1 MGNKSIQKFFA
12 DQNSVIDLSSLG
24 NAKGAKVSLS
34 GPDMNITTPRG
45 SVIIVNG
52 ALYSSI
58 KGNNLAVKF
67 KDKTI
72 TGAKILGSVDL
83 KDIQLERIDSSLVDS
98 AQVEKKGN
106 GKRRNKKEEEELKKQ
121 LDDAENAK
129 KEADKAKEEAEKAKE
144 AAEKALN
151 EAFEVQNSSKQI
163 EEMLQNFLADNVAKD
178 NLAQQS
184 DASQQNT
191 QAKATQASKQ
201 NDAEKVLPQP
211 INKNTSTG
219 KSNSSKNE
227 ENKLD
232 AESVKEPLKVT
243 LALAAESNSG
253 SKDDSITNFTKPQFV
268 GSTAPN
274 ATVIIKING
283 IAVGQA
289 VADSLGNFTFTAP
302 ETLTDGTYNLEAEAK
317 TADGSGSAKL
327 VITIDSV
334 TDKPTFELSPES
346 SVSGHKGLTPT
357 LTPSIV
363 GTAEENAK
371 VDIYVDNKLVASVDV
386 DKDGNWSYEFKDNEL
401 SEGENS
407 IKVVAVDKAGN
418 KNETTDS
425 IITDTIAPE
434 KPTIELDDSSDS
446 GIKNDNITNSTL
458 PTFIGV
464 AEPGSTVSI
473 YLGLKHL
480 GEVIVAKDGTWS
492 YTLTTPLKDGEY
504 NITATATDIA
514 GHTSATANLPFTIDT
529 RISYFSAE
537 IETTNDSGI
546 VGDNVTNNT
555 RPTFTGKTEPNA
567 IISVINSETGEEVI
581 FKANDKGEWTFN
593 FTSDSVEGINNLTF
607 TVEDV
612 AGNKKDFSFSYVIDT
627 IAPVPPTVS
636 LEDYVVLPNGIILSG
651 NDLPALV
658 GTAEPKSTILLMRD
672 GKLYDS
678 IEVDSNGTWNYQFSN
693 KFLQG
698 AYDIE
703 IISQDA
709 AGNKSSTV
717 KYSFTIQTEVVPPKA
732 ELDAS
737 DDSGAKG
744 DWITN
749 KHNALTLLGTADRFA
764 TVNILIDGKTI
775 GVTTA
780 DADGNWNF
788 DISRNLSDNV
798 YKITVE
804 SIDPLGRTS
813 SVDYQL
819 TIDSFTPIPTVMLH
833 DSADSGVKGDMIT
846 KINTPLFTGMAEA
859 NAKVSIYVD
868 GVLSGEAIAGDDGVW
883 NFQFTTALSD
893 GSHDVTVKVED
904 IAGNTAS
911 SSAYNF
917 QIVTQTQKPTI
928 ELVNDTGVDNTDHI
942 INEKNPALTGT
953 AAPYSTVKLYIDGA
967 LIAEVRTNKDGRWEY
982 TLKADQGLVDGDHRI
997 TASVE
1002 DIAGNIA
1009 HSDPFLIS
1017 VDTAI
1022 SIPIVSLSPDSDSGI
1037 SDDNLTNIVKPTLHL
1052 KDIDPD
1058 IISVQVWDAMSDTQI
1073 GVATQQ
1079 PDGSWAYTFTSDL
1092 TEGLHQV
1099 YVKVEDIAGNKANS
1113 AIFDFTIDT
1122 TVSTPVIS
1130 LLSKD
1135 DTGVTGDNLTNINKP
1150 GFAISGV
1157 DADAHRVVVQVMHN
1171 GVSEEIELS
1180 HLNGSWLFIPGNTW
1194 ADGSYTLTVK
1204 VEDKAGNTNYSAPLT
1219 VVIDTQIAID
1229 GVELVNDSGVKG
1241 DNMTNDDRPHFRVTV
1256 PTDVNEVRLSI
1267 DGGNSWVQATP
1278 GVAGSWEYIWPTDL
1292 ADGQYTLTVEATD
1305 KAGNT
1310 VTKTIDFAVDTTL
1323 SVPVIVLDS
1332 ADDTG
1337 IQGDNMTNSTQP
1349 TFALQHIDDDA
1360 VRVTVSVEHGGV
1372 TTTFDATKGTGGWTF
1387 TPPTS
1392 WADGDYTLSV
1402 SVEDKAGNTSH
1413 SASLTVTVDTQI
1425 AINNIELVND
1435 SGIPDDNLTNNVRP
1449 HFQVTVPTDVNVV
1462 RLSIDGGKTWFNATQ
1477 SATPGVWD
1485 YIWPDDVADGG
1496 YTLTVEATDEA
1507 GNKATQTL
1515 DFTID
1520 TTLSVP
1526 TLSLDSADDS
1536 GIAGDNITN
1545 VKTPGFTLNNIDT
1558 DVSRVIVEVMHNGIK
1573 QEVPLVQTGG
1583 QWRFAPT
1590 SDWADGDYILTV
1602 KVEDR
1607 AGNVKQSAPLTVTV
1621 DTHIAIDRI
1630 ELVNDSG
1637 IPGDNLTNEARPHF
1651 QVTVPA
1657 DVNGVRLSID
1667 GGKTWFDATQSATSG
1682 VWDYTWL
1689 TNVANGPHTLMVEA
1703 SDKAGNKT
1711 TQKLDFTIDTIL
1723 SEPTITLDSADDS
1736 AAGDN
1741 ITNVKMP
1748 GFTLGNIDADVTK
1761 VVVTVAHDGKNQ
1773 QIELIKNGGVWRF
1786 TPGAAW
1792 TDGDYTLTV
1801 KVEDKAGNTNYSA
1814 PLTVTIDTQTSI
1826 DRIELLNDTGI
1837 VGDNLTNEARPQ
1849 FHITVPTD
1857 VNSVQLSLDG
1867 GINWVNATLT
1877 SDGVWEYIWPTD
1889 LVENTYTLTVKATD
1903 VAGNTATETLNFIID
1918 TTLSTPTITLDS
1930 ADDSGT
1936 ANDNKTNVKTP
1947 GFIIGGIDS
1956 DVTQVVVQ
1964 VMRDGHSEEVELTQT
1979 NGQWRFVP
1987 GSAWTDGDYT
1997 LTVTVK
2003 DEAGNIRH
2011 SAPLTVTIDTQITID
2026 HIELVN
2032 DSGIPDDNLTNNV
2045 RPHFQVT
2052 VPTDVNVVR
2061 LSIDGGKTW
2070 FNATQSATPGVW
2082 DYTWLADVGEGKHTL
2097 TVEATDK
2104 AGNKTTQQLD
2114 FIIDTLLSEPT
2125 IVLDNTDDSGTKGDH
2140 LTNVNKPTFL
2150 LGNID
2155 ADARYVTVE
2164 VQHGGTK
2171 EVLTATK
2178 DATGNWSVTPTG
2190 TWADG
2195 DYTLTVRV
2203 EDEAGNEKHSASLT
2217 VTVDTQITIDVIE
2230 LVNDNGIPG
2239 DNMTNDAHPQF
2250 RVTVPGDVNEVS
2262 LSIDGGVTWVK
2273 ATQSATP
2280 GVWNYTWP
2288 GTVPDGDYTLN
2299 VKATDNAGNTVTET
2313 LHFTIDTTLST
2324 PVIVLDSAD
2333 DSGVHGDNMTN
2344 HTQPTFALQ
2353 HIDDDAVR
2361 VTVSVEH
2368 GGVTTTFDATKD
2380 AGGWTFT
2387 PTGAWADGDYTLSVS
2402 VEDKAGNTS
2411 HSASLTV
2418 TVDTQIAINNIE
2430 LVNDSGIPDDN
2441 LTNNVRPHF
2450 QVTVPTDVNV
2460 VRLSIDGGKTWFNA
2474 TQSATPGVWDY
2485 IWPDDVADGG
2495 YTLTVEA
2502 TDEAGNKATQTLDFT
2517 IDTTLSVPTLSLDS
2531 ADDSGIAGDNI
2542 TNVKTPGFTLNNIDT
2557 DVSRVI
2563 VEVMHNGIKQ
2573 EVPLVQTGGQWR
2585 FAPTSDWADG
2595 DYILTVK
2602 VEDRAGN
2609 VKQSAPLTVTVDTHI
2624 AIDRIELVNDS
2635 GIPGDNLTNEA
2646 RPHFQVTVPADV
2658 NGVRL
2663 SIDGGKTWFDA
2674 TQSATSGVWDYTWLT
2689 NVANGPHT
2697 LMVEA
2702 SDKAGN
2708 KTTQKLDF
2716 TIDTI
2721 LSEPTIT
2728 LDSADDSAAGDNI
2741 TNVKMPGF
2749 TLGNIDADVT
2759 KVVVTVAHDGKNQ
2772 QIELIKN
2779 GGVWRFTP
2787 GAAWTDG
2794 DYTLTVKVE
2803 DKAGNTNYSAPLTV
2817 TIDTQTSIDRIEL
2830 LNDTGIVGDNLT
2842 NEARPQFHITVP
2854 TDVNSVQLSLDG
2866 GINWV
2871 NATLTS
2877 DGVWEYI
2884 WPTDLVENTYTLT
2897 VKATDVAGN
2906 TATETL
2912 NFIIDTTL
2920 STPTITLDS
2929 ADDSGTANDNKT
2941 NVKTP
2946 GFIIGGIDSDVTQVV
2961 VQVMRDGHSEE
2972 VELTQTNGQWRFV
2985 PGSAWT
2991 DGDYTLTV
2999 TVKDEA
3005 GNIRHSAPLTVTID
3019 TQITIDHIELV
3030 NDSGIPDDNLTN
3042 NVRPHFQVT
3051 VPTDVNVVR
3060 LSIDGGKTW
3069 FNATQSA
3076 TPGVWDYTWL
3086 ADVGEGKHTLTV
3098 EATDKAGNKT
3108 TQQLDF
3114 IIDTLL
3120 SEPTIVLDNTDDS
3133 GTKGDNLTNVNKPTF
3148 LLGNIDA
3155 DARYVTVEVQ
3165 HGGTK
3170 EVLTATKGAT
3180 GIWSV
3185 TPTGTWA
3192 DGDYTLTVRV
3202 EDDAGNVKYSAPLT
3216 VTVDTQITID
3226 VIELVN
3232 DNGIPGD
3239 NLTNDVRPHF
3249 RVTVPGDVNEVRLSI
3264 DGGNTWVRATQGT
3277 AGIWDYTWPKDVTD
3291 GLHTLTVEATD
3302 KAGNK
3307 TTQTLDFTIDTRLST
3322 PTIAMDSRDDTGAI
3336 GDHITSVK
3344 RPGFTIGNIDADAHS
3359 VILRITQGG
3368 NSQEVTLT
3376 QVGGQWRFTPDADW
3390 ADGSYTLT
3398 VEVTDNAGNVRQST
3412 PLVVTVDT
3420 QTSITDI
3427 TLVNDHGVPDDNLT
3441 NSTRPQFEITVPAD
3455 VNSVQLSID
3464 GGANWVSATQ
3474 GIEGVW
3480 GYTWPTDMGDGKHTL
3495 TVMVTDRAGNTATQ
3509 TLEFFIDTRLS
3520 TPTIALDSTD
3530 DTGTPGD
3537 DMTNR
3542 TRPTFILQNIDSD
3555 VINVTVSV
3563 THNGTTTSFTATQ
3576 GAGGWSFTPP
3586 APWGD
3591 GDYTLTV
3598 TVEDRAGNTRPSTPL
3613 TVTVDTQ
3620 IAIDRIELVNDS
3632 GVPGDN
3638 VTKHVRPQFQIS
3650 VPDDV
3655 EKVLLSIDGGT
3666 TWVTA
3671 IKSSTAGIWD
3681 YTWPTDMPEGQ
3692 HTLTVEV
3699 TDGAGNKMTET
3710 LNFTIDITLLTPT
3723 IELAPDQ
3730 DTGQNKND
3738 NLTSV
3743 TQPVFVLG
3751 SIDKDVRHVELSI
3764 EHNGTFKT
3772 VVLTESAD
3780 GWRYRPD
3787 SALADG
3793 SYTFTVTVTDVAG
3806 NQQTSAPLKVTIDGT
3821 LTTPVIELAAGE
3833 DSGTVGDRLTNH
3845 DRPVFDIHQV
3855 DSDVTRVMV
3864 KVTYN
3869 GKTHEEAA
3877 VFTNGQWRFTPSA
3890 SWADGSYQ
3898 LAVVVEDLAG
3908 NVKESAPFEVRIDT
3922 TTTINNIVLLND
3934 TGVQN
3939 DQLTNVAKPSFRI
3952 DVPGDVVQV
3961 RVTLDGGANWNVIRK
3976 NADGQ
3981 WIFDSPNTLVDG
3993 TYTLRVEATDEAGN
4007 IANKDLVFNIDT
4019 NIQVPT
4025 IALDAGQDT
4034 GANTADNITN
4044 ISRPTFTI
4052 GNVDPDV
4059 IKVVVTIDGHD
4070 YNATKV
4076 GAGWQF
4082 TPGNAIPDGSYNITV
4097 TVEDKAGNTA
4107 TSKPLPVVIDTTA
4120 EIESVTLVTDSGD
4133 SDVDNITKVDK
4144 PQFSIVTAD
4153 DITHVRVKIDN
4164 AANWIELTKGGDGR
4178 WIFNVGSA
4186 LPDGQHTLLV
4196 DVTDIAGN
4204 VAQETLQFTIDT
4216 TLREPTIVLDPT
4228 HDTGDDTNDN
4238 LTRINKPVFIIGNVD
4253 NDVSHI
4259 VVHIDGRDYTI
4270 ENTGGNLTF
4279 TPDQPLSDGQ
4289 HTISVTVTDIAGNT
4303 KTSAELRIEIDTQ
4316 VQIDSVTLTTDSG
4329 VNDHDN
4335 VTNATRPSFEIATP
4349 DDVTSVL
4356 VSFDGV
4362 NWTPISKNAA
4372 GQWEF
4377 TAGSALPD
4385 GHYTLHVQATDRAG
4399 NTANSTLGFTVDTQ
4413 IDGLSVVM
4421 LDDAGKDSTDGITN
4435 ITSPRFEISAR
4446 EPLQSVTVIL
4456 NGKSST
4462 LTQGAGNKWL
4472 FTPDTPLVDGTYK
4485 IEIVAEDI
4493 AGNKISKEVSFTI
4506 DTIVSDPS
4514 IDLLDADDTGE
4525 SAVDNITSVT
4535 TPRFVIGNVPADIDT
4550 VVIRINGVSYSV
4562 TANGN
4567 NLWEFQVPVALND
4580 GVYEAVVVF
4589 RDIAGNTSETKLPFT
4604 IDTTTSV
4611 SVRMEP
4617 ASDTGNSNSDN
4628 LTNKQNPKFE
4638 GTAEPNAKLVITI
4651 VDDKS
4656 GREVLKQTITVGAD
4670 GNWSVTPNILP
4681 DGMYTIN
4688 VVATDVAGNTAQ
4700 TQERFT
4706 IDTVTIDP
4714 TIRLSDPSIDDQHE
4728 ATSLRPEFK
4737 GFAEAFSTIM
4747 IQWDGKVVGSANA
4760 NANGEWSWT
4769 PPSVLAP
4776 GSYVVSIVAKDKAGN
4791 ESSQVD
4797 FPVVIPVIDVTPPT
4811 IKLSE
4816 ESDSGALGDFTTNN
4830 KTPTLIGSTLPN
4842 TIVSIYVDG
4851 VKVGEATADTA
4862 GRYTFQLS
4870 EMKDGHYVVQVGI
4883 VNPRDNSELR
4893 STAVDVTIDTEVAEL
4908 VWNISGMHEGGY
4920 INTVTPEIGGT
4931 SEPNSKITIFVNG
4944 VEKAIA
4950 YTTGAGHWGVVLPA
4964 LGNDGN
4970 YELTFKVED
4979 VAGNIREFGPQNV
4992 ILDTVISPLTV
5003 VLREADDSGKV
5014 GDWITNKSHVTI
5026 DGTAEAGSTLTIRNP
5041 QGVVIATLV
5050 VGNDGRWSAELDLR
5064 EGSNAFVVVSED
5076 KAGNSQQK
5084 EILIEHDTQI
5094 EISDISL
5101 SRDTNSGD
5109 KYDLITN
5116 NKSPVLVAM
5125 TDPGATVQV
5134 YINGVLQGTVEASS
5148 SGNISYTMPANSAD
5162 GEYQVQF
5169 VATDTAGN
5177 RVESAI
5183 TTVTIDSQIAVFDID
5198 EDSLPALSNNRAL
5211 SVSGVGEAGSQVS
5224 IFVDGKLVNVVMVEA
5239 DGTWRAPILLQ
5250 DDGTFNIHF
5259 SITDVAGNTEVSKD
5273 YSVDVDSST
5282 DFPTLNLEDA
5292 SNSGSLDDLITN
5304 HNKPVLVGTAEA
5316 GATIHIYV
5324 DEKIVAN
5331 VLVLEDGTW
5340 SYQFDNALKDGEY
5353 SIRVVAEDPAGN
5365 TAESPRLLVTID
5377 TSTFIDNPAM
5387 VAGSDN
5393 GIFSNDSI
5401 TSQTRPT
5408 FSIFGEMNQS
5418 VQIFIDGV
5426 LVDTITV
5433 TDRNQVYRPESPL
5446 GDGSH
5451 SIYYV
5456 ITDKAGNTATSKT
5469 LNFTIDTFNTTPVAI
5484 DSIGGQ
5490 TLAEMTGSDGKIY
5503 ITDTTRNLLFSGSA
5517 EPNSKIE
5524 IIINGL
5530 NVGEVW
5536 VNEKGHWQM
5545 PVNPLYFTEGQL
5557 DITVKS
5563 TDRAGNV
5570 NQEKYS
5576 IWVDTHI
5583 KVFTSELDDNKSS
5596 SKTEWWSNSDL
5607 ITMRGTGEIG
5617 ATVSL
5622 IVAGVTLATAVVA
5635 ATGRWELSTDK
5646 LPEGTYDIS
5655 LVIEDSAGNRW
5666 EDVREI
5672 FIDRTPPNAPV
5683 VTYSDIVNDLIIMQ
5697 GTAEAKSQL
5706 IITDSEGNTYTL
5718 TVPDNGK
5725 WSMAIPYPSEGKFTI
5740 TSVDAIGNRSDDVP
5754 LDIMKEVPVIS
5765 LSPDSDSG
5773 TVGDNITRDKQPT
5786 FIIGNLES
5794 DVVVVQVDINGT
5806 VYNAEKNA
5814 DGVWFFT
5821 PGTPLADGSYTISVI
5836 ASDAAG
5842 NQKNSLPITVTID
5855 STLTVP
5861 EIALAAGED
5870 NGASD
5875 SDNVTNHTQPKFTLQ
5890 HIDADV
5896 TGVTVNVTHN
5906 GVTDI
5911 YQATQGADGW
5921 TFTPPAAWN
5930 DGNYTLSVTVVDR
5943 AGNSQQSASLAVT
5956 VDSTVTVTADSQHD
5970 DASDDATATA
5980 VTPPESETVN
5990 AESATHLRTEPSAAE
6005 ESVVK
6010 VTAYSITLLNADSG
6024 DEIDRSISQTPSFE
6038 ISVPENIVNVSIMF
6052 EGEEFTLPITNQKA
6066 IFEVPLS
6073 LEDGEYTMDVKFID
6087 KDNDFLIKE
6096 KTFSVDHSSADI
6108 VNAMNVRGKTEDDI
6122 NDSPSTSSV
6131 GHNNNGAI
6139 DVFAVNEVTLP
6150 VDNQEEHA

>member
-2125 IVLDNTDDSGTKGDH
+2125 IVLDSTDDSGTKGDH

-2418 TVDTQIAINNIE
+2418 TVDTQIAINN
-2430 LVNDSGIPDDN
+2430 
-2441 LTNNVRPHF
+2441 
-2450 QVTVPTDVNV
+2450 
-2460 VRLSIDGGKTWFNA
+2460 
-2474 TQSATPGVWDY
+2474 
-2485 IWPDDVADGG
+2485 
-2495 YTLTVEA
+2495 
-2502 TDEAGNKATQTLDFT
+2502 
-2517 IDTTLSVPTLSLDS
+2517 
-2531 ADDSGIAGDNI
+2531 
-2542 TNVKTPGFTLNNIDT
+2542 
-2557 DVSRVI
+2557 
-2563 VEVMHNGIKQ
+2563 
-2573 EVPLVQTGGQWR
+2573 
-2585 FAPTSDWADG
+2585 
-2595 DYILTVK
+2595 
-2602 VEDRAGN
+2602 
-2609 VKQSAPLTVTVDTHI
+2609 
-2624 AIDRIELVNDS
+2624 
-2635 GIPGDNLTNEA
+2635 
-2646 RPHFQVTVPADV
+2646 
-2658 NGVRL
+2658 
-2663 SIDGGKTWFDA
+2663 
-2674 TQSATSGVWDYTWLT
+2674 
-2689 NVANGPHT
+2689 
-2697 LMVEA
+2697 
-2702 SDKAGN
+2702 
-2708 KTTQKLDF
+2708 
-2716 TIDTI
+2716 
-2721 LSEPTIT
+2721 
-2728 LDSADDSAAGDNI
+2728 
-2741 TNVKMPGF
+2741 
-2749 TLGNIDADVT
+2749 
-2759 KVVVTVAHDGKNQ
+2759 
-2772 QIELIKN
+2772 
-2779 GGVWRFTP
+2779 
-2787 GAAWTDG
+2787 
-2794 DYTLTVKVE
+2794 
-2803 DKAGNTNYSAPLTV
+2803 
-2817 TIDTQTSIDRIEL
+2817 
-2830 LNDTGIVGDNLT
+2830 
-2842 NEARPQFHITVP
+2842 
-2854 TDVNSVQLSLDG
+2854 
-2866 GINWV
+2866 
-2871 NATLTS
+2871 
-2877 DGVWEYI
+2877 
-2884 WPTDLVENTYTLT
+2884 
-2897 VKATDVAGN
+2897 
-2906 TATETL
+2906 
-2912 NFIIDTTL
+2912 
-2920 STPTITLDS
+2920 
-2929 ADDSGTANDNKT
+2929 
-2941 NVKTP
+2941 
-2946 GFIIGGIDSDVTQVV
+2946 
-2961 VQVMRDGHSEE
+2961 
-2972 VELTQTNGQWRFV
+2972 
-2985 PGSAWT
+2985 
-2991 DGDYTLTV
+2991 
-2999 TVKDEA
+2999 
-3005 GNIRHSAPLTVTID
+3005 
-3019 TQITIDHIELV
+3019 IELV

-4133 SDVDNITKVDK
+4133 SDVDGTVAKLAMRQPFVL
-4144 PQFSIVTAD
+4144 F
-4153 DITHVRVKIDN
+4153 
-4164 AANWIELTKGGDGR
+4164 KG
-4178 WIFNVGSA
+4178 
-4186 LPDGQHTLLV
+4186 
-4196 DVTDIAGN
+4196 
-4204 VAQETLQFTIDT
+4204 
-4216 TLREPTIVLDPT
+4216 
-4228 HDTGDDTNDN
+4228 
-4238 LTRINKPVFIIGNVD
+4238 
-4253 NDVSHI
+4253 
-4259 VVHIDGRDYTI
+4259 
-4270 ENTGGNLTF
+4270 LTF
-4279 TPDQPLSDGQ
+4279 QKLC
-4289 HTISVTVTDIAGNT
+4289 
-4303 KTSAELRIEIDTQ
+4303 
-4316 VQIDSVTLTTDSG
+4316 
-4329 VNDHDN
+4329 
-4335 VTNATRPSFEIATP
+4335 
-4349 DDVTSVL
+4349 
-4356 VSFDGV
+4356 
-4362 NWTPISKNAA
+4362 
-4372 GQWEF
+4372 
-4377 TAGSALPD
+4377 LP
-4385 GHYTLHVQATDRAG
+4385 
-4399 NTANSTLGFTVDTQ
+4399 
-4413 IDGLSVVM
+4413 
-4421 LDDAGKDSTDGITN
+4421 
-4435 ITSPRFEISAR
+4435 
-4446 EPLQSVTVIL
+4446 
-4456 NGKSST
+4456 
-4462 LTQGAGNKWL
+4462 
-4472 FTPDTPLVDGTYK
+4472 
-4485 IEIVAEDI
+4485 
-4493 AGNKISKEVSFTI
+4493 
-4506 DTIVSDPS
+4506 
-4514 IDLLDADDTGE
+4514 
-4525 SAVDNITSVT
+4525 
-4535 TPRFVIGNVPADIDT
+4535 
-4550 VVIRINGVSYSV
+4550 
-4562 TANGN
+4562 
-4567 NLWEFQVPVALND
+4567 
-4580 GVYEAVVVF
+4580 
-4589 RDIAGNTSETKLPFT
+4589 
-4604 IDTTTSV
+4604 
-4611 SVRMEP
+4611 
-4617 ASDTGNSNSDN
+4617 
-4628 LTNKQNPKFE
+4628 
-4638 GTAEPNAKLVITI
+4638 
-4651 VDDKS
+4651 
-4656 GREVLKQTITVGAD
+4656 
-4670 GNWSVTPNILP
+4670 
-4681 DGMYTIN
+4681 
-4688 VVATDVAGNTAQ
+4688 
-4700 TQERFT
+4700 
-4706 IDTVTIDP
+4706 
-4714 TIRLSDPSIDDQHE
+4714 
-4728 ATSLRPEFK
+4728 
-4737 GFAEAFSTIM
+4737 
-4747 IQWDGKVVGSANA
+4747 
-4760 NANGEWSWT
+4760 
-4769 PPSVLAP
+4769 
-4776 GSYVVSIVAKDKAGN
+4776 
-4791 ESSQVD
+4791 
-4797 FPVVIPVIDVTPPT
+4797 
-4811 IKLSE
+4811 
-4816 ESDSGALGDFTTNN
+4816 
-4830 KTPTLIGSTLPN
+4830 
-4842 TIVSIYVDG
+4842 
-4851 VKVGEATADTA
+4851 
-4862 GRYTFQLS
+4862 
-4870 EMKDGHYVVQVGI
+4870 
-4883 VNPRDNSELR
+4883 
-4893 STAVDVTIDTEVAEL
+4893 
-4908 VWNISGMHEGGY
+4908 
-4920 INTVTPEIGGT
+4920 
-4931 SEPNSKITIFVNG
+4931 
-4944 VEKAIA
+4944 
-4950 YTTGAGHWGVVLPA
+4950 
-4964 LGNDGN
+4964 
-4970 YELTFKVED
+4970 
-4979 VAGNIREFGPQNV
+4979 
-4992 ILDTVISPLTV
+4992 
-5003 VLREADDSGKV
+5003 
-5014 GDWITNKSHVTI
+5014 
-5026 DGTAEAGSTLTIRNP
+5026 
-5041 QGVVIATLV
+5041 
-5050 VGNDGRWSAELDLR
+5050 
-5064 EGSNAFVVVSED
+5064 
-5076 KAGNSQQK
+5076 
-5084 EILIEHDTQI
+5084 
-5094 EISDISL
+5094 
-5101 SRDTNSGD
+5101 
-5109 KYDLITN
+5109 
-5116 NKSPVLVAM
+5116 
-5125 TDPGATVQV
+5125 
-5134 YINGVLQGTVEASS
+5134 
-5148 SGNISYTMPANSAD
+5148 
-5162 GEYQVQF
+5162 
-5169 VATDTAGN
+5169 
-5177 RVESAI
+5177 
-5183 TTVTIDSQIAVFDID
+5183 
-5198 EDSLPALSNNRAL
+5198 
-5211 SVSGVGEAGSQVS
+5211 
-5224 IFVDGKLVNVVMVEA
+5224 
-5239 DGTWRAPILLQ
+5239 
-5250 DDGTFNIHF
+5250 
-5259 SITDVAGNTEVSKD
+5259 
-5273 YSVDVDSST
+5273 
-5282 DFPTLNLEDA
+5282 
-5292 SNSGSLDDLITN
+5292 
-5304 HNKPVLVGTAEA
+5304 
-5316 GATIHIYV
+5316 
-5324 DEKIVAN
+5324 
-5331 VLVLEDGTW
+5331 
-5340 SYQFDNALKDGEY
+5340 
-5353 SIRVVAEDPAGN
+5353 
-5365 TAESPRLLVTID
+5365 
-5377 TSTFIDNPAM
+5377 
-5387 VAGSDN
+5387 
-5393 GIFSNDSI
+5393 
-5401 TSQTRPT
+5401 
-5408 FSIFGEMNQS
+5408 
-5418 VQIFIDGV
+5418 
-5426 LVDTITV
+5426 
-5433 TDRNQVYRPESPL
+5433 
-5446 GDGSH
+5446 
-5451 SIYYV
+5451 
-5456 ITDKAGNTATSKT
+5456 
-5469 LNFTIDTFNTTPVAI
+5469 
-5484 DSIGGQ
+5484 
-5490 TLAEMTGSDGKIY
+5490 
-5503 ITDTTRNLLFSGSA
+5503 
-5517 EPNSKIE
+5517 
-5524 IIINGL
+5524 
-5530 NVGEVW
+5530 
-5536 VNEKGHWQM
+5536 
-5545 PVNPLYFTEGQL
+5545 
-5557 DITVKS
+5557 
-5563 TDRAGNV
+5563 
-5570 NQEKYS
+5570 
-5576 IWVDTHI
+5576 
-5583 KVFTSELDDNKSS
+5583 
-5596 SKTEWWSNSDL
+5596 
-5607 ITMRGTGEIG
+5607 
-5617 ATVSL
+5617 
-5622 IVAGVTLATAVVA
+5622 
-5635 ATGRWELSTDK
+5635 
-5646 LPEGTYDIS
+5646 
-5655 LVIEDSAGNRW
+5655 
-5666 EDVREI
+5666 
-5672 FIDRTPPNAPV
+5672 
-5683 VTYSDIVNDLIIMQ
+5683 
-5697 GTAEAKSQL
+5697 
-5706 IITDSEGNTYTL
+5706 
-5718 TVPDNGK
+5718 
-5725 WSMAIPYPSEGKFTI
+5725 
-5740 TSVDAIGNRSDDVP
+5740 
-5754 LDIMKEVPVIS
+5754 
-5765 LSPDSDSG
+5765 
-5773 TVGDNITRDKQPT
+5773 
-5786 FIIGNLES
+5786 
-5794 DVVVVQVDINGT
+5794 
-5806 VYNAEKNA
+5806 
-5814 DGVWFFT
+5814 
-5821 PGTPLADGSYTISVI
+5821 
-5836 ASDAAG
+5836 
-5842 NQKNSLPITVTID
+5842 
-5855 STLTVP
+5855 
-5861 EIALAAGED
+5861 
-5870 NGASD
+5870 
-5875 SDNVTNHTQPKFTLQ
+5875 
-5890 HIDADV
+5890 
-5896 TGVTVNVTHN
+5896 
-5906 GVTDI
+5906 
-5911 YQATQGADGW
+5911 
-5921 TFTPPAAWN
+5921 
-5930 DGNYTLSVTVVDR
+5930 
-5943 AGNSQQSASLAVT
+5943 
-5956 VDSTVTVTADSQHD
+5956 
-5970 DASDDATATA
+5970 
-5980 VTPPESETVN
+5980 
-5990 AESATHLRTEPSAAE
+5990 
-6005 ESVVK
+6005 
-6010 VTAYSITLLNADSG
+6010 
-6024 DEIDRSISQTPSFE
+6024 
-6038 ISVPENIVNVSIMF
+6038 
-6052 EGEEFTLPITNQKA
+6052 
-6066 IFEVPLS
+6066 
-6073 LEDGEYTMDVKFID
+6073 
-6087 KDNDFLIKE
+6087 
-6096 KTFSVDHSSADI
+6096 
-6108 VNAMNVRGKTEDDI
+6108 
-6122 NDSPSTSSV
+6122 
-6131 GHNNNGAI
+6131 
-6139 DVFAVNEVTLP
+6139 
-6150 VDNQEEHA
+6150 

>member
-151 EAFEVQNSSKQI
+151 EAFEVQNSSKQM
-163 EEMLQNFLADNVAKD
+163 EEMLQEFLADNVAKD

-425 IITDTIAPE
+425 IITDTIPPE

-636 LEDYVVLPNGIILSG
+636 LEDFVVLPNGIILSG

-698 AYDIE
+698 SYDIE

-1058 IISVQVWDAMSDTQI
+1058 IISVQVWDAASDTQI

-1113 AIFDFTIDT
+1113 AVFDFTIDT

-1267 DGGNSWVQATP
+1267 DGGHSWVQATP

-1372 TTTFDATKGTGGWTF
+1372 TTTFDATKGTGGWSF
-1387 TPPTS
+1387 TPTGA

-1435 SGIPDDNLTNNVRP
+1435 SGIPNDNLTNNVRP

-1477 SATPGVWD
+1477 GATPGAWD

-1496 YTLTVEATDEA
+1496 YTLTVEATDKA
-1507 GNKATQTL
+1507 GNQTTQEL

-1590 SDWADGDYILTV
+1590 SDWGDGDYILTV

-1703 SDKAGNKT
+1703 TDKAGNQT
-1711 TQKLDFTIDTIL
+1711 TQKLDFIIDTLL

-2011 SAPLTVTIDTQITID
+2011 SAPLTVTIDTQIAINN
-2026 HIELVN
+2026 IELVN

-2045 RPHFQVT
+2045 RPQFQVK
-2052 VPTDVNVVR
+2052 VPTDVNEVR

-2104 AGNKTTQQLD
+2104 AGNQTTQKLD

-2125 IVLDNTDDSGTKGDH
+2125 IALDSTDDSGTKGDN
-2140 LTNVNKPTFL
+2140 LTSVNKPTFI

-2178 DATGNWSVTPTG
+2178 GATGIWSVTPTG
-2190 TWADG
+2190 MWADG
-2195 DYTLTVRV
+2195 SHTLTVRV
-2203 EDEAGNEKHSASLT
+2203 EDEAGNVKYSVPLT
-2217 VTVDTQITIDVIE
+2217 ITVDTQITIDDIE
-2230 LVNDNGIPG
+2230 LVNDSGTKG
-2239 DNMTNDAHPQF
+2239 DNLTNDANPHF
-2250 RVTVPGDVNEVS
+2250 RITVPGDVNEVS

-2273 ATQSATP
+2273 AMQSSTS

-2288 GTVPDGDYTLN
+2288 KTLADDDYTLT
-2299 VKATDNAGNTVTET
+2299 VKATDNAGNTVTRT
-2313 LHFTIDTTLST
+2313 LDFTIDTTLST

-2333 DSGVHGDNMTN
+2333 DTGIQGDNMTN
-2344 HTQPTFALQ
+2344 RTQPTFNLQ

-2368 GGVTTTFDATKD
+2368 GGVTTTFDVTKD

-2387 PTGAWADGDYTLSVS
+2387 PPTSWGAGDYTLSVS

-2441 LTNNVRPHF
+2441 LTNNVRPQF
-2450 QVTVPTDVNV
+2450 QVKVPTDVN
-2460 VRLSIDGGKTWFNA
+2460 
-2474 TQSATPGVWDY
+2474 
-2485 IWPDDVADGG
+2485 
-2495 YTLTVEA
+2495 E
-2502 TDEAGNKATQTLDFT
+2502 
-2517 IDTTLSVPTLSLDS
+2517 
-2531 ADDSGIAGDNI
+2531 
-2542 TNVKTPGFTLNNIDT
+2542 
-2557 DVSRVI
+2557 
-2563 VEVMHNGIKQ
+2563 
-2573 EVPLVQTGGQWR
+2573 
-2585 FAPTSDWADG
+2585 
-2595 DYILTVK
+2595 
-2602 VEDRAGN
+2602 
-2609 VKQSAPLTVTVDTHI
+2609 
-2624 AIDRIELVNDS
+2624 
-2635 GIPGDNLTNEA
+2635 
-2646 RPHFQVTVPADV
+2646 
-2658 NGVRL
+2658 
-2663 SIDGGKTWFDA
+2663 
-2674 TQSATSGVWDYTWLT
+2674 
-2689 NVANGPHT
+2689 
-2697 LMVEA
+2697 
-2702 SDKAGN
+2702 
-2708 KTTQKLDF
+2708 
-2716 TIDTI
+2716 
-2721 LSEPTIT
+2721 
-2728 LDSADDSAAGDNI
+2728 
-2741 TNVKMPGF
+2741 
-2749 TLGNIDADVT
+2749 
-2759 KVVVTVAHDGKNQ
+2759 
-2772 QIELIKN
+2772 
-2779 GGVWRFTP
+2779 
-2787 GAAWTDG
+2787 
-2794 DYTLTVKVE
+2794 
-2803 DKAGNTNYSAPLTV
+2803 
-2817 TIDTQTSIDRIEL
+2817 
-2830 LNDTGIVGDNLT
+2830 
-2842 NEARPQFHITVP
+2842 
-2854 TDVNSVQLSLDG
+2854 
-2866 GINWV
+2866 
-2871 NATLTS
+2871 
-2877 DGVWEYI
+2877 
-2884 WPTDLVENTYTLT
+2884 
-2897 VKATDVAGN
+2897 
-2906 TATETL
+2906 
-2912 NFIIDTTL
+2912 
-2920 STPTITLDS
+2920 
-2929 ADDSGTANDNKT
+2929 
-2941 NVKTP
+2941 
-2946 GFIIGGIDSDVTQVV
+2946 
-2961 VQVMRDGHSEE
+2961 
-2972 VELTQTNGQWRFV
+2972 
-2985 PGSAWT
+2985 
-2991 DGDYTLTV
+2991 
-2999 TVKDEA
+2999 
-3005 GNIRHSAPLTVTID
+3005 
-3019 TQITIDHIELV
+3019 
-3030 NDSGIPDDNLTN
+3030 
-3042 NVRPHFQVT
+3042 
-3051 VPTDVNVVR
+3051 VR

-3098 EATDKAGNKT
+3098 EATDKAGNQT
-3108 TQQLDF
+3108 TQKLDF

-3120 SEPTIVLDNTDDS
+3120 SEPTIALDSTDDS
-3133 GTKGDNLTNVNKPTF
+3133 GTKGDNLTSVNKPTF
-3148 LLGNIDA
+3148 ILGNIDA

-3185 TPTGTWA
+3185 TPTGMWA
-3192 DGDYTLTVRV
+3192 DGSHTLTVRV

-3216 VTVDTQITID
+3216 VTVDTHIAID
-3226 VIELVN
+3226 DIELVN

-3302 KAGNK
+3302 KAGNQ

-3398 VEVTDNAGNVRQST
+3398 VEVQDNAGNVRQST
-3412 PLVVTVDT
+3412 PLIVTVDT

-3464 GGANWVSATQ
+3464 GGANWVSAAQ

-3806 NQQTSAPLKVTIDGT
+3806 NQQTSAPLKVTIDGS

-3833 DSGTVGDRLTNH
+3833 DSGTVGDRLTKH
-3845 DRPVFDIHQV
+3845 DRPVFDIRQV

-3908 NVKESAPFEVRIDT
+3908 NVKESAPLEVRIDT

-3952 DVPGDVVQV
+3952 DVPGDVIQV

-3981 WIFDSPNTLVDG
+3981 WIFDTPNTLVDG
-3993 TYTLRVEATDEAGN
+3993 TYTLRVEATDQAGN

-4178 WIFNVGSA
+4178 WIFNVVSA

-4303 KTSAELRIEIDTQ
+4303 KTSAELKIEIDTQ

-4362 NWTPISKNAA
+4362 NWTPVSKNAA
-4372 GQWEF
+4372 GQWQF
-4377 TAGSALPD
+4377 TAGSALSD

-4506 DTIVSDPS
+4506 DTVVSDPR

-4535 TPRFVIGNVPADIDT
+4535 KPRFVIGNVPADIDT
-4550 VVIRINGVSYSV
+4550 VVIRINGVSYPV

-4617 ASDTGNSNSDN
+4617 ASDTGSSNSDN

-4656 GREVLKQTITVGAD
+4656 GREVLKHTITVGAD

-4714 TIRLSDPSIDDQHE
+4714 TIRLSDPSIDDQYE

-4737 GFAEAFSTIM
+4737 GLAEAFSTIM

-4830 KTPTLIGSTLPN
+4830 KTPTLVGNTLPN
-4842 TIVSIYVDG
+4842 AIVSIYVDG

-5041 QGVVIATLV
+5041 QGGVIATLV

-5084 EILIEHDTQI
+5084 DILIEHDTQI

-5292 SNSGSLDDLITN
+5292 SNSGSLDDLITS

-5377 TSTFIDNPAM
+5377 TSTFIDNPVM
-5387 VAGSDN
+5387 MAGSDN

-5401 TSQTRPT
+5401 TSQTRPA
-5408 FSIFGEMNQS
+5408 FSIYGEMNQS

-5469 LNFTIDTFNTTPVAI
+5469 LNFTIDTLNTTPVAI

-5536 VNEKGHWQM
+5536 VNDKGHWQM

-5583 KVFTSELDDNKSS
+5583 QVFTSELDDNKSS
-5596 SKTEWWSNSDL
+5596 SKTDWWSNSST
-5607 ITMRGTGEIG
+5607 ITMRGMGEIG

-5635 ATGRWELSTDK
+5635 ANGQWELSTDR
-5646 LPEGTYDIS
+5646 LPEGKYDITLS
-5655 LVIEDSAGNRW
+5655 IEDNAGNRK
-5666 EDVREI
+5666 EEVHEI

-5706 IITDSEGNTYTL
+5706 IITDSNGNTYTL

-5754 LDIMKEVPVIS
+5754 LDIMKETPVIS

-5773 TVGDNITRDKQPT
+5773 TAGDNITRDNQPT

-5875 SDNVTNHTQPKFTLQ
+5875 SDNVTNHNHTQPKFTLQ

-5911 YQATQGADGW
+5911 YQATQDADGW

-5930 DGNYTLSVTVVDR
+5930 DGTYTLSVTVVDR
-5943 AGNSQQSASLAVT
+5943 AGNSLQSASLEVT

-5970 DASDDATATA
+5970 DASDDATPTA

-5990 AESATHLRTEPSAAE
+5990 AESATHLRTVPSAAE

-6010 VTAYSITLLNADSG
+6010 ETAYSITLLNADSG

-6038 ISVPENIVNVSIMF
+6038 ISVPENIVNVSVMF

-6087 KDNDFLIKE
+6087 KDDDFLIKE

-6108 VNAMNVRGKTEDDI
+6108 VNAMNARGKTEDDI

>member
-425 IITDTIAPE
+425 IITDTIPPE

-1037 SDDNLTNIVKPTLHL
+1037 ADDNLTNIVKPTLHL

-1058 IISVQVWDAMSDTQI
+1058 IISVQVWDAASDTQI

-1113 AIFDFTIDT
+1113 AVFDFTIDT

-1372 TTTFDATKGTGGWTF
+1372 TTTFDATKGTGGWSF
-1387 TPPTS
+1387 TPTGA

-1435 SGIPDDNLTNNVRP
+1435 SGIPNDNLTNNVRP

-1477 SATPGVWD
+1477 SATPGAWD

-1496 YTLTVEATDEA
+1496 YTLTVEATDKA
-1507 GNKATQTL
+1507 GNKTTQEL

-2125 IVLDNTDDSGTKGDH
+2125 IVLDSTDDSGTKGDN

-2217 VTVDTQITIDVIE
+2217 VTVDTQITIDAIE

-2313 LHFTIDTTLST
+2313 LHFTIDTTLSV
-2324 PVIVLDSAD
+2324 PVIVLNSAD
-2333 DSGVHGDNMTN
+2333 DTGVQGDNMTN
-2344 HTQPTFALQ
+2344 STQPTFALQ

-2368 GGVTTTFDATKD
+2368 GGVTTTFDATKGV
-2380 AGGWTFT
+2380 GGWSFT

-2450 QVTVPTDVNV
+2450 QVKVPTDVN
-2460 VRLSIDGGKTWFNA
+2460 
-2474 TQSATPGVWDY
+2474 
-2485 IWPDDVADGG
+2485 
-2495 YTLTVEA
+2495 E
-2502 TDEAGNKATQTLDFT
+2502 
-2517 IDTTLSVPTLSLDS
+2517 
-2531 ADDSGIAGDNI
+2531 
-2542 TNVKTPGFTLNNIDT
+2542 
-2557 DVSRVI
+2557 
-2563 VEVMHNGIKQ
+2563 
-2573 EVPLVQTGGQWR
+2573 
-2585 FAPTSDWADG
+2585 
-2595 DYILTVK
+2595 
-2602 VEDRAGN
+2602 
-2609 VKQSAPLTVTVDTHI
+2609 
-2624 AIDRIELVNDS
+2624 
-2635 GIPGDNLTNEA
+2635 
-2646 RPHFQVTVPADV
+2646 
-2658 NGVRL
+2658 
-2663 SIDGGKTWFDA
+2663 
-2674 TQSATSGVWDYTWLT
+2674 
-2689 NVANGPHT
+2689 
-2697 LMVEA
+2697 
-2702 SDKAGN
+2702 
-2708 KTTQKLDF
+2708 
-2716 TIDTI
+2716 
-2721 LSEPTIT
+2721 
-2728 LDSADDSAAGDNI
+2728 
-2741 TNVKMPGF
+2741 
-2749 TLGNIDADVT
+2749 
-2759 KVVVTVAHDGKNQ
+2759 
-2772 QIELIKN
+2772 
-2779 GGVWRFTP
+2779 
-2787 GAAWTDG
+2787 
-2794 DYTLTVKVE
+2794 
-2803 DKAGNTNYSAPLTV
+2803 
-2817 TIDTQTSIDRIEL
+2817 
-2830 LNDTGIVGDNLT
+2830 
-2842 NEARPQFHITVP
+2842 
-2854 TDVNSVQLSLDG
+2854 
-2866 GINWV
+2866 
-2871 NATLTS
+2871 
-2877 DGVWEYI
+2877 
-2884 WPTDLVENTYTLT
+2884 
-2897 VKATDVAGN
+2897 
-2906 TATETL
+2906 
-2912 NFIIDTTL
+2912 
-2920 STPTITLDS
+2920 
-2929 ADDSGTANDNKT
+2929 
-2941 NVKTP
+2941 
-2946 GFIIGGIDSDVTQVV
+2946 
-2961 VQVMRDGHSEE
+2961 
-2972 VELTQTNGQWRFV
+2972 
-2985 PGSAWT
+2985 
-2991 DGDYTLTV
+2991 
-2999 TVKDEA
+2999 
-3005 GNIRHSAPLTVTID
+3005 
-3019 TQITIDHIELV
+3019 
-3030 NDSGIPDDNLTN
+3030 
-3042 NVRPHFQVT
+3042 
-3051 VPTDVNVVR
+3051 VR

-3098 EATDKAGNKT
+3098 EATDKAGNQT
-3108 TQQLDF
+3108 TQKLDF
-3114 IIDTLL
+3114 IIDTML
-3120 SEPTIVLDNTDDS
+3120 SEPTIVLDSTDDS
-3133 GTKGDNLTNVNKPTF
+3133 GTKGDNLTNANKPTF
-3148 LLGNIDA
+3148 ILGNIDA

-3165 HGGTK
+3165 YGGTK

-3192 DGDYTLTVRV
+3192 DGDYMLTVRV

-3322 PTIAMDSRDDTGAI
+3322 PTITMDSRDDTGAI

-3344 RPGFTIGNIDADAHS
+3344 RPGFTIGNIDSDAQS

-3412 PLVVTVDT
+3412 PLIVTVDT

-3464 GGANWVSATQ
+3464 GGANWVSAAQ

-3730 DTGQNKND
+3730 DTGQIKND

-3743 TQPVFVLG
+3743 TQPLFVLG
-3751 SIDKDVRHVELSI
+3751 HIDKDVQHVVLNI

-3787 SALADG
+3787 AALGDG
-3793 SYTFTVTVTDVAG
+3793 SYKLTVTVTDVAG
-3806 NQQTSAPLKVTIDGT
+3806 NQQTSAPLTVTIDGT
-3821 LTTPVIELAAGE
+3821 LTTPTIELAAGE
-3833 DSGTVGDRLTNH
+3833 DSGTVGDGLTNH
-3845 DRPVFDIHQV
+3845 TRPVFDIHQV

-4097 TVEDKAGNTA
+4097 TVEDKAGNIA

-4303 KTSAELRIEIDTQ
+4303 KTSAELKIEIDTQ

-4506 DTIVSDPS
+4506 DTVVSDPS

-4535 TPRFVIGNVPADIDT
+4535 KPRFVIGNVPADIDT
-4550 VVIRINGVSYSV
+4550 VVIRINGVSYPV

-4830 KTPTLIGSTLPN
+4830 KTPTLVGNTLPN
-4842 TIVSIYVDG
+4842 AIVSIYVDG

-4893 STAVDVTIDTEVAEL
+4893 STAVDLTIDTEVAEL

-5084 EILIEHDTQI
+5084 DILIEHDTQI

-5408 FSIFGEMNQS
+5408 FSISGEMNQS

-5583 KVFTSELDDNKSS
+5583 QVFTSELDDNKSS
-5596 SKTEWWSNSDL
+5596 SKTDWWSNSST
-5607 ITMRGTGEIG
+5607 ITMRGMGEIG

-5635 ATGRWELSTDK
+5635 ANGQWELSTDQ
-5646 LPEGTYDIS
+5646 LPEGKYDITLS
-5655 LVIEDSAGNRW
+5655 IEDNAGNRK
-5666 EDVREI
+5666 EEVHEI

-5706 IITDSEGNTYTL
+5706 IITDSNGNTYTL

-5806 VYNAEKNA
+5806 VYDAEKNA

-5821 PGTPLADGSYTISVI
+5821 PGTPLTDGSYTISVI

-5930 DGNYTLSVTVVDR
+5930 DGTYTLSVTVVDR

-5990 AESATHLRTEPSAAE
+5990 AESATHLRTVPSAAE

-6010 VTAYSITLLNADSG
+6010 ETAYSITLLNADSG

-6038 ISVPENIVNVSIMF
+6038 ISVPENIVNVSVMF

-6087 KDNDFLIKE
+6087 KDDDFLIKE

-6108 VNAMNVRGKTEDDI
+6108 VNAMNARGKTEDDI

>member
-446 GIKNDNITNSTL
+446 GIKNDSITNSTL

-537 IETTNDSGI
+537 IETTDDSGI

-636 LEDYVVLPNGIILSG
+636 LEDFVVLPNGIILSG

-893 GSHDVTVKVED
+893 GTHDVTVKVED

-1058 IISVQVWDAMSDTQI
+1058 IISVQVWDAASDTQI

-1113 AIFDFTIDT
+1113 AVFDFTIDT

-1180 HLNGSWLFIPGNTW
+1180 HLNGSWLFTPGNTW

-1204 VEDKAGNTNYSAPLT
+1204 VEDKAGNTSYSAPLT

-1323 SVPVIVLDS
+1323 SVPVIVLNS

-1337 IQGDNMTNSTQP
+1337 VQGDNMTNRTQP

-1477 SATPGVWD
+1477 SATTGVWD

-1703 SDKAGNKT
+1703 TDKAGNKT

-2011 SAPLTVTIDTQITID
+2011 SAPLTVTIDTQIAID

-2104 AGNKTTQQLD
+2104 AGNQ
-2114 FIIDTLLSEPT
+2114 
-2125 IVLDNTDDSGTKGDH
+2125 
-2140 LTNVNKPTFL
+2140 
-2150 LGNID
+2150 
-2155 ADARYVTVE
+2155 
-2164 VQHGGTK
+2164 
-2171 EVLTATK
+2171 
-2178 DATGNWSVTPTG
+2178 
-2190 TWADG
+2190 
-2195 DYTLTVRV
+2195 
-2203 EDEAGNEKHSASLT
+2203 
-2217 VTVDTQITIDVIE
+2217 
-2230 LVNDNGIPG
+2230 
-2239 DNMTNDAHPQF
+2239 
-2250 RVTVPGDVNEVS
+2250 
-2262 LSIDGGVTWVK
+2262 
-2273 ATQSATP
+2273 
-2280 GVWNYTWP
+2280 
-2288 GTVPDGDYTLN
+2288 
-2299 VKATDNAGNTVTET
+2299 
-2313 LHFTIDTTLST
+2313 
-2324 PVIVLDSAD
+2324 
-2333 DSGVHGDNMTN
+2333 
-2344 HTQPTFALQ
+2344 
-2353 HIDDDAVR
+2353 
-2361 VTVSVEH
+2361 
-2368 GGVTTTFDATKD
+2368 
-2380 AGGWTFT
+2380 
-2387 PTGAWADGDYTLSVS
+2387 
-2402 VEDKAGNTS
+2402 
-2411 HSASLTV
+2411 
-2418 TVDTQIAINNIE
+2418 
-2430 LVNDSGIPDDN
+2430 
-2441 LTNNVRPHF
+2441 
-2450 QVTVPTDVNV
+2450 
-2460 VRLSIDGGKTWFNA
+2460 
-2474 TQSATPGVWDY
+2474 
-2485 IWPDDVADGG
+2485 
-2495 YTLTVEA
+2495 
-2502 TDEAGNKATQTLDFT
+2502 
-2517 IDTTLSVPTLSLDS
+2517 
-2531 ADDSGIAGDNI
+2531 
-2542 TNVKTPGFTLNNIDT
+2542 
-2557 DVSRVI
+2557 
-2563 VEVMHNGIKQ
+2563 
-2573 EVPLVQTGGQWR
+2573 
-2585 FAPTSDWADG
+2585 
-2595 DYILTVK
+2595 
-2602 VEDRAGN
+2602 
-2609 VKQSAPLTVTVDTHI
+2609 
-2624 AIDRIELVNDS
+2624 
-2635 GIPGDNLTNEA
+2635 
-2646 RPHFQVTVPADV
+2646 
-2658 NGVRL
+2658 
-2663 SIDGGKTWFDA
+2663 
-2674 TQSATSGVWDYTWLT
+2674 
-2689 NVANGPHT
+2689 
-2697 LMVEA
+2697 
-2702 SDKAGN
+2702 
-2708 KTTQKLDF
+2708 
-2716 TIDTI
+2716 
-2721 LSEPTIT
+2721 
-2728 LDSADDSAAGDNI
+2728 
-2741 TNVKMPGF
+2741 
-2749 TLGNIDADVT
+2749 
-2759 KVVVTVAHDGKNQ
+2759 
-2772 QIELIKN
+2772 
-2779 GGVWRFTP
+2779 
-2787 GAAWTDG
+2787 
-2794 DYTLTVKVE
+2794 
-2803 DKAGNTNYSAPLTV
+2803 
-2817 TIDTQTSIDRIEL
+2817 
-2830 LNDTGIVGDNLT
+2830 
-2842 NEARPQFHITVP
+2842 
-2854 TDVNSVQLSLDG
+2854 
-2866 GINWV
+2866 
-2871 NATLTS
+2871 
-2877 DGVWEYI
+2877 
-2884 WPTDLVENTYTLT
+2884 
-2897 VKATDVAGN
+2897 
-2906 TATETL
+2906 
-2912 NFIIDTTL
+2912 
-2920 STPTITLDS
+2920 
-2929 ADDSGTANDNKT
+2929 
-2941 NVKTP
+2941 
-2946 GFIIGGIDSDVTQVV
+2946 
-2961 VQVMRDGHSEE
+2961 
-2972 VELTQTNGQWRFV
+2972 
-2985 PGSAWT
+2985 
-2991 DGDYTLTV
+2991 
-2999 TVKDEA
+2999 
-3005 GNIRHSAPLTVTID
+3005 
-3019 TQITIDHIELV
+3019 
-3030 NDSGIPDDNLTN
+3030 
-3042 NVRPHFQVT
+3042 
-3051 VPTDVNVVR
+3051 
-3060 LSIDGGKTW
+3060 
-3069 FNATQSA
+3069 
-3076 TPGVWDYTWL
+3076 
-3086 ADVGEGKHTLTV
+3086 
-3098 EATDKAGNKT
+3098 T

-3277 AGIWDYTWPKDVTD
+3277 AGTWDYTWPKDVTD

-3398 VEVTDNAGNVRQST
+3398 VEVQDNAGNVRQST

-3620 IAIDRIELVNDS
+3620 IAIDHIELVNDS

-3710 LNFTIDITLLTPT
+3710 LNFTIDITLMTPT

-3845 DRPVFDIHQV
+3845 DRPVFDIRQV

-4303 KTSAELRIEIDTQ
+4303 KTSAELKIEIDTQ

-4535 TPRFVIGNVPADIDT
+4535 KPRFVIGNVPADIDT
-4550 VVIRINGVSYSV
+4550 VVIRINGVSYPV

-4830 KTPTLIGSTLPN
+4830 KTPTLVGNTLPN
-4842 TIVSIYVDG
+4842 AIVSIYVDG

-4970 YELTFKVED
+4970 YVLTFKVED

-5026 DGTAEAGSTLTIRNP
+5026 DGTAEAGSTLTIRSP

-5084 EILIEHDTQI
+5084 DILIEHDTQI

-5408 FSIFGEMNQS
+5408 FSISGEMNQS

-5583 KVFTSELDDNKSS
+5583 QVFTSELDDNKSS
-5596 SKTEWWSNSDL
+5596 SKTDWWSNSST
-5607 ITMRGTGEIG
+5607 ITMRGMGEIG

-5635 ATGRWELSTDK
+5635 ANGQWELSTDQ
-5646 LPEGTYDIS
+5646 LPEGKYDITLS
-5655 LVIEDSAGNRW
+5655 IEDNAGNRK
-5666 EDVREI
+5666 EEVHEI

-5706 IITDSEGNTYTL
+5706 IITDSNGNTYTL

-5740 TSVDAIGNRSDDVP
+5740 TSVDAIGNRSDDVS

-5870 NGASD
+5870 NGVSD

-5906 GVTDI
+5906 GVTDT

-5930 DGNYTLSVTVVDR
+5930 DGTYTLSVTVVDR

-5990 AESATHLRTEPSAAE
+5990 AESATHLRTVPSAAE

-6010 VTAYSITLLNADSG
+6010 ETAYSITLLNADSG

-6108 VNAMNVRGKTEDDI
+6108 VNAMNARGKTEDDI

>member
-34 GPDMNITTPRG
+34 GPDMNITTPHG

-121 LDDAENAK
+121 LDEAENAK

-425 IITDTIAPE
+425 IITDTISPE

-504 NITATATDIA
+504 NITAIATDIA

-537 IETTNDSGI
+537 IETTDDSGI

-593 FTSDSVEGINNLTF
+593 FTSDSVEGVNNLTF

-627 IAPVPPTVS
+627 VAPVPPTVS
-636 LEDYVVLPNGIILSG
+636 LEDFVVLPNGIILSG

-658 GTAEPKSTILLMRD
+658 GTAEPKFTILLMRD

-953 AAPYSTVKLYIDGA
+953 AAPYSTVKLYVDGA
-967 LIAEVRTNKDGRWEY
+967 LIAEVRTNKNGRWEY

-1037 SDDNLTNIVKPTLHL
+1037 ADDNLTNIVKPTLHL

-1113 AIFDFTIDT
+1113 AVFDFTIDT

-1180 HLNGSWLFIPGNTW
+1180 HLNGSWLFTPGNTW

-1204 VEDKAGNTNYSAPLT
+1204 VEDKAGNTSYSAPLT

-1323 SVPVIVLDS
+1323 SVPVIVLNS

-1337 IQGDNMTNSTQP
+1337 VQGDNMTNRTQP

-1372 TTTFDATKGTGGWTF
+1372 TTTFDATKGT
-1387 TPPTS
+1387 
-1392 WADGDYTLSV
+1392 
-1402 SVEDKAGNTSH
+1402 
-1413 SASLTVTVDTQI
+1413 
-1425 AINNIELVND
+1425 
-1435 SGIPDDNLTNNVRP
+1435 
-1449 HFQVTVPTDVNVV
+1449 
-1462 RLSIDGGKTWFNATQ
+1462 
-1477 SATPGVWD
+1477 
-1485 YIWPDDVADGG
+1485 
-1496 YTLTVEATDEA
+1496 
-1507 GNKATQTL
+1507 
-1515 DFTID
+1515 
-1520 TTLSVP
+1520 
-1526 TLSLDSADDS
+1526 
-1536 GIAGDNITN
+1536 
-1545 VKTPGFTLNNIDT
+1545 
-1558 DVSRVIVEVMHNGIK
+1558 
-1573 QEVPLVQTGG
+1573 
-1583 QWRFAPT
+1583 
-1590 SDWADGDYILTV
+1590 
-1602 KVEDR
+1602 
-1607 AGNVKQSAPLTVTV
+1607 
-1621 DTHIAIDRI
+1621 
-1630 ELVNDSG
+1630 
-1637 IPGDNLTNEARPHF
+1637 
-1651 QVTVPA
+1651 
-1657 DVNGVRLSID
+1657 
-1667 GGKTWFDATQSATSG
+1667 
-1682 VWDYTWL
+1682 
-1689 TNVANGPHTLMVEA
+1689 
-1703 SDKAGNKT
+1703 
-1711 TQKLDFTIDTIL
+1711 
-1723 SEPTITLDSADDS
+1723 
-1736 AAGDN
+1736 
-1741 ITNVKMP
+1741 
-1748 GFTLGNIDADVTK
+1748 
-1761 VVVTVAHDGKNQ
+1761 
-1773 QIELIKNGGVWRF
+1773 
-1786 TPGAAW
+1786 
-1792 TDGDYTLTV
+1792 
-1801 KVEDKAGNTNYSA
+1801 
-1814 PLTVTIDTQTSI
+1814 
-1826 DRIELLNDTGI
+1826 
-1837 VGDNLTNEARPQ
+1837 
-1849 FHITVPTD
+1849 
-1857 VNSVQLSLDG
+1857 
-1867 GINWVNATLT
+1867 
-1877 SDGVWEYIWPTD
+1877 
-1889 LVENTYTLTVKATD
+1889 
-1903 VAGNTATETLNFIID
+1903 
-1918 TTLSTPTITLDS
+1918 
-1930 ADDSGT
+1930 
-1936 ANDNKTNVKTP
+1936 
-1947 GFIIGGIDS
+1947 
-1956 DVTQVVVQ
+1956 
-1964 VMRDGHSEEVELTQT
+1964 
-1979 NGQWRFVP
+1979 
-1987 GSAWTDGDYT
+1987 
-1997 LTVTVK
+1997 
-2003 DEAGNIRH
+2003 
-2011 SAPLTVTIDTQITID
+2011 
-2026 HIELVN
+2026 
-2032 DSGIPDDNLTNNV
+2032 
-2045 RPHFQVT
+2045 
-2052 VPTDVNVVR
+2052 
-2061 LSIDGGKTW
+2061 
-2070 FNATQSATPGVW
+2070 
-2082 DYTWLADVGEGKHTL
+2082 
-2097 TVEATDK
+2097 
-2104 AGNKTTQQLD
+2104 
-2114 FIIDTLLSEPT
+2114 
-2125 IVLDNTDDSGTKGDH
+2125 
-2140 LTNVNKPTFL
+2140 
-2150 LGNID
+2150 
-2155 ADARYVTVE
+2155 
-2164 VQHGGTK
+2164 
-2171 EVLTATK
+2171 
-2178 DATGNWSVTPTG
+2178 
-2190 TWADG
+2190 
-2195 DYTLTVRV
+2195 
-2203 EDEAGNEKHSASLT
+2203 
-2217 VTVDTQITIDVIE
+2217 
-2230 LVNDNGIPG
+2230 
-2239 DNMTNDAHPQF
+2239 
-2250 RVTVPGDVNEVS
+2250 
-2262 LSIDGGVTWVK
+2262 
-2273 ATQSATP
+2273 
-2280 GVWNYTWP
+2280 
-2288 GTVPDGDYTLN
+2288 
-2299 VKATDNAGNTVTET
+2299 
-2313 LHFTIDTTLST
+2313 
-2324 PVIVLDSAD
+2324 
-2333 DSGVHGDNMTN
+2333 
-2344 HTQPTFALQ
+2344 
-2353 HIDDDAVR
+2353 
-2361 VTVSVEH
+2361 
-2368 GGVTTTFDATKD
+2368 
-2380 AGGWTFT
+2380 GGWTFT

-2485 IWPDDVADGG
+2485 
-2495 YTLTVEA
+2495 
-2502 TDEAGNKATQTLDFT
+2502 
-2517 IDTTLSVPTLSLDS
+2517 
-2531 ADDSGIAGDNI
+2531 
-2542 TNVKTPGFTLNNIDT
+2542 
-2557 DVSRVI
+2557 
-2563 VEVMHNGIKQ
+2563 
-2573 EVPLVQTGGQWR
+2573 
-2585 FAPTSDWADG
+2585 
-2595 DYILTVK
+2595 
-2602 VEDRAGN
+2602 
-2609 VKQSAPLTVTVDTHI
+2609 
-2624 AIDRIELVNDS
+2624 
-2635 GIPGDNLTNEA
+2635 
-2646 RPHFQVTVPADV
+2646 
-2658 NGVRL
+2658 
-2663 SIDGGKTWFDA
+2663 
-2674 TQSATSGVWDYTWLT
+2674 
-2689 NVANGPHT
+2689 
-2697 LMVEA
+2697 
-2702 SDKAGN
+2702 
-2708 KTTQKLDF
+2708 
-2716 TIDTI
+2716 
-2721 LSEPTIT
+2721 
-2728 LDSADDSAAGDNI
+2728 
-2741 TNVKMPGF
+2741 
-2749 TLGNIDADVT
+2749 
-2759 KVVVTVAHDGKNQ
+2759 
-2772 QIELIKN
+2772 
-2779 GGVWRFTP
+2779 
-2787 GAAWTDG
+2787 
-2794 DYTLTVKVE
+2794 
-2803 DKAGNTNYSAPLTV
+2803 
-2817 TIDTQTSIDRIEL
+2817 
-2830 LNDTGIVGDNLT
+2830 
-2842 NEARPQFHITVP
+2842 
-2854 TDVNSVQLSLDG
+2854 
-2866 GINWV
+2866 
-2871 NATLTS
+2871 
-2877 DGVWEYI
+2877 
-2884 WPTDLVENTYTLT
+2884 
-2897 VKATDVAGN
+2897 
-2906 TATETL
+2906 
-2912 NFIIDTTL
+2912 
-2920 STPTITLDS
+2920 
-2929 ADDSGTANDNKT
+2929 
-2941 NVKTP
+2941 
-2946 GFIIGGIDSDVTQVV
+2946 
-2961 VQVMRDGHSEE
+2961 
-2972 VELTQTNGQWRFV
+2972 
-2985 PGSAWT
+2985 
-2991 DGDYTLTV
+2991 
-2999 TVKDEA
+2999 
-3005 GNIRHSAPLTVTID
+3005 
-3019 TQITIDHIELV
+3019 
-3030 NDSGIPDDNLTN
+3030 
-3042 NVRPHFQVT
+3042 
-3051 VPTDVNVVR
+3051 
-3060 LSIDGGKTW
+3060 
-3069 FNATQSA
+3069 
-3076 TPGVWDYTWL
+3076 TWL

-3098 EATDKAGNKT
+3098 EATDKAGNQT

-3148 LLGNIDA
+3148 LLGNIDV
-3155 DARYVTVEVQ
+3155 DARYVTVEVL

-3620 IAIDRIELVNDS
+3620 IAIDHIELVNDS

-3692 HTLTVEV
+3692 HTLIVEV
-3699 TDGAGNKMTET
+3699 TDGAGNKMTGT
-3710 LNFTIDITLLTPT
+3710 LDFTIDITLLTPT

-3845 DRPVFDIHQV
+3845 DRPVFDIRQI

-3908 NVKESAPFEVRIDT
+3908 NVKESAPLEVRIDT

-4259 VVHIDGRDYTI
+4259 VVHLDGRDYTI
-4270 ENTGGNLTF
+4270 ENKGGNLTF

-4303 KTSAELRIEIDTQ
+4303 KTSAELQIEIDTQ

-4372 GQWEF
+4372 GQWQF
-4377 TAGSALPD
+4377 TAGSALSD

-4446 EPLQSVTVIL
+4446 EQLQSVTVIL

-4550 VVIRINGVSYSV
+4550 VVIRINGVSYPV

-4617 ASDTGNSNSDN
+4617 ASDTGSSNSDN

-4656 GREVLKQTITVGAD
+4656 GREVLKHTITVGAD

-4714 TIRLSDPSIDDQHE
+4714 TIRLSDPSIDDQYE

-4737 GFAEAFSTIM
+4737 GLAEAFSTIM

-5084 EILIEHDTQI
+5084 DILIEHDTQI

-5239 DGTWRAPILLQ
+5239 DGSWRAPILLQ

-5259 SITDVAGNTEVSKD
+5259 SITDVAGNTQVSKN

-5340 SYQFDNALKDGEY
+5340 SYQFDNALKDSEY

-5583 KVFTSELDDNKSS
+5583 QVFTSELDDNKSS
-5596 SKTEWWSNSDL
+5596 SKTDWWSNSST
-5607 ITMRGTGEIG
+5607 ITMGGMGEIG

-5635 ATGRWELSTDK
+5635 ANGQWELSTDQ
-5646 LPEGTYDIS
+5646 LPEGKYDITLS
-5655 LVIEDSAGNRW
+5655 IEDNAGNRK
-5666 EDVREI
+5666 EEVHEI

-5706 IITDSEGNTYTL
+5706 IITDSNGNTYTL

-5870 NGASD
+5870 NGVSD

-5906 GVTDI
+5906 SVTDT

-5930 DGNYTLSVTVVDR
+5930 DGTYTLSVTVVDR

-5970 DASDDATATA
+5970 DASDDATPTA

-5990 AESATHLRTEPSAAE
+5990 AESDTHLRTVPSAAE

-6010 VTAYSITLLNADSG
+6010 ETAYSITLLNANSG

-6038 ISVPENIVNVSIMF
+6038 ISVPENIVNVSVMF

-6087 KDNDFLIKE
+6087 KDDDFLIKE

-6108 VNAMNVRGKTEDDI
+6108 VNAMNARGKTEDDI

>member
-243 LALAAESNSG
+243 LALATESNSG

-627 IAPVPPTVS
+627 VAPVPPTVS
-636 LEDYVVLPNGIILSG
+636 LEDFVVLPNGIILSG

-1022 SIPIVSLSPDSDSGI
+1022 SIPIVSLSPDSDSGV

-1058 IISVQVWDAMSDTQI
+1058 IISVQVWDAASDTQI

-1113 AIFDFTIDT
+1113 AVFDFTIDT

-1204 VEDKAGNTNYSAPLT
+1204 VEDKAGNTSYSAPLT

-1372 TTTFDATKGTGGWTF
+1372 TTTFDATKGTGGWSF
-1387 TPPTS
+1387 TPTGA

-1435 SGIPDDNLTNNVRP
+1435 SGIPNDNLTNNVRP

-1477 SATPGVWD
+1477 SATPGAWD

-1496 YTLTVEATDEA
+1496 YTLTVEATDKA
-1507 GNKATQTL
+1507 GNKTTQEL

-2125 IVLDNTDDSGTKGDH
+2125 IVLDSTDDSGTKGDN

-2203 EDEAGNEKHSASLT
+2203 EDDAGNVKYSAPLT

-2239 DNMTNDAHPQF
+2239 DNLTNDVRPHF

-2313 LHFTIDTTLST
+2313 LHFTIDTTLSV
-2324 PVIVLDSAD
+2324 PVIVLNSAD
-2333 DSGVHGDNMTN
+2333 DTGVQGDNMTN
-2344 HTQPTFALQ
+2344 STQPTFALQ

-2368 GGVTTTFDATKD
+2368 GGVTTTFDATKGT
-2380 AGGWTFT
+2380 GGWSFT

-2450 QVTVPTDVNV
+2450 QVKVPMDVN
-2460 VRLSIDGGKTWFNA
+2460 
-2474 TQSATPGVWDY
+2474 
-2485 IWPDDVADGG
+2485 
-2495 YTLTVEA
+2495 E
-2502 TDEAGNKATQTLDFT
+2502 
-2517 IDTTLSVPTLSLDS
+2517 
-2531 ADDSGIAGDNI
+2531 
-2542 TNVKTPGFTLNNIDT
+2542 
-2557 DVSRVI
+2557 
-2563 VEVMHNGIKQ
+2563 
-2573 EVPLVQTGGQWR
+2573 
-2585 FAPTSDWADG
+2585 
-2595 DYILTVK
+2595 
-2602 VEDRAGN
+2602 
-2609 VKQSAPLTVTVDTHI
+2609 
-2624 AIDRIELVNDS
+2624 
-2635 GIPGDNLTNEA
+2635 
-2646 RPHFQVTVPADV
+2646 
-2658 NGVRL
+2658 
-2663 SIDGGKTWFDA
+2663 
-2674 TQSATSGVWDYTWLT
+2674 
-2689 NVANGPHT
+2689 
-2697 LMVEA
+2697 
-2702 SDKAGN
+2702 
-2708 KTTQKLDF
+2708 
-2716 TIDTI
+2716 
-2721 LSEPTIT
+2721 
-2728 LDSADDSAAGDNI
+2728 
-2741 TNVKMPGF
+2741 
-2749 TLGNIDADVT
+2749 
-2759 KVVVTVAHDGKNQ
+2759 
-2772 QIELIKN
+2772 
-2779 GGVWRFTP
+2779 
-2787 GAAWTDG
+2787 
-2794 DYTLTVKVE
+2794 
-2803 DKAGNTNYSAPLTV
+2803 
-2817 TIDTQTSIDRIEL
+2817 
-2830 LNDTGIVGDNLT
+2830 
-2842 NEARPQFHITVP
+2842 
-2854 TDVNSVQLSLDG
+2854 
-2866 GINWV
+2866 
-2871 NATLTS
+2871 
-2877 DGVWEYI
+2877 
-2884 WPTDLVENTYTLT
+2884 
-2897 VKATDVAGN
+2897 
-2906 TATETL
+2906 
-2912 NFIIDTTL
+2912 
-2920 STPTITLDS
+2920 
-2929 ADDSGTANDNKT
+2929 
-2941 NVKTP
+2941 
-2946 GFIIGGIDSDVTQVV
+2946 
-2961 VQVMRDGHSEE
+2961 
-2972 VELTQTNGQWRFV
+2972 
-2985 PGSAWT
+2985 
-2991 DGDYTLTV
+2991 
-2999 TVKDEA
+2999 
-3005 GNIRHSAPLTVTID
+3005 
-3019 TQITIDHIELV
+3019 
-3030 NDSGIPDDNLTN
+3030 
-3042 NVRPHFQVT
+3042 
-3051 VPTDVNVVR
+3051 VR

-3098 EATDKAGNKT
+3098 EATDKAGNQT
-3108 TQQLDF
+3108 TQKLDF

-3120 SEPTIVLDNTDDS
+3120 SEPTIVLDSTDDS
-3133 GTKGDNLTNVNKPTF
+3133 GTKGDNLTNANKPTF
-3148 LLGNIDA
+3148 ILGNIDA

-3165 HGGTK
+3165 YGGTK

-3322 PTIAMDSRDDTGAI
+3322 PTITMDSRDDTGAI

-3344 RPGFTIGNIDADAHS
+3344 RPGFTIGNIDSDAQS

-3412 PLVVTVDT
+3412 PLIVTVDT

-3464 GGANWVSATQ
+3464 GGANWVSAAQ

-3620 IAIDRIELVNDS
+3620 IAIDHIELVNDS

-3710 LNFTIDITLLTPT
+3710 LNFTIDITLMTPT

-3845 DRPVFDIHQV
+3845 DRPVFDIRQV

-4535 TPRFVIGNVPADIDT
+4535 KPRFVIGNVPADIDT
-4550 VVIRINGVSYSV
+4550 VVIRINGVSYPV

-4830 KTPTLIGSTLPN
+4830 KTPTLVGNTLPN
-4842 TIVSIYVDG
+4842 AIVSIYVDG

-4970 YELTFKVED
+4970 YVLTFKVED

-5292 SNSGSLDDLITN
+5292 SNSGSLDDLITS

-5377 TSTFIDNPAM
+5377 TSTFIDNPVM
-5387 VAGSDN
+5387 MAGSDN

-5401 TSQTRPT
+5401 TSQTRPA
-5408 FSIFGEMNQS
+5408 FSIYGEMNQS

-5469 LNFTIDTFNTTPVAI
+5469 LNFTIDTLNTTPVAI

-5536 VNEKGHWQM
+5536 VNDKGHWQM

-5583 KVFTSELDDNKSS
+5583 QVFTSELDDNKSS
-5596 SKTEWWSNSDL
+5596 SKTDWWSNSST
-5607 ITMRGTGEIG
+5607 ITMRGMGEIG

-5635 ATGRWELSTDK
+5635 ANGQWELSTDQ
-5646 LPEGTYDIS
+5646 LPEGKYDITLS
-5655 LVIEDSAGNRW
+5655 IEDNAGNRK
-5666 EDVREI
+5666 EEVHEI

-5706 IITDSEGNTYTL
+5706 IITDSNGNTYTL

-5740 TSVDAIGNRSDDVP
+5740 TSVDAIGNRSDDVS

-5870 NGASD
+5870 NGVSD

-5906 GVTDI
+5906 GVTDT

-5930 DGNYTLSVTVVDR
+5930 DGTYTLSVTVVDR

-5990 AESATHLRTEPSAAE
+5990 AESATHLRTVPSAAE

-6010 VTAYSITLLNADSG
+6010 ETAYSITLLNADSG

-6108 VNAMNVRGKTEDDI
+6108 VNAMNARGKTEDDI

>member
-151 EAFEVQNSSKQI
+151 EAFEVQNSSKQM
-163 EEMLQNFLADNVAKD
+163 EEMLQEFLADNVAKD

-425 IITDTIAPE
+425 IITDTIPPE

-709 AGNKSSTV
+709 AGNKSSIV

-1058 IISVQVWDAMSDTQI
+1058 IISVQVWDAASDTQI

-1113 AIFDFTIDT
+1113 AVFDFTIDT

-1180 HLNGSWLFIPGNTW
+1180 HLNGSWLFTPGNTW

-1204 VEDKAGNTNYSAPLT
+1204 VEDKAGNTNYSTPLT

-1267 DGGNSWVQATP
+1267 DGGHSWVQATP

-1310 VTKTIDFAVDTTL
+1310 VTKTIDFAVDSTL
-1323 SVPVIVLDS
+1323 SVPVIVLNN

-1337 IQGDNMTNSTQP
+1337 IQGDNLTNRTQP
-1349 TFALQHIDDDA
+1349 TFALQQIDDDA

-1387 TPPTS
+1387 TPPAL

-1477 SATPGVWD
+1477 GATPGAWD

-1496 YTLTVEATDEA
+1496 YTLTVEATDKA
-1507 GNKATQTL
+1507 GNQTTQEL

-1590 SDWADGDYILTV
+1590 SDWGDGDYILTV

-1703 SDKAGNKT
+1703 TDKAGNQT
-1711 TQKLDFTIDTIL
+1711 TQKLDFIIDTLL

-1761 VVVTVAHDGKNQ
+1761 VVVTVAHDVKNQ

-2011 SAPLTVTIDTQITID
+2011 SAPLTVTIDTQIAID

-2045 RPHFQVT
+2045 RPQFQVT

-2082 DYTWLADVGEGKHTL
+2082 DYTWLTDVANGSHTL
-2097 TVEATDK
+2097 TVEATDA
-2104 AGNKTTQQLD
+2104 AGNKATQNLE
-2114 FIIDTLLSEPT
+2114 FNIDTLLSEPT
-2125 IVLDNTDDSGTKGDH
+2125 IALDSTDDSGTKGDN
-2140 LTNVNKPTFL
+2140 LTNVNKPTFI

-2178 DATGNWSVTPTG
+2178 GATGIWSVTPTG
-2190 TWADG
+2190 MWADG
-2195 DYTLTVRV
+2195 SHTLTVRV
-2203 EDEAGNEKHSASLT
+2203 EDDAGNVKYSAPLT
-2217 VTVDTQITIDVIE
+2217 ITVDTQITIDDIE
-2230 LVNDNGIPG
+2230 LVNDSGTKG
-2239 DNMTNDAHPQF
+2239 DNLTNDANPHF
-2250 RVTVPGDVNEVS
+2250 RITVPGDVNEVS

-2273 ATQSATP
+2273 AMQSSTS

-2288 GTVPDGDYTLN
+2288 KTLADDDYTLT
-2299 VKATDNAGNTVTET
+2299 VKATDNAGNTVTRT
-2313 LHFTIDTTLST
+2313 LDFTIDTTLST

-2333 DSGVHGDNMTN
+2333 DTGVQGDNMTN
-2344 HTQPTFALQ
+2344 RTQPTFNLQ

-2368 GGVTTTFDATKD
+2368 GGVTTTFDVTKD

-2387 PTGAWADGDYTLSVS
+2387 PPTSWGAGDYTLSVS

-2441 LTNNVRPHF
+2441 LTNNVRPQF
-2450 QVTVPTDVNV
+2450 QVKVPTDVN
-2460 VRLSIDGGKTWFNA
+2460 
-2474 TQSATPGVWDY
+2474 
-2485 IWPDDVADGG
+2485 
-2495 YTLTVEA
+2495 E
-2502 TDEAGNKATQTLDFT
+2502 
-2517 IDTTLSVPTLSLDS
+2517 
-2531 ADDSGIAGDNI
+2531 
-2542 TNVKTPGFTLNNIDT
+2542 
-2557 DVSRVI
+2557 
-2563 VEVMHNGIKQ
+2563 
-2573 EVPLVQTGGQWR
+2573 
-2585 FAPTSDWADG
+2585 
-2595 DYILTVK
+2595 
-2602 VEDRAGN
+2602 
-2609 VKQSAPLTVTVDTHI
+2609 
-2624 AIDRIELVNDS
+2624 
-2635 GIPGDNLTNEA
+2635 
-2646 RPHFQVTVPADV
+2646 
-2658 NGVRL
+2658 
-2663 SIDGGKTWFDA
+2663 
-2674 TQSATSGVWDYTWLT
+2674 
-2689 NVANGPHT
+2689 
-2697 LMVEA
+2697 
-2702 SDKAGN
+2702 
-2708 KTTQKLDF
+2708 
-2716 TIDTI
+2716 
-2721 LSEPTIT
+2721 
-2728 LDSADDSAAGDNI
+2728 
-2741 TNVKMPGF
+2741 
-2749 TLGNIDADVT
+2749 
-2759 KVVVTVAHDGKNQ
+2759 
-2772 QIELIKN
+2772 
-2779 GGVWRFTP
+2779 
-2787 GAAWTDG
+2787 
-2794 DYTLTVKVE
+2794 
-2803 DKAGNTNYSAPLTV
+2803 
-2817 TIDTQTSIDRIEL
+2817 
-2830 LNDTGIVGDNLT
+2830 
-2842 NEARPQFHITVP
+2842 
-2854 TDVNSVQLSLDG
+2854 
-2866 GINWV
+2866 
-2871 NATLTS
+2871 
-2877 DGVWEYI
+2877 
-2884 WPTDLVENTYTLT
+2884 
-2897 VKATDVAGN
+2897 
-2906 TATETL
+2906 
-2912 NFIIDTTL
+2912 
-2920 STPTITLDS
+2920 
-2929 ADDSGTANDNKT
+2929 
-2941 NVKTP
+2941 
-2946 GFIIGGIDSDVTQVV
+2946 
-2961 VQVMRDGHSEE
+2961 
-2972 VELTQTNGQWRFV
+2972 
-2985 PGSAWT
+2985 
-2991 DGDYTLTV
+2991 
-2999 TVKDEA
+2999 
-3005 GNIRHSAPLTVTID
+3005 
-3019 TQITIDHIELV
+3019 
-3030 NDSGIPDDNLTN
+3030 
-3042 NVRPHFQVT
+3042 
-3051 VPTDVNVVR
+3051 VR

-3098 EATDKAGNKT
+3098 EATDKAGNQT
-3108 TQQLDF
+3108 TQKLDF

-3120 SEPTIVLDNTDDS
+3120 SEPTIALDSTDDS
-3133 GTKGDNLTNVNKPTF
+3133 GTKGDNLTSVNKPTF
-3148 LLGNIDA
+3148 ILGNIDA

-3185 TPTGTWA
+3185 TPTGMWA
-3192 DGDYTLTVRV
+3192 DGSHTLTVRV

-3216 VTVDTQITID
+3216 VTVDTHIAID
-3226 VIELVN
+3226 DIELVN

-3302 KAGNK
+3302 KAGNQ

-3398 VEVTDNAGNVRQST
+3398 VEVQDNAGNVRQST
-3412 PLVVTVDT
+3412 PLIVTVDT

-3464 GGANWVSATQ
+3464 GGANWVSAAQ

-3806 NQQTSAPLKVTIDGT
+3806 NQQTSAPLKVTIDGS

-3833 DSGTVGDRLTNH
+3833 DSGTVGDRLTKH
-3845 DRPVFDIHQV
+3845 DRPVFDIRQV

-3908 NVKESAPFEVRIDT
+3908 NVKESAPLEVRIDT

-3952 DVPGDVVQV
+3952 DVPGDVIQV

-3981 WIFDSPNTLVDG
+3981 WIFDTPNTLVDG
-3993 TYTLRVEATDEAGN
+3993 TYTLRVEATDQAGN

-4303 KTSAELRIEIDTQ
+4303 KTSAELKIEIDTQ

-4362 NWTPISKNAA
+4362 NWTPVSKNAA
-4372 GQWEF
+4372 GQWQF
-4377 TAGSALPD
+4377 TAGSALSD

-4493 AGNKISKEVSFTI
+4493 AGNRISKEVSFTI
-4506 DTIVSDPS
+4506 DTVVSDPR

-4535 TPRFVIGNVPADIDT
+4535 KPRFVIGNVPADIDT
-4550 VVIRINGVSYSV
+4550 VVIRINGVSYPV

-4617 ASDTGNSNSDN
+4617 ASDTGSSNSDN

-4656 GREVLKQTITVGAD
+4656 GREVLKHTITVGAD

-4714 TIRLSDPSIDDQHE
+4714 TIRLSDPSIDDQYE

-4737 GFAEAFSTIM
+4737 GLAEAFSTIM

-4830 KTPTLIGSTLPN
+4830 KTPTLVGNTLPN
-4842 TIVSIYVDG
+4842 AIVSIYVDG

-5377 TSTFIDNPAM
+5377 TSTFIDNPVM
-5387 VAGSDN
+5387 MAGSDN

-5401 TSQTRPT
+5401 TSQTRPA
-5408 FSIFGEMNQS
+5408 FSIYGEMNQS

-5469 LNFTIDTFNTTPVAI
+5469 LNFTIDTLNTTPVAI

-5536 VNEKGHWQM
+5536 VNDKGHWQM

-5583 KVFTSELDDNKSS
+5583 QVFTSELDDNKSS
-5596 SKTEWWSNSDL
+5596 SKTDWWSNSST
-5607 ITMRGTGEIG
+5607 ITMRGMGEIG

-5635 ATGRWELSTDK
+5635 ANGQWELSTDQ
-5646 LPEGTYDIS
+5646 LPEGKYDITLS
-5655 LVIEDSAGNRW
+5655 IEDNAGNRK
-5666 EDVREI
+5666 EEVHEI

-5706 IITDSEGNTYTL
+5706 IITDSNGNTYTL

-5773 TVGDNITRDKQPT
+5773 TVGDNITRDNQPT

-5794 DVVVVQVDINGT
+5794 DVVIVQVDINGT

-5875 SDNVTNHTQPKFTLQ
+5875 SDNVTNHNHTQPKFTLQ

-5930 DGNYTLSVTVVDR
+5930 DGTYTLSVTVVDR
-5943 AGNSQQSASLAVT
+5943 AGNSLQSASLEVT

-5990 AESATHLRTEPSAAE
+5990 AESATHLRTVPSAAE

-6010 VTAYSITLLNADSG
+6010 ETAYSITLLNADSG

-6038 ISVPENIVNVSIMF
+6038 ISVPENIVNVSVMF

-6087 KDNDFLIKE
+6087 KDDDFLIKE

-6108 VNAMNVRGKTEDDI
+6108 VNAMNARGKTEDDI

>member
-425 IITDTIAPE
+425 IITDTIPPE

-636 LEDYVVLPNGIILSG
+636 LEDFVVLPNGIILSG

-1037 SDDNLTNIVKPTLHL
+1037 ADDNLTNIVKPTLHL

-1113 AIFDFTIDT
+1113 AVFDFTIDT

-1180 HLNGSWLFIPGNTW
+1180 HLNGSWLFTPGNTW

-1204 VEDKAGNTNYSAPLT
+1204 VEDKAGNTSYSAPLT

-1323 SVPVIVLDS
+1323 SVPVIVLNS

-1337 IQGDNMTNSTQP
+1337 VQGDNMTNRTQP

-1477 SATPGVWD
+1477 SATPGAWD

-1496 YTLTVEATDEA
+1496 YTLTVEATDKA
-1507 GNKATQTL
+1507 GNKTTQEL

-1711 TQKLDFTIDTIL
+1711 TQKLDFIIDTLL

-2125 IVLDNTDDSGTKGDH
+2125 IVLDSTDDSGTKGDN

-2313 LHFTIDTTLST
+2313 LHFTIDTTLSV
-2324 PVIVLDSAD
+2324 PVIVLNSAD
-2333 DSGVHGDNMTN
+2333 DTGVQGDNMTN
-2344 HTQPTFALQ
+2344 STQPTFALQ

-2368 GGVTTTFDATKD
+2368 GGVTTTFDATKGV
-2380 AGGWTFT
+2380 GGWSFT
-2387 PTGAWADGDYTLSVS
+2387 PTGAWVDGDYTLSVS

-2450 QVTVPTDVNV
+2450 QVKVPTDVN
-2460 VRLSIDGGKTWFNA
+2460 
-2474 TQSATPGVWDY
+2474 
-2485 IWPDDVADGG
+2485 
-2495 YTLTVEA
+2495 E
-2502 TDEAGNKATQTLDFT
+2502 
-2517 IDTTLSVPTLSLDS
+2517 
-2531 ADDSGIAGDNI
+2531 
-2542 TNVKTPGFTLNNIDT
+2542 
-2557 DVSRVI
+2557 
-2563 VEVMHNGIKQ
+2563 
-2573 EVPLVQTGGQWR
+2573 
-2585 FAPTSDWADG
+2585 
-2595 DYILTVK
+2595 
-2602 VEDRAGN
+2602 
-2609 VKQSAPLTVTVDTHI
+2609 
-2624 AIDRIELVNDS
+2624 
-2635 GIPGDNLTNEA
+2635 
-2646 RPHFQVTVPADV
+2646 
-2658 NGVRL
+2658 
-2663 SIDGGKTWFDA
+2663 
-2674 TQSATSGVWDYTWLT
+2674 
-2689 NVANGPHT
+2689 
-2697 LMVEA
+2697 
-2702 SDKAGN
+2702 
-2708 KTTQKLDF
+2708 
-2716 TIDTI
+2716 
-2721 LSEPTIT
+2721 
-2728 LDSADDSAAGDNI
+2728 
-2741 TNVKMPGF
+2741 
-2749 TLGNIDADVT
+2749 
-2759 KVVVTVAHDGKNQ
+2759 
-2772 QIELIKN
+2772 
-2779 GGVWRFTP
+2779 
-2787 GAAWTDG
+2787 
-2794 DYTLTVKVE
+2794 
-2803 DKAGNTNYSAPLTV
+2803 
-2817 TIDTQTSIDRIEL
+2817 
-2830 LNDTGIVGDNLT
+2830 
-2842 NEARPQFHITVP
+2842 
-2854 TDVNSVQLSLDG
+2854 
-2866 GINWV
+2866 
-2871 NATLTS
+2871 
-2877 DGVWEYI
+2877 
-2884 WPTDLVENTYTLT
+2884 
-2897 VKATDVAGN
+2897 
-2906 TATETL
+2906 
-2912 NFIIDTTL
+2912 
-2920 STPTITLDS
+2920 
-2929 ADDSGTANDNKT
+2929 
-2941 NVKTP
+2941 
-2946 GFIIGGIDSDVTQVV
+2946 
-2961 VQVMRDGHSEE
+2961 
-2972 VELTQTNGQWRFV
+2972 
-2985 PGSAWT
+2985 
-2991 DGDYTLTV
+2991 
-2999 TVKDEA
+2999 
-3005 GNIRHSAPLTVTID
+3005 
-3019 TQITIDHIELV
+3019 
-3030 NDSGIPDDNLTN
+3030 
-3042 NVRPHFQVT
+3042 
-3051 VPTDVNVVR
+3051 VR

-3098 EATDKAGNKT
+3098 EATDKAGNQT
-3108 TQQLDF
+3108 TQKLDF
-3114 IIDTLL
+3114 IIDTML
-3120 SEPTIVLDNTDDS
+3120 SEPTIVLDSTDDS
-3133 GTKGDNLTNVNKPTF
+3133 GTKGDNLTNANKPTF
-3148 LLGNIDA
+3148 ILGNIDA

-3165 HGGTK
+3165 YGGTK

-3322 PTIAMDSRDDTGAI
+3322 PTITMDSRDDTGAI

-3344 RPGFTIGNIDADAHS
+3344 RPGFTIGNIDSDAQS

-3412 PLVVTVDT
+3412 PLIVTVDT

-3464 GGANWVSATQ
+3464 GGANWVSAAQ

-3620 IAIDRIELVNDS
+3620 IAIDHIELVNDS

-3710 LNFTIDITLLTPT
+3710 LNFTIDITLMTPT

-3845 DRPVFDIHQV
+3845 DRPVFDIRQV

-4303 KTSAELRIEIDTQ
+4303 KTSAELKIEIDTQ

-4535 TPRFVIGNVPADIDT
+4535 KPRFVIGNVPADIDT
-4550 VVIRINGVSYSV
+4550 VVIRINGVSYPV

-4830 KTPTLIGSTLPN
+4830 KTPTLVGNTLPN
-4842 TIVSIYVDG
+4842 AIVSIYVDG

-4970 YELTFKVED
+4970 YVLTFKVED

-5026 DGTAEAGSTLTIRNP
+5026 DGTAEAGSTLTIRSP

-5084 EILIEHDTQI
+5084 DILIEHDTQI

-5340 SYQFDNALKDGEY
+5340 SYQFDNVLKDGEY

-5408 FSIFGEMNQS
+5408 FSISGEMNQS

-5583 KVFTSELDDNKSS
+5583 QVFTSELDDNKSS
-5596 SKTEWWSNSDL
+5596 SKTDWWSNSST
-5607 ITMRGTGEIG
+5607 ITMRGMGEIG

-5635 ATGRWELSTDK
+5635 ANGQWELSTDQ
-5646 LPEGTYDIS
+5646 LPEGKYDITLS
-5655 LVIEDSAGNRW
+5655 IEDNAGNRK
-5666 EDVREI
+5666 EEVHEI

-5706 IITDSEGNTYTL
+5706 IITDSNGNTYTL

-5740 TSVDAIGNRSDDVP
+5740 TSVDAIGNRSDDVS

-5870 NGASD
+5870 NGVSD

-5906 GVTDI
+5906 GVTDT

-5930 DGNYTLSVTVVDR
+5930 DGTYTLSVTVVDR

-5990 AESATHLRTEPSAAE
+5990 AESATHLRTVPSAAE

-6010 VTAYSITLLNADSG
+6010 ETAYSITLLNADSG

-6108 VNAMNVRGKTEDDI
+6108 VNAMNARGKTEDDI

>member
-34 GPDMNITTPRG
+34 GPDMNITTPHG

-537 IETTNDSGI
+537 IETTDDSGI

-593 FTSDSVEGINNLTF
+593 FTSDSVEGVNNLTF

-627 IAPVPPTVS
+627 VAPVPPTVS
-636 LEDYVVLPNGIILSG
+636 LEDFVVLPNGIILSG

-1037 SDDNLTNIVKPTLHL
+1037 ADDNLTNIVKPTLHL

-1113 AIFDFTIDT
+1113 AVFDFTIDT

-1372 TTTFDATKGTGGWTF
+1372 TTTFDATKGTGGWSF
-1387 TPPTS
+1387 TPTGA

-1435 SGIPDDNLTNNVRP
+1435 SGIPNDNLTNNVRP

-1477 SATPGVWD
+1477 SATPGAWD

-1496 YTLTVEATDEA
+1496 YTLTVEATDKA
-1507 GNKATQTL
+1507 GNKTTQEL

-2125 IVLDNTDDSGTKGDH
+2125 IVLDSTDDSGTKGDN

-2313 LHFTIDTTLST
+2313 LHFTIDTTLSV
-2324 PVIVLDSAD
+2324 PVIVLNSAD
-2333 DSGVHGDNMTN
+2333 DTGVQGDNMTN
-2344 HTQPTFALQ
+2344 STQPTFALQ

-2368 GGVTTTFDATKD
+2368 GGVTTTFDATKGT
-2380 AGGWTFT
+2380 GGWSFT

-2430 LVNDSGIPDDN
+2430 LVNDSGIPNDN

-2450 QVTVPTDVNV
+2450 QVKVPTDVN
-2460 VRLSIDGGKTWFNA
+2460 
-2474 TQSATPGVWDY
+2474 
-2485 IWPDDVADGG
+2485 
-2495 YTLTVEA
+2495 E
-2502 TDEAGNKATQTLDFT
+2502 
-2517 IDTTLSVPTLSLDS
+2517 
-2531 ADDSGIAGDNI
+2531 
-2542 TNVKTPGFTLNNIDT
+2542 
-2557 DVSRVI
+2557 
-2563 VEVMHNGIKQ
+2563 
-2573 EVPLVQTGGQWR
+2573 
-2585 FAPTSDWADG
+2585 
-2595 DYILTVK
+2595 
-2602 VEDRAGN
+2602 
-2609 VKQSAPLTVTVDTHI
+2609 
-2624 AIDRIELVNDS
+2624 
-2635 GIPGDNLTNEA
+2635 
-2646 RPHFQVTVPADV
+2646 
-2658 NGVRL
+2658 
-2663 SIDGGKTWFDA
+2663 
-2674 TQSATSGVWDYTWLT
+2674 
-2689 NVANGPHT
+2689 
-2697 LMVEA
+2697 
-2702 SDKAGN
+2702 
-2708 KTTQKLDF
+2708 
-2716 TIDTI
+2716 
-2721 LSEPTIT
+2721 
-2728 LDSADDSAAGDNI
+2728 
-2741 TNVKMPGF
+2741 
-2749 TLGNIDADVT
+2749 
-2759 KVVVTVAHDGKNQ
+2759 
-2772 QIELIKN
+2772 
-2779 GGVWRFTP
+2779 
-2787 GAAWTDG
+2787 
-2794 DYTLTVKVE
+2794 
-2803 DKAGNTNYSAPLTV
+2803 
-2817 TIDTQTSIDRIEL
+2817 
-2830 LNDTGIVGDNLT
+2830 
-2842 NEARPQFHITVP
+2842 
-2854 TDVNSVQLSLDG
+2854 
-2866 GINWV
+2866 
-2871 NATLTS
+2871 
-2877 DGVWEYI
+2877 
-2884 WPTDLVENTYTLT
+2884 
-2897 VKATDVAGN
+2897 
-2906 TATETL
+2906 
-2912 NFIIDTTL
+2912 
-2920 STPTITLDS
+2920 
-2929 ADDSGTANDNKT
+2929 
-2941 NVKTP
+2941 
-2946 GFIIGGIDSDVTQVV
+2946 
-2961 VQVMRDGHSEE
+2961 
-2972 VELTQTNGQWRFV
+2972 
-2985 PGSAWT
+2985 
-2991 DGDYTLTV
+2991 
-2999 TVKDEA
+2999 
-3005 GNIRHSAPLTVTID
+3005 
-3019 TQITIDHIELV
+3019 
-3030 NDSGIPDDNLTN
+3030 
-3042 NVRPHFQVT
+3042 
-3051 VPTDVNVVR
+3051 VR

-3098 EATDKAGNKT
+3098 EATDKAGNQT
-3108 TQQLDF
+3108 TQKLDF
-3114 IIDTLL
+3114 IIDTML
-3120 SEPTIVLDNTDDS
+3120 SEPTIVLDSTDDS
-3133 GTKGDNLTNVNKPTF
+3133 GTKGDNLTNANKPTF
-3148 LLGNIDA
+3148 ILGNIDA

-3165 HGGTK
+3165 YGGTK

-3322 PTIAMDSRDDTGAI
+3322 PTITMDSRDDTGAI

-3344 RPGFTIGNIDADAHS
+3344 RPGFTIGNIDSDAQS

-3412 PLVVTVDT
+3412 PLIVTVDT

-3464 GGANWVSATQ
+3464 GGANWVSAAQ

-3530 DTGTPGD
+3530 DIGTPGD

-3620 IAIDRIELVNDS
+3620 IAIDHIELVNDS

-3710 LNFTIDITLLTPT
+3710 LNFTIDITLMTPT

-3845 DRPVFDIHQV
+3845 DRPVFDIRQV

-4007 IANKDLVFNIDT
+4007 IANK
-4019 NIQVPT
+4019 
-4025 IALDAGQDT
+4025 
-4034 GANTADNITN
+4034 
-4044 ISRPTFTI
+4044 
-4052 GNVDPDV
+4052 
-4059 IKVVVTIDGHD
+4059 
-4070 YNATKV
+4070 
-4076 GAGWQF
+4076 
-4082 TPGNAIPDGSYNITV
+4082 
-4097 TVEDKAGNTA
+4097 
-4107 TSKPLPVVIDTTA
+4107 
-4120 EIESVTLVTDSGD
+4120 
-4133 SDVDNITKVDK
+4133 
-4144 PQFSIVTAD
+4144 
-4153 DITHVRVKIDN
+4153 
-4164 AANWIELTKGGDGR
+4164 
-4178 WIFNVGSA
+4178 
-4186 LPDGQHTLLV
+4186 
-4196 DVTDIAGN
+4196 
-4204 VAQETLQFTIDT
+4204 
-4216 TLREPTIVLDPT
+4216 
-4228 HDTGDDTNDN
+4228 
-4238 LTRINKPVFIIGNVD
+4238 
-4253 NDVSHI
+4253 
-4259 VVHIDGRDYTI
+4259 
-4270 ENTGGNLTF
+4270 
-4279 TPDQPLSDGQ
+4279 
-4289 HTISVTVTDIAGNT
+4289 
-4303 KTSAELRIEIDTQ
+4303 
-4316 VQIDSVTLTTDSG
+4316 
-4329 VNDHDN
+4329 
-4335 VTNATRPSFEIATP
+4335 
-4349 DDVTSVL
+4349 
-4356 VSFDGV
+4356 
-4362 NWTPISKNAA
+4362 
-4372 GQWEF
+4372 
-4377 TAGSALPD
+4377 
-4385 GHYTLHVQATDRAG
+4385 
-4399 NTANSTLGFTVDTQ
+4399 
-4413 IDGLSVVM
+4413 
-4421 LDDAGKDSTDGITN
+4421 
-4435 ITSPRFEISAR
+4435 
-4446 EPLQSVTVIL
+4446 
-4456 NGKSST
+4456 
-4462 LTQGAGNKWL
+4462 
-4472 FTPDTPLVDGTYK
+4472 
-4485 IEIVAEDI
+4485 
-4493 AGNKISKEVSFTI
+4493 
-4506 DTIVSDPS
+4506 
-4514 IDLLDADDTGE
+4514 
-4525 SAVDNITSVT
+4525 
-4535 TPRFVIGNVPADIDT
+4535 
-4550 VVIRINGVSYSV
+4550 
-4562 TANGN
+4562 
-4567 NLWEFQVPVALND
+4567 
-4580 GVYEAVVVF
+4580 
-4589 RDIAGNTSETKLPFT
+4589 
-4604 IDTTTSV
+4604 
-4611 SVRMEP
+4611 
-4617 ASDTGNSNSDN
+4617 
-4628 LTNKQNPKFE
+4628 
-4638 GTAEPNAKLVITI
+4638 
-4651 VDDKS
+4651 
-4656 GREVLKQTITVGAD
+4656 
-4670 GNWSVTPNILP
+4670 
-4681 DGMYTIN
+4681 
-4688 VVATDVAGNTAQ
+4688 
-4700 TQERFT
+4700 
-4706 IDTVTIDP
+4706 
-4714 TIRLSDPSIDDQHE
+4714 
-4728 ATSLRPEFK
+4728 
-4737 GFAEAFSTIM
+4737 
-4747 IQWDGKVVGSANA
+4747 
-4760 NANGEWSWT
+4760 
-4769 PPSVLAP
+4769 
-4776 GSYVVSIVAKDKAGN
+4776 
-4791 ESSQVD
+4791 
-4797 FPVVIPVIDVTPPT
+4797 
-4811 IKLSE
+4811 
-4816 ESDSGALGDFTTNN
+4816 
-4830 KTPTLIGSTLPN
+4830 
-4842 TIVSIYVDG
+4842 
-4851 VKVGEATADTA
+4851 
-4862 GRYTFQLS
+4862 
-4870 EMKDGHYVVQVGI
+4870 
-4883 VNPRDNSELR
+4883 
-4893 STAVDVTIDTEVAEL
+4893 
-4908 VWNISGMHEGGY
+4908 
-4920 INTVTPEIGGT
+4920 
-4931 SEPNSKITIFVNG
+4931 
-4944 VEKAIA
+4944 
-4950 YTTGAGHWGVVLPA
+4950 
-4964 LGNDGN
+4964 
-4970 YELTFKVED
+4970 
-4979 VAGNIREFGPQNV
+4979 
-4992 ILDTVISPLTV
+4992 
-5003 VLREADDSGKV
+5003 
-5014 GDWITNKSHVTI
+5014 
-5026 DGTAEAGSTLTIRNP
+5026 
-5041 QGVVIATLV
+5041 
-5050 VGNDGRWSAELDLR
+5050 
-5064 EGSNAFVVVSED
+5064 
-5076 KAGNSQQK
+5076 
-5084 EILIEHDTQI
+5084 
-5094 EISDISL
+5094 
-5101 SRDTNSGD
+5101 
-5109 KYDLITN
+5109 
-5116 NKSPVLVAM
+5116 
-5125 TDPGATVQV
+5125 
-5134 YINGVLQGTVEASS
+5134 
-5148 SGNISYTMPANSAD
+5148 
-5162 GEYQVQF
+5162 
-5169 VATDTAGN
+5169 
-5177 RVESAI
+5177 
-5183 TTVTIDSQIAVFDID
+5183 
-5198 EDSLPALSNNRAL
+5198 
-5211 SVSGVGEAGSQVS
+5211 
-5224 IFVDGKLVNVVMVEA
+5224 
-5239 DGTWRAPILLQ
+5239 
-5250 DDGTFNIHF
+5250 
-5259 SITDVAGNTEVSKD
+5259 
-5273 YSVDVDSST
+5273 
-5282 DFPTLNLEDA
+5282 
-5292 SNSGSLDDLITN
+5292 
-5304 HNKPVLVGTAEA
+5304 
-5316 GATIHIYV
+5316 
-5324 DEKIVAN
+5324 
-5331 VLVLEDGTW
+5331 
-5340 SYQFDNALKDGEY
+5340 
-5353 SIRVVAEDPAGN
+5353 
-5365 TAESPRLLVTID
+5365 
-5377 TSTFIDNPAM
+5377 
-5387 VAGSDN
+5387 
-5393 GIFSNDSI
+5393 
-5401 TSQTRPT
+5401 
-5408 FSIFGEMNQS
+5408 
-5418 VQIFIDGV
+5418 
-5426 LVDTITV
+5426 
-5433 TDRNQVYRPESPL
+5433 
-5446 GDGSH
+5446 
-5451 SIYYV
+5451 
-5456 ITDKAGNTATSKT
+5456 
-5469 LNFTIDTFNTTPVAI
+5469 
-5484 DSIGGQ
+5484 
-5490 TLAEMTGSDGKIY
+5490 
-5503 ITDTTRNLLFSGSA
+5503 
-5517 EPNSKIE
+5517 
-5524 IIINGL
+5524 
-5530 NVGEVW
+5530 
-5536 VNEKGHWQM
+5536 
-5545 PVNPLYFTEGQL
+5545 
-5557 DITVKS
+5557 
-5563 TDRAGNV
+5563 
-5570 NQEKYS
+5570 
-5576 IWVDTHI
+5576 
-5583 KVFTSELDDNKSS
+5583 
-5596 SKTEWWSNSDL
+5596 
-5607 ITMRGTGEIG
+5607 
-5617 ATVSL
+5617 
-5622 IVAGVTLATAVVA
+5622 
-5635 ATGRWELSTDK
+5635 
-5646 LPEGTYDIS
+5646 
-5655 LVIEDSAGNRW
+5655 
-5666 EDVREI
+5666 
-5672 FIDRTPPNAPV
+5672 
-5683 VTYSDIVNDLIIMQ
+5683 
-5697 GTAEAKSQL
+5697 
-5706 IITDSEGNTYTL
+5706 
-5718 TVPDNGK
+5718 
-5725 WSMAIPYPSEGKFTI
+5725 
-5740 TSVDAIGNRSDDVP
+5740 
-5754 LDIMKEVPVIS
+5754 
-5765 LSPDSDSG
+5765 
-5773 TVGDNITRDKQPT
+5773 
-5786 FIIGNLES
+5786 
-5794 DVVVVQVDINGT
+5794 
-5806 VYNAEKNA
+5806 
-5814 DGVWFFT
+5814 
-5821 PGTPLADGSYTISVI
+5821 
-5836 ASDAAG
+5836 
-5842 NQKNSLPITVTID
+5842 
-5855 STLTVP
+5855 
-5861 EIALAAGED
+5861 
-5870 NGASD
+5870 
-5875 SDNVTNHTQPKFTLQ
+5875 
-5890 HIDADV
+5890 
-5896 TGVTVNVTHN
+5896 
-5906 GVTDI
+5906 
-5911 YQATQGADGW
+5911 
-5921 TFTPPAAWN
+5921 
-5930 DGNYTLSVTVVDR
+5930 
-5943 AGNSQQSASLAVT
+5943 
-5956 VDSTVTVTADSQHD
+5956 
-5970 DASDDATATA
+5970 
-5980 VTPPESETVN
+5980 
-5990 AESATHLRTEPSAAE
+5990 
-6005 ESVVK
+6005 
-6010 VTAYSITLLNADSG
+6010 
-6024 DEIDRSISQTPSFE
+6024 
-6038 ISVPENIVNVSIMF
+6038 
-6052 EGEEFTLPITNQKA
+6052 
-6066 IFEVPLS
+6066 
-6073 LEDGEYTMDVKFID
+6073 
-6087 KDNDFLIKE
+6087 
-6096 KTFSVDHSSADI
+6096 
-6108 VNAMNVRGKTEDDI
+6108 
-6122 NDSPSTSSV
+6122 
-6131 GHNNNGAI
+6131 
-6139 DVFAVNEVTLP
+6139 
-6150 VDNQEEHA
+6150 

>member
-129 KEADKAKEEAEKAKE
+129 KEADKAKEEAVKAKE

-151 EAFEVQNSSKQI
+151 EAFEVQNSSKQM
-163 EEMLQNFLADNVAKD
+163 EEMLQEFLADNVAKD

-386 DKDGNWSYEFKDNEL
+386 DKDGNWSYEFRDNEL

-425 IITDTIAPE
+425 IITDTIPPE
-434 KPTIELDDSSDS
+434 KPTIELDDNSDS

-537 IETTNDSGI
+537 IETTDDSGI

-627 IAPVPPTVS
+627 IAPLPPTVS

-717 KYSFTIQTEVVPPKA
+717 KYSFTIQTEVVSPKA

-953 AAPYSTVKLYIDGA
+953 AAPYSTVKLYVDGA

-1037 SDDNLTNIVKPTLHL
+1037 ADDNLTNIVKPTLHL

-1113 AIFDFTIDT
+1113 AVFDFTIDT

-1180 HLNGSWLFIPGNTW
+1180 HLNGSWLFTPGNTW

-1204 VEDKAGNTNYSAPLT
+1204 VEDKAGNTSYSAPLT

-1323 SVPVIVLDS
+1323 SVPVIVLNS

-1337 IQGDNMTNSTQP
+1337 VQGDNMTNRTQP

-1387 TPPTS
+1387 TPTAS
-1392 WADGDYTLSV
+1392 WTDGDYTLSV

-1435 SGIPDDNLTNNVRP
+1435 SGIPNDNLTNNVRP

-1462 RLSIDGGKTWFNATQ
+1462 RLSIDGGKTWVTAAQ
-1477 SATPGVWD
+1477 KAAGVWE
-1485 YIWPDDVADGG
+1485 YIWPDDVTDGSH
-1496 YTLTVEATDEA
+1496 TLTVEATDEA

-1536 GIAGDNITN
+1536 GIAGDNITS

-1637 IPGDNLTNEARPHF
+1637 IPDDNLTNEARPHF

-1703 SDKAGNKT
+1703 TDKAGNKT
-1711 TQKLDFTIDTIL
+1711 TQKLDFIIDTLL

-2011 SAPLTVTIDTQITID
+2011 SAPLTVTIDTQIAID

-2032 DSGIPDDNLTNNV
+2032 DSGIPNDNLTNNV

-2104 AGNKTTQQLD
+2104 AGNKTTQKLD

-2125 IVLDNTDDSGTKGDH
+2125 IVLDSTDDSGTKGDN

-2203 EDEAGNEKHSASLT
+2203 EDDAGNVKYSASLT

-2230 LVNDNGIPG
+2230 LVNDSGTRG
-2239 DNMTNDAHPQF
+2239 DNLTNDANPHF
-2250 RVTVPGDVNEVS
+2250 RITVPGDVNEVS

-2273 ATQSATP
+2273 ATQSVTP

-2344 HTQPTFALQ
+2344 RTQPTFALQ
-2353 HIDDDAVR
+2353 QIDDDAVR

-2368 GGVTTTFDATKD
+2368 GGVTTTFDATKGT
-2380 AGGWTFT
+2380 GGWTFT

-2485 IWPDDVADGG
+2485 
-2495 YTLTVEA
+2495 
-2502 TDEAGNKATQTLDFT
+2502 
-2517 IDTTLSVPTLSLDS
+2517 
-2531 ADDSGIAGDNI
+2531 
-2542 TNVKTPGFTLNNIDT
+2542 
-2557 DVSRVI
+2557 
-2563 VEVMHNGIKQ
+2563 
-2573 EVPLVQTGGQWR
+2573 
-2585 FAPTSDWADG
+2585 
-2595 DYILTVK
+2595 
-2602 VEDRAGN
+2602 
-2609 VKQSAPLTVTVDTHI
+2609 
-2624 AIDRIELVNDS
+2624 
-2635 GIPGDNLTNEA
+2635 
-2646 RPHFQVTVPADV
+2646 
-2658 NGVRL
+2658 
-2663 SIDGGKTWFDA
+2663 
-2674 TQSATSGVWDYTWLT
+2674 
-2689 NVANGPHT
+2689 
-2697 LMVEA
+2697 
-2702 SDKAGN
+2702 
-2708 KTTQKLDF
+2708 
-2716 TIDTI
+2716 
-2721 LSEPTIT
+2721 
-2728 LDSADDSAAGDNI
+2728 
-2741 TNVKMPGF
+2741 
-2749 TLGNIDADVT
+2749 
-2759 KVVVTVAHDGKNQ
+2759 
-2772 QIELIKN
+2772 
-2779 GGVWRFTP
+2779 
-2787 GAAWTDG
+2787 
-2794 DYTLTVKVE
+2794 
-2803 DKAGNTNYSAPLTV
+2803 
-2817 TIDTQTSIDRIEL
+2817 
-2830 LNDTGIVGDNLT
+2830 
-2842 NEARPQFHITVP
+2842 
-2854 TDVNSVQLSLDG
+2854 
-2866 GINWV
+2866 
-2871 NATLTS
+2871 
-2877 DGVWEYI
+2877 
-2884 WPTDLVENTYTLT
+2884 
-2897 VKATDVAGN
+2897 
-2906 TATETL
+2906 
-2912 NFIIDTTL
+2912 
-2920 STPTITLDS
+2920 
-2929 ADDSGTANDNKT
+2929 
-2941 NVKTP
+2941 
-2946 GFIIGGIDSDVTQVV
+2946 
-2961 VQVMRDGHSEE
+2961 
-2972 VELTQTNGQWRFV
+2972 
-2985 PGSAWT
+2985 
-2991 DGDYTLTV
+2991 
-2999 TVKDEA
+2999 
-3005 GNIRHSAPLTVTID
+3005 
-3019 TQITIDHIELV
+3019 
-3030 NDSGIPDDNLTN
+3030 
-3042 NVRPHFQVT
+3042 
-3051 VPTDVNVVR
+3051 
-3060 LSIDGGKTW
+3060 
-3069 FNATQSA
+3069 
-3076 TPGVWDYTWL
+3076 TWL

-3098 EATDKAGNKT
+3098 EATDKAGNQT

-3148 LLGNIDA
+3148 LLGNIDV
-3155 DARYVTVEVQ
+3155 DARYVTVEVL

-3398 VEVTDNAGNVRQST
+3398 VEVQDNAGNVRQST
-3412 PLVVTVDT
+3412 PLIVTVDT

-3464 GGANWVSATQ
+3464 GGANWVSAAQ

-3480 GYTWPTDMGDGKHTL
+3480 GYTWPTDMGDGKHIL

-4070 YNATKV
+4070 YNAIKV

-4303 KTSAELRIEIDTQ
+4303 KTSAELQIEIDTQ

-4372 GQWEF
+4372 GQWQF

-4506 DTIVSDPS
+4506 DTVVSDPR

-4525 SAVDNITSVT
+4525 SAVDNITSIT
-4535 TPRFVIGNVPADIDT
+4535 KPRFVIGNVPADIDT
-4550 VVIRINGVSYSV
+4550 VVIRINGVSYPV

-4617 ASDTGNSNSDN
+4617 ASDTGSSNSDN

-4656 GREVLKQTITVGAD
+4656 GREVLKHTITVGAD

-4714 TIRLSDPSIDDQHE
+4714 TIRLSDPSIDDQYE

-4737 GFAEAFSTIM
+4737 GLAEAFSTIM

-4830 KTPTLIGSTLPN
+4830 KTPTLVGNTLPN
-4842 TIVSIYVDG
+4842 AIVSIYVDG

-4950 YTTGAGHWGVVLPA
+4950 YTTGTGHWGVVLPA

-5084 EILIEHDTQI
+5084 DILIEHDTQI

-5250 DDGTFNIHF
+5250 DDGKFNIHF

-5292 SNSGSLDDLITN
+5292 SNSGSLDDLITS

-5377 TSTFIDNPAM
+5377 TSTFIDNPVM
-5387 VAGSDN
+5387 MAGSDN

-5401 TSQTRPT
+5401 TSQTRPA

-5536 VNEKGHWQM
+5536 VNDKGHWQM

-5583 KVFTSELDDNKSS
+5583 QVFTSELDDNKSS
-5596 SKTEWWSNSDL
+5596 SKTDWWSNSST
-5607 ITMRGTGEIG
+5607 ITMRGMGEIG

-5635 ATGRWELSTDK
+5635 ANGQWELSTDQ
-5646 LPEGTYDIS
+5646 LPEGKYDITLS
-5655 LVIEDSAGNRW
+5655 IEDNAGNRK
-5666 EDVREI
+5666 EEVHEI

-5706 IITDSEGNTYTL
+5706 IITDSNGNTYTL

-5740 TSVDAIGNRSDDVP
+5740 TSVDAIGNRSDDVS
-5754 LDIMKEVPVIS
+5754 LDIMKETPVIS

-5773 TVGDNITRDKQPT
+5773 TAGDNITRDNQPT

-5875 SDNVTNHTQPKFTLQ
+5875 SDNVTNHNHTQPKFTLQ

-5906 GVTDI
+5906 GVTDT

-5930 DGNYTLSVTVVDR
+5930 DGTYTLSVTVVDR
-5943 AGNSQQSASLAVT
+5943 AGNSLQSASLEVT

-5970 DASDDATATA
+5970 DASDDATPTA

-5990 AESATHLRTEPSAAE
+5990 AESATHLRTVASAAE

-6010 VTAYSITLLNADSG
+6010 ETAYSITLLNADSG

-6038 ISVPENIVNVSIMF
+6038 ISVPENIVNVSVMF

-6087 KDNDFLIKE
+6087 KDDDFLIKE

-6108 VNAMNVRGKTEDDI
+6108 VNAMNARGKTEDDI

>member
-425 IITDTIAPE
+425 IITDTIPPE

-636 LEDYVVLPNGIILSG
+636 LEDFVVLPNGIILSG

-717 KYSFTIQTEVVPPKA
+717 KYSFTIQTEVVAPKA

-1037 SDDNLTNIVKPTLHL
+1037 ADDNLTNIVKPTLHL

-1113 AIFDFTIDT
+1113 AVFDFTIDT

-1180 HLNGSWLFIPGNTW
+1180 HLNGSWLFTPGNTW

-1204 VEDKAGNTNYSAPLT
+1204 VEDKAGNTSYSAPLT

-1323 SVPVIVLDS
+1323 SVPVIVLNS

-1337 IQGDNMTNSTQP
+1337 VQGDNMTNRTQP

-1477 SATPGVWD
+1477 SATPGAWD

-1496 YTLTVEATDEA
+1496 YTLTVEATDKA
-1507 GNKATQTL
+1507 GNKTTQEL

-1711 TQKLDFTIDTIL
+1711 TQKLDFIIDTLL

-2125 IVLDNTDDSGTKGDH
+2125 IVLDSTDDSGTKGDN

-2313 LHFTIDTTLST
+2313 LHFTIDTTLSV
-2324 PVIVLDSAD
+2324 PVIVLNSAD
-2333 DSGVHGDNMTN
+2333 DTGVQGDNMTN
-2344 HTQPTFALQ
+2344 STQPTFALQ

-2368 GGVTTTFDATKD
+2368 GGVTTTFDATKGV
-2380 AGGWTFT
+2380 GGWSFT

-2450 QVTVPTDVNV
+2450 QVKVPTDVN
-2460 VRLSIDGGKTWFNA
+2460 
-2474 TQSATPGVWDY
+2474 
-2485 IWPDDVADGG
+2485 
-2495 YTLTVEA
+2495 E
-2502 TDEAGNKATQTLDFT
+2502 
-2517 IDTTLSVPTLSLDS
+2517 
-2531 ADDSGIAGDNI
+2531 
-2542 TNVKTPGFTLNNIDT
+2542 
-2557 DVSRVI
+2557 
-2563 VEVMHNGIKQ
+2563 
-2573 EVPLVQTGGQWR
+2573 
-2585 FAPTSDWADG
+2585 
-2595 DYILTVK
+2595 
-2602 VEDRAGN
+2602 
-2609 VKQSAPLTVTVDTHI
+2609 
-2624 AIDRIELVNDS
+2624 
-2635 GIPGDNLTNEA
+2635 
-2646 RPHFQVTVPADV
+2646 
-2658 NGVRL
+2658 
-2663 SIDGGKTWFDA
+2663 
-2674 TQSATSGVWDYTWLT
+2674 
-2689 NVANGPHT
+2689 
-2697 LMVEA
+2697 
-2702 SDKAGN
+2702 
-2708 KTTQKLDF
+2708 
-2716 TIDTI
+2716 
-2721 LSEPTIT
+2721 
-2728 LDSADDSAAGDNI
+2728 
-2741 TNVKMPGF
+2741 
-2749 TLGNIDADVT
+2749 
-2759 KVVVTVAHDGKNQ
+2759 
-2772 QIELIKN
+2772 
-2779 GGVWRFTP
+2779 
-2787 GAAWTDG
+2787 
-2794 DYTLTVKVE
+2794 
-2803 DKAGNTNYSAPLTV
+2803 
-2817 TIDTQTSIDRIEL
+2817 
-2830 LNDTGIVGDNLT
+2830 
-2842 NEARPQFHITVP
+2842 
-2854 TDVNSVQLSLDG
+2854 
-2866 GINWV
+2866 
-2871 NATLTS
+2871 
-2877 DGVWEYI
+2877 
-2884 WPTDLVENTYTLT
+2884 
-2897 VKATDVAGN
+2897 
-2906 TATETL
+2906 
-2912 NFIIDTTL
+2912 
-2920 STPTITLDS
+2920 
-2929 ADDSGTANDNKT
+2929 
-2941 NVKTP
+2941 
-2946 GFIIGGIDSDVTQVV
+2946 
-2961 VQVMRDGHSEE
+2961 
-2972 VELTQTNGQWRFV
+2972 
-2985 PGSAWT
+2985 
-2991 DGDYTLTV
+2991 
-2999 TVKDEA
+2999 
-3005 GNIRHSAPLTVTID
+3005 
-3019 TQITIDHIELV
+3019 
-3030 NDSGIPDDNLTN
+3030 
-3042 NVRPHFQVT
+3042 
-3051 VPTDVNVVR
+3051 VR

-3098 EATDKAGNKT
+3098 EATDKAGNQT
-3108 TQQLDF
+3108 TQKLDF
-3114 IIDTLL
+3114 IIDTML
-3120 SEPTIVLDNTDDS
+3120 SEPTIVLDSTDDS
-3133 GTKGDNLTNVNKPTF
+3133 GTKGDNLTNANKPTF
-3148 LLGNIDA
+3148 ILGNIDA

-3165 HGGTK
+3165 YGGTK

-3322 PTIAMDSRDDTGAI
+3322 PTITMDSRDDTGAI

-3344 RPGFTIGNIDADAHS
+3344 RPGFTIGNIDSDAQS

-3412 PLVVTVDT
+3412 PLIVTVDT

-3464 GGANWVSATQ
+3464 GGANWVSAAQ

-3620 IAIDRIELVNDS
+3620 IAIDHIELVNDS

-3710 LNFTIDITLLTPT
+3710 LNFTIDITLMTPT

-3845 DRPVFDIHQV
+3845 DRPVFDIRQV

-4303 KTSAELRIEIDTQ
+4303 KTSAELKIEIDTQ

-4535 TPRFVIGNVPADIDT
+4535 KPRFVIGNVPADIDT
-4550 VVIRINGVSYSV
+4550 VVIRINGVSYPV

-4830 KTPTLIGSTLPN
+4830 KTPTLVGNTLPN
-4842 TIVSIYVDG
+4842 AIVSIYVDG

-4970 YELTFKVED
+4970 YVLTFKVED

-5026 DGTAEAGSTLTIRNP
+5026 DGTAEAGSTLTIRSP

-5084 EILIEHDTQI
+5084 DILIEHDTQI

-5340 SYQFDNALKDGEY
+5340 SYQFDNVLKDGEY

-5408 FSIFGEMNQS
+5408 FSISGEMNQS

-5583 KVFTSELDDNKSS
+5583 QVFTSELDDNKSS
-5596 SKTEWWSNSDL
+5596 SKTDWWSNSST
-5607 ITMRGTGEIG
+5607 ITMRGMGEIG

-5635 ATGRWELSTDK
+5635 ANGQWELSTDQ
-5646 LPEGTYDIS
+5646 LPEGKYDITLS
-5655 LVIEDSAGNRW
+5655 IEDNAGNRK
-5666 EDVREI
+5666 EEVHEI

-5706 IITDSEGNTYTL
+5706 IITDSNGNTYTL

-5740 TSVDAIGNRSDDVP
+5740 TSVDAIGNRSDDVS

-5870 NGASD
+5870 NGVSD

-5906 GVTDI
+5906 GVTDT

-5930 DGNYTLSVTVVDR
+5930 DGTYTLSVTVVDR

-5990 AESATHLRTEPSAAE
+5990 AESATHLRTVPSAAE

-6010 VTAYSITLLNADSG
+6010 ETAYSITLLNADSG

-6108 VNAMNVRGKTEDDI
+6108 VNAMNARGKTEDDI

>member
-34 GPDMNITTPRG
+34 GPDMNITTPHG

-121 LDDAENAK
+121 LDEAENAK

-144 AAEKALN
+144 AAEKTLN

-425 IITDTIAPE
+425 IITDTIPPE

-537 IETTNDSGI
+537 IETTDDSGI

-593 FTSDSVEGINNLTF
+593 FTSDSVEGVNNLTF

-627 IAPVPPTVS
+627 VAPVPPTVS
-636 LEDYVVLPNGIILSG
+636 LEDFVVLPNGIILSG

-764 TVNILIDGKTI
+764 TINILIDGKTI

-833 DSADSGVKGDMIT
+833 DSAGSGVKGDMIT

-953 AAPYSTVKLYIDGA
+953 AAPYSTVKLYVDGA
-967 LIAEVRTNKDGRWEY
+967 LIAEVRTNKDSRWEY

-1037 SDDNLTNIVKPTLHL
+1037 ADDNLTNIVNPTLHL

-1058 IISVQVWDAMSDTQI
+1058 IISVQVWDAASDTQI

-1079 PDGSWAYTFTSDL
+1079 PDGSWTYTFTSDL

-1113 AIFDFTIDT
+1113 AVFDFTIDT

-1180 HLNGSWLFIPGNTW
+1180 HLNGSWLFTPGNTW

-1204 VEDKAGNTNYSAPLT
+1204 VEDKAGNTSYSAPLT

-1323 SVPVIVLDS
+1323 SVPVIVLNS

-1337 IQGDNMTNSTQP
+1337 VQGDNMTNRTQP

-1372 TTTFDATKGTGGWTF
+1372 TTTFDATKDAGGWTF

-1435 SGIPDDNLTNNVRP
+1435 SGIPNDNLTNNVRP

-1536 GIAGDNITN
+1536 GIAGDNITS

-1590 SDWADGDYILTV
+1590 SDWADGGYILTV

-1630 ELVNDSG
+1630 ELVNDSS
-1637 IPGDNLTNEARPHF
+1637 IPDDNLTNEARPHF

-1703 SDKAGNKT
+1703 TDKAGNKT
-1711 TQKLDFTIDTIL
+1711 TQKLDFIIDTLL

-1826 DRIELLNDTGI
+1826 DRIGLLNDTGI

-2125 IVLDNTDDSGTKGDH
+2125 IVLDNTDDSGTKGDN

-2273 ATQSATP
+2273 AMQSATP

-2288 GTVPDGDYTLN
+2288 KTVADGDYTLT
-2299 VKATDNAGNTVTET
+2299 VKATDNAGNTVTRT
-2313 LHFTIDTTLST
+2313 LDFTIDTTLST

-2344 HTQPTFALQ
+2344 RTQPTFALQ

-2430 LVNDSGIPDDN
+2430 LVNDSGIPN
-2441 LTNNVRPHF
+2441 
-2450 QVTVPTDVNV
+2450 
-2460 VRLSIDGGKTWFNA
+2460 
-2474 TQSATPGVWDY
+2474 
-2485 IWPDDVADGG
+2485 
-2495 YTLTVEA
+2495 
-2502 TDEAGNKATQTLDFT
+2502 
-2517 IDTTLSVPTLSLDS
+2517 
-2531 ADDSGIAGDNI
+2531 
-2542 TNVKTPGFTLNNIDT
+2542 
-2557 DVSRVI
+2557 
-2563 VEVMHNGIKQ
+2563 
-2573 EVPLVQTGGQWR
+2573 
-2585 FAPTSDWADG
+2585 
-2595 DYILTVK
+2595 
-2602 VEDRAGN
+2602 
-2609 VKQSAPLTVTVDTHI
+2609 
-2624 AIDRIELVNDS
+2624 
-2635 GIPGDNLTNEA
+2635 
-2646 RPHFQVTVPADV
+2646 
-2658 NGVRL
+2658 
-2663 SIDGGKTWFDA
+2663 
-2674 TQSATSGVWDYTWLT
+2674 
-2689 NVANGPHT
+2689 
-2697 LMVEA
+2697 
-2702 SDKAGN
+2702 
-2708 KTTQKLDF
+2708 
-2716 TIDTI
+2716 
-2721 LSEPTIT
+2721 
-2728 LDSADDSAAGDNI
+2728 
-2741 TNVKMPGF
+2741 
-2749 TLGNIDADVT
+2749 
-2759 KVVVTVAHDGKNQ
+2759 
-2772 QIELIKN
+2772 
-2779 GGVWRFTP
+2779 
-2787 GAAWTDG
+2787 
-2794 DYTLTVKVE
+2794 
-2803 DKAGNTNYSAPLTV
+2803 
-2817 TIDTQTSIDRIEL
+2817 
-2830 LNDTGIVGDNLT
+2830 
-2842 NEARPQFHITVP
+2842 
-2854 TDVNSVQLSLDG
+2854 
-2866 GINWV
+2866 
-2871 NATLTS
+2871 
-2877 DGVWEYI
+2877 
-2884 WPTDLVENTYTLT
+2884 
-2897 VKATDVAGN
+2897 
-2906 TATETL
+2906 
-2912 NFIIDTTL
+2912 
-2920 STPTITLDS
+2920 
-2929 ADDSGTANDNKT
+2929 
-2941 NVKTP
+2941 
-2946 GFIIGGIDSDVTQVV
+2946 
-2961 VQVMRDGHSEE
+2961 
-2972 VELTQTNGQWRFV
+2972 
-2985 PGSAWT
+2985 
-2991 DGDYTLTV
+2991 
-2999 TVKDEA
+2999 
-3005 GNIRHSAPLTVTID
+3005 
-3019 TQITIDHIELV
+3019 
-3030 NDSGIPDDNLTN
+3030 DNLTN

-3620 IAIDRIELVNDS
+3620 IAIDHIELVNDS

-3671 IKSSTAGIWD
+3671 IKSSTVGIWD

-3692 HTLTVEV
+3692 HTLIVEV
-3699 TDGAGNKMTET
+3699 TDGAGNKMTGT
-3710 LNFTIDITLLTPT
+3710 LDFTIDITLLTPT

-3845 DRPVFDIHQV
+3845 DRPVFDIRQI

-3877 VFTNGQWRFTPSA
+3877 VFTNG
-3890 SWADGSYQ
+3890 
-3898 LAVVVEDLAG
+3898 
-3908 NVKESAPFEVRIDT
+3908 
-3922 TTTINNIVLLND
+3922 
-3934 TGVQN
+3934 
-3939 DQLTNVAKPSFRI
+3939 
-3952 DVPGDVVQV
+3952 
-3961 RVTLDGGANWNVIRK
+3961 
-3976 NADGQ
+3976 
-3981 WIFDSPNTLVDG
+3981 
-3993 TYTLRVEATDEAGN
+3993 
-4007 IANKDLVFNIDT
+4007 
-4019 NIQVPT
+4019 
-4025 IALDAGQDT
+4025 
-4034 GANTADNITN
+4034 
-4044 ISRPTFTI
+4044 
-4052 GNVDPDV
+4052 
-4059 IKVVVTIDGHD
+4059 
-4070 YNATKV
+4070 
-4076 GAGWQF
+4076 
-4082 TPGNAIPDGSYNITV
+4082 
-4097 TVEDKAGNTA
+4097 
-4107 TSKPLPVVIDTTA
+4107 
-4120 EIESVTLVTDSGD
+4120 
-4133 SDVDNITKVDK
+4133 
-4144 PQFSIVTAD
+4144 
-4153 DITHVRVKIDN
+4153 
-4164 AANWIELTKGGDGR
+4164 
-4178 WIFNVGSA
+4178 
-4186 LPDGQHTLLV
+4186 
-4196 DVTDIAGN
+4196 
-4204 VAQETLQFTIDT
+4204 
-4216 TLREPTIVLDPT
+4216 
-4228 HDTGDDTNDN
+4228 
-4238 LTRINKPVFIIGNVD
+4238 
-4253 NDVSHI
+4253 
-4259 VVHIDGRDYTI
+4259 
-4270 ENTGGNLTF
+4270 
-4279 TPDQPLSDGQ
+4279 
-4289 HTISVTVTDIAGNT
+4289 
-4303 KTSAELRIEIDTQ
+4303 
-4316 VQIDSVTLTTDSG
+4316 
-4329 VNDHDN
+4329 
-4335 VTNATRPSFEIATP
+4335 
-4349 DDVTSVL
+4349 
-4356 VSFDGV
+4356 
-4362 NWTPISKNAA
+4362 
-4372 GQWEF
+4372 
-4377 TAGSALPD
+4377 
-4385 GHYTLHVQATDRAG
+4385 
-4399 NTANSTLGFTVDTQ
+4399 
-4413 IDGLSVVM
+4413 
-4421 LDDAGKDSTDGITN
+4421 
-4435 ITSPRFEISAR
+4435 
-4446 EPLQSVTVIL
+4446 
-4456 NGKSST
+4456 
-4462 LTQGAGNKWL
+4462 
-4472 FTPDTPLVDGTYK
+4472 
-4485 IEIVAEDI
+4485 
-4493 AGNKISKEVSFTI
+4493 
-4506 DTIVSDPS
+4506 
-4514 IDLLDADDTGE
+4514 
-4525 SAVDNITSVT
+4525 
-4535 TPRFVIGNVPADIDT
+4535 
-4550 VVIRINGVSYSV
+4550 
-4562 TANGN
+4562 
-4567 NLWEFQVPVALND
+4567 
-4580 GVYEAVVVF
+4580 
-4589 RDIAGNTSETKLPFT
+4589 
-4604 IDTTTSV
+4604 
-4611 SVRMEP
+4611 
-4617 ASDTGNSNSDN
+4617 
-4628 LTNKQNPKFE
+4628 
-4638 GTAEPNAKLVITI
+4638 
-4651 VDDKS
+4651 
-4656 GREVLKQTITVGAD
+4656 
-4670 GNWSVTPNILP
+4670 
-4681 DGMYTIN
+4681 
-4688 VVATDVAGNTAQ
+4688 
-4700 TQERFT
+4700 
-4706 IDTVTIDP
+4706 
-4714 TIRLSDPSIDDQHE
+4714 
-4728 ATSLRPEFK
+4728 
-4737 GFAEAFSTIM
+4737 
-4747 IQWDGKVVGSANA
+4747 
-4760 NANGEWSWT
+4760 
-4769 PPSVLAP
+4769 
-4776 GSYVVSIVAKDKAGN
+4776 
-4791 ESSQVD
+4791 
-4797 FPVVIPVIDVTPPT
+4797 
-4811 IKLSE
+4811 
-4816 ESDSGALGDFTTNN
+4816 
-4830 KTPTLIGSTLPN
+4830 
-4842 TIVSIYVDG
+4842 
-4851 VKVGEATADTA
+4851 
-4862 GRYTFQLS
+4862 
-4870 EMKDGHYVVQVGI
+4870 
-4883 VNPRDNSELR
+4883 
-4893 STAVDVTIDTEVAEL
+4893 
-4908 VWNISGMHEGGY
+4908 
-4920 INTVTPEIGGT
+4920 
-4931 SEPNSKITIFVNG
+4931 
-4944 VEKAIA
+4944 
-4950 YTTGAGHWGVVLPA
+4950 
-4964 LGNDGN
+4964 
-4970 YELTFKVED
+4970 
-4979 VAGNIREFGPQNV
+4979 
-4992 ILDTVISPLTV
+4992 
-5003 VLREADDSGKV
+5003 
-5014 GDWITNKSHVTI
+5014 
-5026 DGTAEAGSTLTIRNP
+5026 
-5041 QGVVIATLV
+5041 
-5050 VGNDGRWSAELDLR
+5050 
-5064 EGSNAFVVVSED
+5064 
-5076 KAGNSQQK
+5076 
-5084 EILIEHDTQI
+5084 
-5094 EISDISL
+5094 
-5101 SRDTNSGD
+5101 
-5109 KYDLITN
+5109 
-5116 NKSPVLVAM
+5116 
-5125 TDPGATVQV
+5125 
-5134 YINGVLQGTVEASS
+5134 
-5148 SGNISYTMPANSAD
+5148 
-5162 GEYQVQF
+5162 
-5169 VATDTAGN
+5169 
-5177 RVESAI
+5177 
-5183 TTVTIDSQIAVFDID
+5183 
-5198 EDSLPALSNNRAL
+5198 
-5211 SVSGVGEAGSQVS
+5211 
-5224 IFVDGKLVNVVMVEA
+5224 
-5239 DGTWRAPILLQ
+5239 
-5250 DDGTFNIHF
+5250 
-5259 SITDVAGNTEVSKD
+5259 
-5273 YSVDVDSST
+5273 
-5282 DFPTLNLEDA
+5282 
-5292 SNSGSLDDLITN
+5292 
-5304 HNKPVLVGTAEA
+5304 
-5316 GATIHIYV
+5316 
-5324 DEKIVAN
+5324 
-5331 VLVLEDGTW
+5331 
-5340 SYQFDNALKDGEY
+5340 
-5353 SIRVVAEDPAGN
+5353 
-5365 TAESPRLLVTID
+5365 
-5377 TSTFIDNPAM
+5377 
-5387 VAGSDN
+5387 
-5393 GIFSNDSI
+5393 
-5401 TSQTRPT
+5401 
-5408 FSIFGEMNQS
+5408 
-5418 VQIFIDGV
+5418 
-5426 LVDTITV
+5426 
-5433 TDRNQVYRPESPL
+5433 
-5446 GDGSH
+5446 
-5451 SIYYV
+5451 
-5456 ITDKAGNTATSKT
+5456 
-5469 LNFTIDTFNTTPVAI
+5469 
-5484 DSIGGQ
+5484 
-5490 TLAEMTGSDGKIY
+5490 
-5503 ITDTTRNLLFSGSA
+5503 
-5517 EPNSKIE
+5517 
-5524 IIINGL
+5524 
-5530 NVGEVW
+5530 
-5536 VNEKGHWQM
+5536 
-5545 PVNPLYFTEGQL
+5545 
-5557 DITVKS
+5557 
-5563 TDRAGNV
+5563 
-5570 NQEKYS
+5570 
-5576 IWVDTHI
+5576 
-5583 KVFTSELDDNKSS
+5583 
-5596 SKTEWWSNSDL
+5596 
-5607 ITMRGTGEIG
+5607 
-5617 ATVSL
+5617 
-5622 IVAGVTLATAVVA
+5622 
-5635 ATGRWELSTDK
+5635 
-5646 LPEGTYDIS
+5646 
-5655 LVIEDSAGNRW
+5655 
-5666 EDVREI
+5666 
-5672 FIDRTPPNAPV
+5672 
-5683 VTYSDIVNDLIIMQ
+5683 
-5697 GTAEAKSQL
+5697 
-5706 IITDSEGNTYTL
+5706 
-5718 TVPDNGK
+5718 
-5725 WSMAIPYPSEGKFTI
+5725 
-5740 TSVDAIGNRSDDVP
+5740 
-5754 LDIMKEVPVIS
+5754 
-5765 LSPDSDSG
+5765 
-5773 TVGDNITRDKQPT
+5773 
-5786 FIIGNLES
+5786 
-5794 DVVVVQVDINGT
+5794 
-5806 VYNAEKNA
+5806 
-5814 DGVWFFT
+5814 
-5821 PGTPLADGSYTISVI
+5821 
-5836 ASDAAG
+5836 
-5842 NQKNSLPITVTID
+5842 
-5855 STLTVP
+5855 
-5861 EIALAAGED
+5861 
-5870 NGASD
+5870 
-5875 SDNVTNHTQPKFTLQ
+5875 
-5890 HIDADV
+5890 
-5896 TGVTVNVTHN
+5896 
-5906 GVTDI
+5906 
-5911 YQATQGADGW
+5911 
-5921 TFTPPAAWN
+5921 
-5930 DGNYTLSVTVVDR
+5930 
-5943 AGNSQQSASLAVT
+5943 
-5956 VDSTVTVTADSQHD
+5956 
-5970 DASDDATATA
+5970 
-5980 VTPPESETVN
+5980 
-5990 AESATHLRTEPSAAE
+5990 
-6005 ESVVK
+6005 
-6010 VTAYSITLLNADSG
+6010 
-6024 DEIDRSISQTPSFE
+6024 
-6038 ISVPENIVNVSIMF
+6038 
-6052 EGEEFTLPITNQKA
+6052 
-6066 IFEVPLS
+6066 
-6073 LEDGEYTMDVKFID
+6073 
-6087 KDNDFLIKE
+6087 
-6096 KTFSVDHSSADI
+6096 
-6108 VNAMNVRGKTEDDI
+6108 
-6122 NDSPSTSSV
+6122 
-6131 GHNNNGAI
+6131 
-6139 DVFAVNEVTLP
+6139 
-6150 VDNQEEHA
+6150 

>member
-2125 IVLDNTDDSGTKGDH
+2125 IVLDSTDDSGTKGDH

-2418 TVDTQIAINNIE
+2418 TVDTQIAINN
-2430 LVNDSGIPDDN
+2430 
-2441 LTNNVRPHF
+2441 
-2450 QVTVPTDVNV
+2450 
-2460 VRLSIDGGKTWFNA
+2460 
-2474 TQSATPGVWDY
+2474 
-2485 IWPDDVADGG
+2485 
-2495 YTLTVEA
+2495 
-2502 TDEAGNKATQTLDFT
+2502 
-2517 IDTTLSVPTLSLDS
+2517 
-2531 ADDSGIAGDNI
+2531 
-2542 TNVKTPGFTLNNIDT
+2542 
-2557 DVSRVI
+2557 
-2563 VEVMHNGIKQ
+2563 
-2573 EVPLVQTGGQWR
+2573 
-2585 FAPTSDWADG
+2585 
-2595 DYILTVK
+2595 
-2602 VEDRAGN
+2602 
-2609 VKQSAPLTVTVDTHI
+2609 
-2624 AIDRIELVNDS
+2624 
-2635 GIPGDNLTNEA
+2635 
-2646 RPHFQVTVPADV
+2646 
-2658 NGVRL
+2658 
-2663 SIDGGKTWFDA
+2663 
-2674 TQSATSGVWDYTWLT
+2674 
-2689 NVANGPHT
+2689 
-2697 LMVEA
+2697 
-2702 SDKAGN
+2702 
-2708 KTTQKLDF
+2708 
-2716 TIDTI
+2716 
-2721 LSEPTIT
+2721 
-2728 LDSADDSAAGDNI
+2728 
-2741 TNVKMPGF
+2741 
-2749 TLGNIDADVT
+2749 
-2759 KVVVTVAHDGKNQ
+2759 
-2772 QIELIKN
+2772 
-2779 GGVWRFTP
+2779 
-2787 GAAWTDG
+2787 
-2794 DYTLTVKVE
+2794 
-2803 DKAGNTNYSAPLTV
+2803 
-2817 TIDTQTSIDRIEL
+2817 
-2830 LNDTGIVGDNLT
+2830 
-2842 NEARPQFHITVP
+2842 
-2854 TDVNSVQLSLDG
+2854 
-2866 GINWV
+2866 
-2871 NATLTS
+2871 
-2877 DGVWEYI
+2877 
-2884 WPTDLVENTYTLT
+2884 
-2897 VKATDVAGN
+2897 
-2906 TATETL
+2906 
-2912 NFIIDTTL
+2912 
-2920 STPTITLDS
+2920 
-2929 ADDSGTANDNKT
+2929 
-2941 NVKTP
+2941 
-2946 GFIIGGIDSDVTQVV
+2946 
-2961 VQVMRDGHSEE
+2961 
-2972 VELTQTNGQWRFV
+2972 
-2985 PGSAWT
+2985 
-2991 DGDYTLTV
+2991 
-2999 TVKDEA
+2999 
-3005 GNIRHSAPLTVTID
+3005 
-3019 TQITIDHIELV
+3019 IELV

-3890 SWADGSYQ
+3890 SWADGLYQ

-4550 VVIRINGVSYSV
+4550 VVIRINGVSYPV

>member
-425 IITDTIAPE
+425 IITDTIPPE

-1058 IISVQVWDAMSDTQI
+1058 IISVQVWDAASDTQI

-1113 AIFDFTIDT
+1113 AVFDFTIDT

-1323 SVPVIVLDS
+1323 SVPVIVLNS

-1337 IQGDNMTNSTQP
+1337 VQGDNMTNSTQP

-1372 TTTFDATKGTGGWTF
+1372 TTTFDATKGTGGWSF
-1387 TPPTS
+1387 TPTGA

-1435 SGIPDDNLTNNVRP
+1435 SGIPNDNLTNNVRP

-1477 SATPGVWD
+1477 SATPGAWD

-1496 YTLTVEATDEA
+1496 YTLTVEATDKA
-1507 GNKATQTL
+1507 GNKTTQEL

-2011 SAPLTVTIDTQITID
+2011 SAPLTVTIDTQI
-2026 HIELVN
+2026 
-2032 DSGIPDDNLTNNV
+2032 
-2045 RPHFQVT
+2045 
-2052 VPTDVNVVR
+2052 
-2061 LSIDGGKTW
+2061 
-2070 FNATQSATPGVW
+2070 A
-2082 DYTWLADVGEGKHTL
+2082 
-2097 TVEATDK
+2097 
-2104 AGNKTTQQLD
+2104 
-2114 FIIDTLLSEPT
+2114 
-2125 IVLDNTDDSGTKGDH
+2125 
-2140 LTNVNKPTFL
+2140 
-2150 LGNID
+2150 
-2155 ADARYVTVE
+2155 
-2164 VQHGGTK
+2164 
-2171 EVLTATK
+2171 
-2178 DATGNWSVTPTG
+2178 
-2190 TWADG
+2190 
-2195 DYTLTVRV
+2195 
-2203 EDEAGNEKHSASLT
+2203 
-2217 VTVDTQITIDVIE
+2217 
-2230 LVNDNGIPG
+2230 
-2239 DNMTNDAHPQF
+2239 
-2250 RVTVPGDVNEVS
+2250 
-2262 LSIDGGVTWVK
+2262 
-2273 ATQSATP
+2273 
-2280 GVWNYTWP
+2280 
-2288 GTVPDGDYTLN
+2288 
-2299 VKATDNAGNTVTET
+2299 
-2313 LHFTIDTTLST
+2313 
-2324 PVIVLDSAD
+2324 
-2333 DSGVHGDNMTN
+2333 
-2344 HTQPTFALQ
+2344 
-2353 HIDDDAVR
+2353 
-2361 VTVSVEH
+2361 
-2368 GGVTTTFDATKD
+2368 
-2380 AGGWTFT
+2380 
-2387 PTGAWADGDYTLSVS
+2387 
-2402 VEDKAGNTS
+2402 
-2411 HSASLTV
+2411 
-2418 TVDTQIAINNIE
+2418 
-2430 LVNDSGIPDDN
+2430 
-2441 LTNNVRPHF
+2441 
-2450 QVTVPTDVNV
+2450 
-2460 VRLSIDGGKTWFNA
+2460 
-2474 TQSATPGVWDY
+2474 
-2485 IWPDDVADGG
+2485 
-2495 YTLTVEA
+2495 
-2502 TDEAGNKATQTLDFT
+2502 
-2517 IDTTLSVPTLSLDS
+2517 
-2531 ADDSGIAGDNI
+2531 
-2542 TNVKTPGFTLNNIDT
+2542 
-2557 DVSRVI
+2557 
-2563 VEVMHNGIKQ
+2563 
-2573 EVPLVQTGGQWR
+2573 
-2585 FAPTSDWADG
+2585 
-2595 DYILTVK
+2595 
-2602 VEDRAGN
+2602 
-2609 VKQSAPLTVTVDTHI
+2609 
-2624 AIDRIELVNDS
+2624 
-2635 GIPGDNLTNEA
+2635 
-2646 RPHFQVTVPADV
+2646 
-2658 NGVRL
+2658 
-2663 SIDGGKTWFDA
+2663 
-2674 TQSATSGVWDYTWLT
+2674 
-2689 NVANGPHT
+2689 
-2697 LMVEA
+2697 
-2702 SDKAGN
+2702 
-2708 KTTQKLDF
+2708 
-2716 TIDTI
+2716 
-2721 LSEPTIT
+2721 
-2728 LDSADDSAAGDNI
+2728 
-2741 TNVKMPGF
+2741 
-2749 TLGNIDADVT
+2749 
-2759 KVVVTVAHDGKNQ
+2759 
-2772 QIELIKN
+2772 
-2779 GGVWRFTP
+2779 
-2787 GAAWTDG
+2787 
-2794 DYTLTVKVE
+2794 
-2803 DKAGNTNYSAPLTV
+2803 
-2817 TIDTQTSIDRIEL
+2817 
-2830 LNDTGIVGDNLT
+2830 
-2842 NEARPQFHITVP
+2842 
-2854 TDVNSVQLSLDG
+2854 
-2866 GINWV
+2866 
-2871 NATLTS
+2871 
-2877 DGVWEYI
+2877 
-2884 WPTDLVENTYTLT
+2884 
-2897 VKATDVAGN
+2897 
-2906 TATETL
+2906 
-2912 NFIIDTTL
+2912 
-2920 STPTITLDS
+2920 
-2929 ADDSGTANDNKT
+2929 
-2941 NVKTP
+2941 
-2946 GFIIGGIDSDVTQVV
+2946 
-2961 VQVMRDGHSEE
+2961 
-2972 VELTQTNGQWRFV
+2972 
-2985 PGSAWT
+2985 
-2991 DGDYTLTV
+2991 
-2999 TVKDEA
+2999 
-3005 GNIRHSAPLTVTID
+3005 
-3019 TQITIDHIELV
+3019 IDHIELV

-3170 EVLTATKGAT
+3170 EVLTATKDATGNWSVTPTGTWADGDYTLTVRVEDEAGNEKHSASLTVTVDTQITIDAIELVNDNGIPGDNMTNDAHPQFRVTVPGDVNEVSLSIDGGVTWVKATQSATPGVWNYTWPGTVPDGDYTLNVKATDNAGNTVTETLHFTIDTTLSVPVIVLNSADDTGVQGDNMTNSTQPTFALQHIDDDAVRVTVSVEHGGVTTTFDATKGTGGWSFTPTGAWADGDYTLSVSVEDKAGNTSHSASLTVTVDTQIAINNIELVNDSGIPDDNLTNNVRPHFQVKVPTDVNEVRLSIDGGKTWFNATQSATPGVWDYTWLADVGEGKHTLTVEATDKAGNQTTQKLDFIIDTMLSEPTIVLDSTDDSGTKGDNLTNANKPTFILGNIDADARYVTVEVQYGGTKKVLTATKGAT

-3192 DGDYTLTVRV
+3192 DGDYMLTVRV

-3322 PTIAMDSRDDTGAI
+3322 PTITMDSRDDTGAI

-3344 RPGFTIGNIDADAHS
+3344 RPGFTIGNIDSDAQS

-3412 PLVVTVDT
+3412 PLIVTVDT

-3464 GGANWVSATQ
+3464 GGANWVSAAQ

-3620 IAIDRIELVNDS
+3620 IAIDHIELVNDS

-3710 LNFTIDITLLTPT
+3710 LNFTIDITLMTPT

-3845 DRPVFDIHQV
+3845 DRPVFDIRQV

-4303 KTSAELRIEIDTQ
+4303 KTSAELKIEIDTQ

-4535 TPRFVIGNVPADIDT
+4535 KPRFVIGNVSADIDT
-4550 VVIRINGVSYSV
+4550 VVIRINGVSYPV

-4737 GFAEAFSTIM
+4737 GFAEASSTIM

-4970 YELTFKVED
+4970 YVLTFKVED

-5026 DGTAEAGSTLTIRNP
+5026 DGTAEAGSTLTIRSP

-5084 EILIEHDTQI
+5084 DILIEHDTQI

-5408 FSIFGEMNQS
+5408 FSISGEMNQS

-5469 LNFTIDTFNTTPVAI
+5469 LKFTIDTFNTTPVAI

-5583 KVFTSELDDNKSS
+5583 QVFTSELDDNKSS
-5596 SKTEWWSNSDL
+5596 SKTDWWSNSST
-5607 ITMRGTGEIG
+5607 ITMRGMGEIG

-5635 ATGRWELSTDK
+5635 ANGQWELSTDQ
-5646 LPEGTYDIS
+5646 LPEGKYDITLS
-5655 LVIEDSAGNRW
+5655 IEDNAGNRK
-5666 EDVREI
+5666 EEVHEI

-5706 IITDSEGNTYTL
+5706 IITDSNGNTYTL

-5870 NGASD
+5870 NGVSD

-5906 GVTDI
+5906 GVTDT

-5930 DGNYTLSVTVVDR
+5930 DGTYTLSVTVVDR

-5990 AESATHLRTEPSAAE
+5990 AESATHLRTVPSAAE

-6010 VTAYSITLLNADSG
+6010 ETAYSITLLNADSG

-6108 VNAMNVRGKTEDDI
+6108 VNAMNARGKTEDDI

>member
-34 GPDMNITTPRG
+34 GPDMNITTPHG

-121 LDDAENAK
+121 LDEAENAK

-446 GIKNDNITNSTL
+446 GIKNDSITNSTL

-537 IETTNDSGI
+537 IETTDDSGI

-593 FTSDSVEGINNLTF
+593 FTSDSVEGVNNLTF

-612 AGNKKDFSFSYVIDT
+612 AGNKKDFSFSYIIDT
-627 IAPVPPTVS
+627 VAPVPPTVS
-636 LEDYVVLPNGIILSG
+636 LEDFVVLPNGIILSG

-1058 IISVQVWDAMSDTQI
+1058 IISVQVWDAASDTQI

-1113 AIFDFTIDT
+1113 AVFDFTIDT

-1180 HLNGSWLFIPGNTW
+1180 HLNGSWLFTPGNTW

-1323 SVPVIVLDS
+1323 SVPVIVLNS

-1337 IQGDNMTNSTQP
+1337 VQGDNMTNSTQP

-1435 SGIPDDNLTNNVRP
+1435 SGIPNDNLTNNVRP

-1477 SATPGVWD
+1477 NATPGVWD

-1507 GNKATQTL
+1507 GNKTTQTL

-1558 DVSRVIVEVMHNGIK
+1558 DVSRVTVEVMHNGIK

-1667 GGKTWFDATQSATSG
+1667 GGKTWFDATQSATPG

-1711 TQKLDFTIDTIL
+1711 TQKLDFIIDTML

-2011 SAPLTVTIDTQITID
+2011 SAPLTVTIDTQIAID

-2032 DSGIPDDNLTNNV
+2032 DSGIPDDNLTN
-2045 RPHFQVT
+2045 
-2052 VPTDVNVVR
+2052 
-2061 LSIDGGKTW
+2061 
-2070 FNATQSATPGVW
+2070 
-2082 DYTWLADVGEGKHTL
+2082 
-2097 TVEATDK
+2097 EA
-2104 AGNKTTQQLD
+2104 
-2114 FIIDTLLSEPT
+2114 
-2125 IVLDNTDDSGTKGDH
+2125 
-2140 LTNVNKPTFL
+2140 
-2150 LGNID
+2150 
-2155 ADARYVTVE
+2155 
-2164 VQHGGTK
+2164 
-2171 EVLTATK
+2171 
-2178 DATGNWSVTPTG
+2178 
-2190 TWADG
+2190 
-2195 DYTLTVRV
+2195 
-2203 EDEAGNEKHSASLT
+2203 
-2217 VTVDTQITIDVIE
+2217 
-2230 LVNDNGIPG
+2230 
-2239 DNMTNDAHPQF
+2239 
-2250 RVTVPGDVNEVS
+2250 
-2262 LSIDGGVTWVK
+2262 
-2273 ATQSATP
+2273 
-2280 GVWNYTWP
+2280 
-2288 GTVPDGDYTLN
+2288 
-2299 VKATDNAGNTVTET
+2299 
-2313 LHFTIDTTLST
+2313 
-2324 PVIVLDSAD
+2324 
-2333 DSGVHGDNMTN
+2333 
-2344 HTQPTFALQ
+2344 
-2353 HIDDDAVR
+2353 
-2361 VTVSVEH
+2361 
-2368 GGVTTTFDATKD
+2368 
-2380 AGGWTFT
+2380 
-2387 PTGAWADGDYTLSVS
+2387 
-2402 VEDKAGNTS
+2402 
-2411 HSASLTV
+2411 
-2418 TVDTQIAINNIE
+2418 
-2430 LVNDSGIPDDN
+2430 
-2441 LTNNVRPHF
+2441 
-2450 QVTVPTDVNV
+2450 
-2460 VRLSIDGGKTWFNA
+2460 
-2474 TQSATPGVWDY
+2474 
-2485 IWPDDVADGG
+2485 
-2495 YTLTVEA
+2495 
-2502 TDEAGNKATQTLDFT
+2502 
-2517 IDTTLSVPTLSLDS
+2517 
-2531 ADDSGIAGDNI
+2531 
-2542 TNVKTPGFTLNNIDT
+2542 
-2557 DVSRVI
+2557 
-2563 VEVMHNGIKQ
+2563 
-2573 EVPLVQTGGQWR
+2573 
-2585 FAPTSDWADG
+2585 
-2595 DYILTVK
+2595 
-2602 VEDRAGN
+2602 
-2609 VKQSAPLTVTVDTHI
+2609 
-2624 AIDRIELVNDS
+2624 
-2635 GIPGDNLTNEA
+2635 
-2646 RPHFQVTVPADV
+2646 
-2658 NGVRL
+2658 
-2663 SIDGGKTWFDA
+2663 
-2674 TQSATSGVWDYTWLT
+2674 
-2689 NVANGPHT
+2689 
-2697 LMVEA
+2697 
-2702 SDKAGN
+2702 
-2708 KTTQKLDF
+2708 
-2716 TIDTI
+2716 
-2721 LSEPTIT
+2721 
-2728 LDSADDSAAGDNI
+2728 
-2741 TNVKMPGF
+2741 
-2749 TLGNIDADVT
+2749 
-2759 KVVVTVAHDGKNQ
+2759 
-2772 QIELIKN
+2772 
-2779 GGVWRFTP
+2779 
-2787 GAAWTDG
+2787 
-2794 DYTLTVKVE
+2794 
-2803 DKAGNTNYSAPLTV
+2803 
-2817 TIDTQTSIDRIEL
+2817 
-2830 LNDTGIVGDNLT
+2830 
-2842 NEARPQFHITVP
+2842 
-2854 TDVNSVQLSLDG
+2854 
-2866 GINWV
+2866 
-2871 NATLTS
+2871 
-2877 DGVWEYI
+2877 
-2884 WPTDLVENTYTLT
+2884 
-2897 VKATDVAGN
+2897 
-2906 TATETL
+2906 
-2912 NFIIDTTL
+2912 
-2920 STPTITLDS
+2920 
-2929 ADDSGTANDNKT
+2929 
-2941 NVKTP
+2941 
-2946 GFIIGGIDSDVTQVV
+2946 
-2961 VQVMRDGHSEE
+2961 
-2972 VELTQTNGQWRFV
+2972 
-2985 PGSAWT
+2985 
-2991 DGDYTLTV
+2991 
-2999 TVKDEA
+2999 
-3005 GNIRHSAPLTVTID
+3005 
-3019 TQITIDHIELV
+3019 
-3030 NDSGIPDDNLTN
+3030 
-3042 NVRPHFQVT
+3042 RPHFQVT

-3170 EVLTATKGAT
+3170 EVLTATKDATGNWSVTPTGTWADGDYTLTVRVEDEAGNEKHSASLTVTVDTQITIDAIELVNDNGIPGDNMTNDAHPQFRVTVPGDVNEVSLSIDGGVTWVKATQSATPGVWNYTWPGTVPDGDYTLNVKATDNAGNTVTETLHFTIDTTLSTPVIVLDSADDTGIQGDNMTNRTQPTFNLQHIDDDAVRVTVSVEHGGVTTTFDATKGVGGWTFTPPTSWGAGDYTLSVSVEDKAGNTSHSASLTVTVDTQIAINNIELVNDSGIPDDNLTNNVRPQFQVKVPTDVNEVRLSIDGGKAWFNATQSATPGVWDYTWLADVGEGKHTLTVEATDKAGNQTTQKLDFIIDTLLSEPTIVLDSTDDSGTKGDNLTNANKPTFLLGNIDADARYVTVEVQHGSTKEVLTATKGAT

-3202 EDDAGNVKYSAPLT
+3202 EDEAGNVKYSAPLT

-3226 VIELVN
+3226 AIELVN

-3322 PTIAMDSRDDTGAI
+3322 PTITMDSRDDTGAI

-3344 RPGFTIGNIDADAHS
+3344 RPGFTIGNIDSDAQS

-3412 PLVVTVDT
+3412 PLIVTVDT

-3464 GGANWVSATQ
+3464 GGANWVSAAQ

-3480 GYTWPTDMGDGKHTL
+3480 GYTWPTDMGDGKHIL

-3620 IAIDRIELVNDS
+3620 IAIDHIELVNDS

-3692 HTLTVEV
+3692 HTLIVEV
-3699 TDGAGNKMTET
+3699 TDGAGNKMTGT
-3710 LNFTIDITLLTPT
+3710 LDFTIDITLLTPT

-3743 TQPVFVLG
+3743 TQPIFVLG

-3845 DRPVFDIHQV
+3845 DRPVFDIRQV

-3952 DVPGDVVQV
+3952 DVPGDVIQV

-3993 TYTLRVEATDEAGN
+3993 TYTLRVEATDQAGN

-4186 LPDGQHTLLV
+4186 LPDGKHTLLV

-4303 KTSAELRIEIDTQ
+4303 KTSAELQIEIDTQ

-4535 TPRFVIGNVPADIDT
+4535 KPRFVIGNVPADIDT
-4550 VVIRINGVSYSV
+4550 VVIRINGVSYPV

-4617 ASDTGNSNSDN
+4617 ASDTGSSNSDN

-4656 GREVLKQTITVGAD
+4656 GREVLKHTITVGAD

-4714 TIRLSDPSIDDQHE
+4714 TIRLSDPSIDDQYE

-4737 GFAEAFSTIM
+4737 GLAEAFSTIM

-4830 KTPTLIGSTLPN
+4830 KTPTLVGNTLPN
-4842 TIVSIYVDG
+4842 AIVSIYVDG

-4970 YELTFKVED
+4970 YVLTFKVED

-5084 EILIEHDTQI
+5084 DILIEHDTQI

-5292 SNSGSLDDLITN
+5292 SNSGSLDDLITS

-5365 TAESPRLLVTID
+5365 TAESPRLLVTVD
-5377 TSTFIDNPAM
+5377 TSTFIDNPVM
-5387 VAGSDN
+5387 IAGSDN

-5401 TSQTRPT
+5401 TSQTRPA

-5536 VNEKGHWQM
+5536 VNDKGHWQM

-5583 KVFTSELDDNKSS
+5583 QVFTSELDDNKSS
-5596 SKTEWWSNSDL
+5596 SKTDWWSNSST
-5607 ITMRGTGEIG
+5607 ITMRGMGEIG

-5635 ATGRWELSTDK
+5635 ANGQWELSTDQ
-5646 LPEGTYDIS
+5646 LPEGKYDITLS
-5655 LVIEDSAGNRW
+5655 IEDNAGNRK
-5666 EDVREI
+5666 EEVHEI

-5706 IITDSEGNTYTL
+5706 IITDSNGNTYTL

-5754 LDIMKEVPVIS
+5754 LDIMKETPVIS

-5773 TVGDNITRDKQPT
+5773 TVGDNITRDNQPT

-5875 SDNVTNHTQPKFTLQ
+5875 SDNVTNHNHTQPKFTLQ

-5911 YQATQGADGW
+5911 YQATQDADGW

-5930 DGNYTLSVTVVDR
+5930 DGTYTLSVTVVDR
-5943 AGNSQQSASLAVT
+5943 AGNSLQSASLEVT

-5970 DASDDATATA
+5970 DAIDDATPTA

-5990 AESATHLRTEPSAAE
+5990 AESATHLRTVPSAAE

-6010 VTAYSITLLNADSG
+6010 ETAYSITLLNADSG

-6038 ISVPENIVNVSIMF
+6038 ISVPENIVNVSVMF

-6087 KDNDFLIKE
+6087 KDDDFLIKE

-6108 VNAMNVRGKTEDDI
+6108 VNAMNARGKTEDDI

>member
-425 IITDTIAPE
+425 IITDTIPPE

-1037 SDDNLTNIVKPTLHL
+1037 ADDNLTNIVKPTLHL

-1058 IISVQVWDAMSDTQI
+1058 IISVQVWDAASDTQI

-1113 AIFDFTIDT
+1113 AVFDFTIDT

-1332 ADDTG
+1332 SDDTG

-1372 TTTFDATKGTGGWTF
+1372 TTTFDATKGTGGWSF
-1387 TPPTS
+1387 TPTGA

-1477 SATPGVWD
+1477 SATPGAWD

-1496 YTLTVEATDEA
+1496 YTLTVEATDKA
-1507 GNKATQTL
+1507 GNKTTQEL

-1637 IPGDNLTNEARPHF
+1637 IPDDNLTNEARPHF

-1703 SDKAGNKT
+1703 TDKAGNKT

-1792 TDGDYTLTV
+1792 TDGNYTLTV

-2011 SAPLTVTIDTQITID
+2011 SAPLTVTIDTQI
-2026 HIELVN
+2026 
-2032 DSGIPDDNLTNNV
+2032 
-2045 RPHFQVT
+2045 
-2052 VPTDVNVVR
+2052 
-2061 LSIDGGKTW
+2061 
-2070 FNATQSATPGVW
+2070 A
-2082 DYTWLADVGEGKHTL
+2082 
-2097 TVEATDK
+2097 
-2104 AGNKTTQQLD
+2104 
-2114 FIIDTLLSEPT
+2114 
-2125 IVLDNTDDSGTKGDH
+2125 
-2140 LTNVNKPTFL
+2140 
-2150 LGNID
+2150 
-2155 ADARYVTVE
+2155 
-2164 VQHGGTK
+2164 
-2171 EVLTATK
+2171 
-2178 DATGNWSVTPTG
+2178 
-2190 TWADG
+2190 
-2195 DYTLTVRV
+2195 
-2203 EDEAGNEKHSASLT
+2203 
-2217 VTVDTQITIDVIE
+2217 
-2230 LVNDNGIPG
+2230 
-2239 DNMTNDAHPQF
+2239 
-2250 RVTVPGDVNEVS
+2250 
-2262 LSIDGGVTWVK
+2262 
-2273 ATQSATP
+2273 
-2280 GVWNYTWP
+2280 
-2288 GTVPDGDYTLN
+2288 
-2299 VKATDNAGNTVTET
+2299 
-2313 LHFTIDTTLST
+2313 
-2324 PVIVLDSAD
+2324 
-2333 DSGVHGDNMTN
+2333 
-2344 HTQPTFALQ
+2344 
-2353 HIDDDAVR
+2353 
-2361 VTVSVEH
+2361 
-2368 GGVTTTFDATKD
+2368 
-2380 AGGWTFT
+2380 
-2387 PTGAWADGDYTLSVS
+2387 
-2402 VEDKAGNTS
+2402 
-2411 HSASLTV
+2411 
-2418 TVDTQIAINNIE
+2418 
-2430 LVNDSGIPDDN
+2430 
-2441 LTNNVRPHF
+2441 
-2450 QVTVPTDVNV
+2450 
-2460 VRLSIDGGKTWFNA
+2460 
-2474 TQSATPGVWDY
+2474 
-2485 IWPDDVADGG
+2485 
-2495 YTLTVEA
+2495 
-2502 TDEAGNKATQTLDFT
+2502 
-2517 IDTTLSVPTLSLDS
+2517 
-2531 ADDSGIAGDNI
+2531 
-2542 TNVKTPGFTLNNIDT
+2542 
-2557 DVSRVI
+2557 
-2563 VEVMHNGIKQ
+2563 
-2573 EVPLVQTGGQWR
+2573 
-2585 FAPTSDWADG
+2585 
-2595 DYILTVK
+2595 
-2602 VEDRAGN
+2602 
-2609 VKQSAPLTVTVDTHI
+2609 
-2624 AIDRIELVNDS
+2624 
-2635 GIPGDNLTNEA
+2635 
-2646 RPHFQVTVPADV
+2646 
-2658 NGVRL
+2658 
-2663 SIDGGKTWFDA
+2663 
-2674 TQSATSGVWDYTWLT
+2674 
-2689 NVANGPHT
+2689 
-2697 LMVEA
+2697 
-2702 SDKAGN
+2702 
-2708 KTTQKLDF
+2708 
-2716 TIDTI
+2716 
-2721 LSEPTIT
+2721 
-2728 LDSADDSAAGDNI
+2728 
-2741 TNVKMPGF
+2741 
-2749 TLGNIDADVT
+2749 
-2759 KVVVTVAHDGKNQ
+2759 
-2772 QIELIKN
+2772 
-2779 GGVWRFTP
+2779 
-2787 GAAWTDG
+2787 
-2794 DYTLTVKVE
+2794 
-2803 DKAGNTNYSAPLTV
+2803 
-2817 TIDTQTSIDRIEL
+2817 
-2830 LNDTGIVGDNLT
+2830 
-2842 NEARPQFHITVP
+2842 
-2854 TDVNSVQLSLDG
+2854 
-2866 GINWV
+2866 
-2871 NATLTS
+2871 
-2877 DGVWEYI
+2877 
-2884 WPTDLVENTYTLT
+2884 
-2897 VKATDVAGN
+2897 
-2906 TATETL
+2906 
-2912 NFIIDTTL
+2912 
-2920 STPTITLDS
+2920 
-2929 ADDSGTANDNKT
+2929 
-2941 NVKTP
+2941 
-2946 GFIIGGIDSDVTQVV
+2946 
-2961 VQVMRDGHSEE
+2961 
-2972 VELTQTNGQWRFV
+2972 
-2985 PGSAWT
+2985 
-2991 DGDYTLTV
+2991 
-2999 TVKDEA
+2999 
-3005 GNIRHSAPLTVTID
+3005 
-3019 TQITIDHIELV
+3019 IDHIELV

-3170 EVLTATKGAT
+3170 EVLTATKDATGNWSVTPTGTWADGDYTLTVRVEDEAGNEKHSASLTVTVDTQITIDAIELVNDNGIPGDNMTNDAHPQFRVTVPGDVNEVSLSIDGGVTWVKATQSATPGVWNYTWPGTVPDGDYTLNVKATDNAGNTVTETLHFTIDTTLSVPVIVLNSADDTGVQGDNMTNSTQPTFALQHIDDDAVRVTVSVEHGGVTTTFDATKGTGGWSFTPTGAWADGDYTLSVSVEDKAGNTSHSASLTVTVDTQIAINNIELVNDSGIPDDNLTNNVRPHFQVTVPTDVNEVRLSIDGGKTWFNATQSATPGVWDYTWLADVGEGKHTLTVEATDKAGNQTTQKLDFIIDTMLSEPTIVLDSTDDSGTKGDNLTNANKPTFILGNIDADARYVTVEVQYGGTKEVLTATKGAT

-3192 DGDYTLTVRV
+3192 DGDYMLTVRV

-3322 PTIAMDSRDDTGAI
+3322 PTITMDSRDDTGAI

-3344 RPGFTIGNIDADAHS
+3344 RPGFTIGNIDSDAQS

-3412 PLVVTVDT
+3412 PLIVTVDT

-3464 GGANWVSATQ
+3464 GGANWVSAAQ

-3620 IAIDRIELVNDS
+3620 IAIDHIELVNDS

-3710 LNFTIDITLLTPT
+3710 LNFTIDITLMTPT

-3845 DRPVFDIHQV
+3845 DRPVFDIRQV

-4303 KTSAELRIEIDTQ
+4303 KTSAELKIEIDTQ

-4535 TPRFVIGNVPADIDT
+4535 KPRFVIGNVPADIDT
-4550 VVIRINGVSYSV
+4550 VVIRINGVSYPV

-4830 KTPTLIGSTLPN
+4830 KTPTLVGNTLPN
-4842 TIVSIYVDG
+4842 AIVSIYVDG

-4970 YELTFKVED
+4970 YVLTFKVED

-5026 DGTAEAGSTLTIRNP
+5026 DGTAEAGSTLTIRSP

-5084 EILIEHDTQI
+5084 DILIEHDTQI

-5408 FSIFGEMNQS
+5408 FSISGEMNQS

-5583 KVFTSELDDNKSS
+5583 QVFTSELDDNKSS
-5596 SKTEWWSNSDL
+5596 SKTDWWSNSST
-5607 ITMRGTGEIG
+5607 ITMRGMGEIG

-5635 ATGRWELSTDK
+5635 ANGQWELSTDQ
-5646 LPEGTYDIS
+5646 LPEGKYDITLS
-5655 LVIEDSAGNRW
+5655 IEDNAGNRK
-5666 EDVREI
+5666 EEVHEI

-5706 IITDSEGNTYTL
+5706 IITDSNGNTYTL

-5930 DGNYTLSVTVVDR
+5930 DGTYTLSVTVVDR

-5990 AESATHLRTEPSAAE
+5990 AESATHLRTVPSAAE

-6010 VTAYSITLLNADSG
+6010 ETAYSITLLNADSG

-6038 ISVPENIVNVSIMF
+6038 ISVPENIVNVSVMF

-6087 KDNDFLIKE
+6087 KDDDFLIKE

-6108 VNAMNVRGKTEDDI
+6108 VNAMNARGKTEDDI

>member
-1485 YIWPDDVADGG
+1485 Y
-1496 YTLTVEATDEA
+1496 
-1507 GNKATQTL
+1507 
-1515 DFTID
+1515 
-1520 TTLSVP
+1520 
-1526 TLSLDSADDS
+1526 
-1536 GIAGDNITN
+1536 
-1545 VKTPGFTLNNIDT
+1545 
-1558 DVSRVIVEVMHNGIK
+1558 
-1573 QEVPLVQTGG
+1573 
-1583 QWRFAPT
+1583 
-1590 SDWADGDYILTV
+1590 
-1602 KVEDR
+1602 
-1607 AGNVKQSAPLTVTV
+1607 
-1621 DTHIAIDRI
+1621 
-1630 ELVNDSG
+1630 
-1637 IPGDNLTNEARPHF
+1637 
-1651 QVTVPA
+1651 
-1657 DVNGVRLSID
+1657 
-1667 GGKTWFDATQSATSG
+1667 
-1682 VWDYTWL
+1682 
-1689 TNVANGPHTLMVEA
+1689 
-1703 SDKAGNKT
+1703 
-1711 TQKLDFTIDTIL
+1711 
-1723 SEPTITLDSADDS
+1723 
-1736 AAGDN
+1736 
-1741 ITNVKMP
+1741 
-1748 GFTLGNIDADVTK
+1748 
-1761 VVVTVAHDGKNQ
+1761 
-1773 QIELIKNGGVWRF
+1773 
-1786 TPGAAW
+1786 
-1792 TDGDYTLTV
+1792 
-1801 KVEDKAGNTNYSA
+1801 
-1814 PLTVTIDTQTSI
+1814 
-1826 DRIELLNDTGI
+1826 
-1837 VGDNLTNEARPQ
+1837 
-1849 FHITVPTD
+1849 
-1857 VNSVQLSLDG
+1857 
-1867 GINWVNATLT
+1867 
-1877 SDGVWEYIWPTD
+1877 
-1889 LVENTYTLTVKATD
+1889 
-1903 VAGNTATETLNFIID
+1903 
-1918 TTLSTPTITLDS
+1918 
-1930 ADDSGT
+1930 
-1936 ANDNKTNVKTP
+1936 
-1947 GFIIGGIDS
+1947 
-1956 DVTQVVVQ
+1956 
-1964 VMRDGHSEEVELTQT
+1964 
-1979 NGQWRFVP
+1979 
-1987 GSAWTDGDYT
+1987 
-1997 LTVTVK
+1997 
-2003 DEAGNIRH
+2003 
-2011 SAPLTVTIDTQITID
+2011 
-2026 HIELVN
+2026 
-2032 DSGIPDDNLTNNV
+2032 
-2045 RPHFQVT
+2045 
-2052 VPTDVNVVR
+2052 
-2061 LSIDGGKTW
+2061 
-2070 FNATQSATPGVW
+2070 
-2082 DYTWLADVGEGKHTL
+2082 TWLADVGEGKHTL

-2125 IVLDNTDDSGTKGDH
+2125 IVLDSTDDSGTKGDH

>member
-34 GPDMNITTPRG
+34 GPDMNITTPHG

-121 LDDAENAK
+121 LDEAENAK

-144 AAEKALN
+144 AAEKELN

-446 GIKNDNITNSTL
+446 GIKNDSITNSTL

-537 IETTNDSGI
+537 IETTDDSGI

-593 FTSDSVEGINNLTF
+593 FTSDSVEGVNNLTF

-627 IAPVPPTVS
+627 VAPVPPTVS
-636 LEDYVVLPNGIILSG
+636 LEDFVVLPNGIILSG

-1058 IISVQVWDAMSDTQI
+1058 IISVQVWDAASDTQI

-1113 AIFDFTIDT
+1113 AVFDFTIDT

-1180 HLNGSWLFIPGNTW
+1180 HLNGSWLFTPGNTW

-1323 SVPVIVLDS
+1323 SVPVIVLNS

-1337 IQGDNMTNSTQP
+1337 VQGDNMTNSTQP

-1372 TTTFDATKGTGGWTF
+1372 TTTFDATKGVGGWSF
-1387 TPPTS
+1387 TPTGA

-1435 SGIPDDNLTNNVRP
+1435 SGIPNDNLTNNVRP

-1477 SATPGVWD
+1477 NATPGVWD

-1507 GNKATQTL
+1507 GNKTTQTL

-1558 DVSRVIVEVMHNGIK
+1558 DVSRVTVEVMHNGIK

-1637 IPGDNLTNEARPHF
+1637 IPDDNLTNEARPHF

-1667 GGKTWFDATQSATSG
+1667 GGKTWFDATQSATPG

-1711 TQKLDFTIDTIL
+1711 TQKLDFIIDTML

-2011 SAPLTVTIDTQITID
+2011 SAPLTVTIDTQIAID

-2125 IVLDNTDDSGTKGDH
+2125 IVLDNTDDSGTKGDN

-2333 DSGVHGDNMTN
+2333 DTGIQGDNMTN
-2344 HTQPTFALQ
+2344 RTQPTFNLQ

-2368 GGVTTTFDATKD
+2368 GGVTTTFDATKGV
-2380 AGGWTFT
+2380 GGWTFT
-2387 PTGAWADGDYTLSVS
+2387 PPTSWGAGDYTLSVS

-2441 LTNNVRPHF
+2441 LTNNVRPQF
-2450 QVTVPTDVNV
+2450 QVKVPTDVN
-2460 VRLSIDGGKTWFNA
+2460 
-2474 TQSATPGVWDY
+2474 
-2485 IWPDDVADGG
+2485 
-2495 YTLTVEA
+2495 E
-2502 TDEAGNKATQTLDFT
+2502 
-2517 IDTTLSVPTLSLDS
+2517 
-2531 ADDSGIAGDNI
+2531 
-2542 TNVKTPGFTLNNIDT
+2542 
-2557 DVSRVI
+2557 
-2563 VEVMHNGIKQ
+2563 
-2573 EVPLVQTGGQWR
+2573 
-2585 FAPTSDWADG
+2585 
-2595 DYILTVK
+2595 
-2602 VEDRAGN
+2602 
-2609 VKQSAPLTVTVDTHI
+2609 
-2624 AIDRIELVNDS
+2624 
-2635 GIPGDNLTNEA
+2635 
-2646 RPHFQVTVPADV
+2646 
-2658 NGVRL
+2658 
-2663 SIDGGKTWFDA
+2663 
-2674 TQSATSGVWDYTWLT
+2674 
-2689 NVANGPHT
+2689 
-2697 LMVEA
+2697 
-2702 SDKAGN
+2702 
-2708 KTTQKLDF
+2708 
-2716 TIDTI
+2716 
-2721 LSEPTIT
+2721 
-2728 LDSADDSAAGDNI
+2728 
-2741 TNVKMPGF
+2741 
-2749 TLGNIDADVT
+2749 
-2759 KVVVTVAHDGKNQ
+2759 
-2772 QIELIKN
+2772 
-2779 GGVWRFTP
+2779 
-2787 GAAWTDG
+2787 
-2794 DYTLTVKVE
+2794 
-2803 DKAGNTNYSAPLTV
+2803 
-2817 TIDTQTSIDRIEL
+2817 
-2830 LNDTGIVGDNLT
+2830 
-2842 NEARPQFHITVP
+2842 
-2854 TDVNSVQLSLDG
+2854 
-2866 GINWV
+2866 
-2871 NATLTS
+2871 
-2877 DGVWEYI
+2877 
-2884 WPTDLVENTYTLT
+2884 
-2897 VKATDVAGN
+2897 
-2906 TATETL
+2906 
-2912 NFIIDTTL
+2912 
-2920 STPTITLDS
+2920 
-2929 ADDSGTANDNKT
+2929 
-2941 NVKTP
+2941 
-2946 GFIIGGIDSDVTQVV
+2946 
-2961 VQVMRDGHSEE
+2961 
-2972 VELTQTNGQWRFV
+2972 
-2985 PGSAWT
+2985 
-2991 DGDYTLTV
+2991 
-2999 TVKDEA
+2999 
-3005 GNIRHSAPLTVTID
+3005 
-3019 TQITIDHIELV
+3019 
-3030 NDSGIPDDNLTN
+3030 
-3042 NVRPHFQVT
+3042 
-3051 VPTDVNVVR
+3051 VR

-3098 EATDKAGNKT
+3098 EATDKAGNQT
-3108 TQQLDF
+3108 TQKLDF
-3114 IIDTLL
+3114 IIDTML
-3120 SEPTIVLDNTDDS
+3120 SEPTIVLDSTDDS
-3133 GTKGDNLTNVNKPTF
+3133 GTKGDNLTNANKPTF
-3148 LLGNIDA
+3148 ILGNIDA

-3202 EDDAGNVKYSAPLT
+3202 EDEAGNVKYSAPLT

-3322 PTIAMDSRDDTGAI
+3322 PTITMDSRDDTGAI

-3344 RPGFTIGNIDADAHS
+3344 RPGFTIGNIDSDAQS

-3412 PLVVTVDT
+3412 PLIVTVDT

-3464 GGANWVSATQ
+3464 GGANWVSAAQ

-3620 IAIDRIELVNDS
+3620 IAIDHIELVNDS

-3638 VTKHVRPQFQIS
+3638 ITKHVRPQFQIS

-3692 HTLTVEV
+3692 HTLIVEV
-3699 TDGAGNKMTET
+3699 TDGAGNKMTGT
-3710 LNFTIDITLLTPT
+3710 LDFTIDITLLTPT

-3845 DRPVFDIHQV
+3845 DRPVFDIRQV

-3908 NVKESAPFEVRIDT
+3908 NVKESAPLEVRIDT

-3952 DVPGDVVQV
+3952 DVPGDVIQV

-4186 LPDGQHTLLV
+4186 LPDGKHTLLV

-4303 KTSAELRIEIDTQ
+4303 KTSAELQIEIDTQ

-4535 TPRFVIGNVPADIDT
+4535 KPRFVIGNVPADIDT
-4550 VVIRINGVSYSV
+4550 VVIRINGVSYPV

-4617 ASDTGNSNSDN
+4617 ASDTGSSNSDN

-4656 GREVLKQTITVGAD
+4656 GREVLKHTITVGAD

-4714 TIRLSDPSIDDQHE
+4714 TIRLSDPSIDDQYE

-4737 GFAEAFSTIM
+4737 GLAEAFSTIM

-4830 KTPTLIGSTLPN
+4830 KTPTLVGNTLPN
-4842 TIVSIYVDG
+4842 AIVSIYVDG

-4970 YELTFKVED
+4970 YVLTFKVED

-5084 EILIEHDTQI
+5084 DILIEHDTQI

-5292 SNSGSLDDLITN
+5292 SNSGSLDDLITS

-5377 TSTFIDNPAM
+5377 TSTFIDNPVM
-5387 VAGSDN
+5387 MAGSDN

-5401 TSQTRPT
+5401 TSQTRPA
-5408 FSIFGEMNQS
+5408 FSIYGEMNQS

-5536 VNEKGHWQM
+5536 VNDKGHWQM

-5583 KVFTSELDDNKSS
+5583 QVFTSELDDNKSS
-5596 SKTEWWSNSDL
+5596 SKTDWWSNSST
-5607 ITMRGTGEIG
+5607 ITMRGMGEIG

-5635 ATGRWELSTDK
+5635 ANGQWELSTDQ
-5646 LPEGTYDIS
+5646 LPEGKYDITLS
-5655 LVIEDSAGNRW
+5655 IEDNAGNRK
-5666 EDVREI
+5666 EEVHEI

-5706 IITDSEGNTYTL
+5706 IITDSNGNTYTL

-5754 LDIMKEVPVIS
+5754 LDIMKETPVIS

-5773 TVGDNITRDKQPT
+5773 TVGDNITRDNQPT

-5861 EIALAAGED
+5861 EIALAAGEG

-5875 SDNVTNHTQPKFTLQ
+5875 SDNVTNHNHTQPKFTLQ

-5930 DGNYTLSVTVVDR
+5930 DGTYTLSVTVVDR
-5943 AGNSQQSASLAVT
+5943 AGNSLQSASLEVT

-5970 DASDDATATA
+5970 DASDDATPTA

-5990 AESATHLRTEPSAAE
+5990 AESATHLRTVPSAAE

-6010 VTAYSITLLNADSG
+6010 ETAYSITLLNADSG

-6038 ISVPENIVNVSIMF
+6038 ISVPENIVNVSVMF

-6073 LEDGEYTMDVKFID
+6073 LEDGEYTMDVKFLD
-6087 KDNDFLIKE
+6087 KDDDFLIKE

-6108 VNAMNVRGKTEDDI
+6108 VNAMNARGKTEDDI

-6139 DVFAVNEVTLP
+6139 EVFAVNEVTLP

>member
-1425 AINNIELVND
+1425 AINN
-1435 SGIPDDNLTNNVRP
+1435 
-1449 HFQVTVPTDVNVV
+1449 
-1462 RLSIDGGKTWFNATQ
+1462 
-1477 SATPGVWD
+1477 
-1485 YIWPDDVADGG
+1485 
-1496 YTLTVEATDEA
+1496 
-1507 GNKATQTL
+1507 
-1515 DFTID
+1515 
-1520 TTLSVP
+1520 
-1526 TLSLDSADDS
+1526 
-1536 GIAGDNITN
+1536 
-1545 VKTPGFTLNNIDT
+1545 
-1558 DVSRVIVEVMHNGIK
+1558 
-1573 QEVPLVQTGG
+1573 
-1583 QWRFAPT
+1583 
-1590 SDWADGDYILTV
+1590 
-1602 KVEDR
+1602 
-1607 AGNVKQSAPLTVTV
+1607 
-1621 DTHIAIDRI
+1621 
-1630 ELVNDSG
+1630 
-1637 IPGDNLTNEARPHF
+1637 
-1651 QVTVPA
+1651 
-1657 DVNGVRLSID
+1657 
-1667 GGKTWFDATQSATSG
+1667 
-1682 VWDYTWL
+1682 
-1689 TNVANGPHTLMVEA
+1689 
-1703 SDKAGNKT
+1703 
-1711 TQKLDFTIDTIL
+1711 
-1723 SEPTITLDSADDS
+1723 
-1736 AAGDN
+1736 
-1741 ITNVKMP
+1741 
-1748 GFTLGNIDADVTK
+1748 
-1761 VVVTVAHDGKNQ
+1761 
-1773 QIELIKNGGVWRF
+1773 
-1786 TPGAAW
+1786 
-1792 TDGDYTLTV
+1792 
-1801 KVEDKAGNTNYSA
+1801 
-1814 PLTVTIDTQTSI
+1814 
-1826 DRIELLNDTGI
+1826 
-1837 VGDNLTNEARPQ
+1837 
-1849 FHITVPTD
+1849 
-1857 VNSVQLSLDG
+1857 
-1867 GINWVNATLT
+1867 
-1877 SDGVWEYIWPTD
+1877 
-1889 LVENTYTLTVKATD
+1889 
-1903 VAGNTATETLNFIID
+1903 
-1918 TTLSTPTITLDS
+1918 
-1930 ADDSGT
+1930 
-1936 ANDNKTNVKTP
+1936 
-1947 GFIIGGIDS
+1947 
-1956 DVTQVVVQ
+1956 
-1964 VMRDGHSEEVELTQT
+1964 
-1979 NGQWRFVP
+1979 
-1987 GSAWTDGDYT
+1987 
-1997 LTVTVK
+1997 
-2003 DEAGNIRH
+2003 
-2011 SAPLTVTIDTQITID
+2011 
-2026 HIELVN
+2026 
-2032 DSGIPDDNLTNNV
+2032 
-2045 RPHFQVT
+2045 
-2052 VPTDVNVVR
+2052 
-2061 LSIDGGKTW
+2061 
-2070 FNATQSATPGVW
+2070 
-2082 DYTWLADVGEGKHTL
+2082 
-2097 TVEATDK
+2097 
-2104 AGNKTTQQLD
+2104 
-2114 FIIDTLLSEPT
+2114 
-2125 IVLDNTDDSGTKGDH
+2125 
-2140 LTNVNKPTFL
+2140 
-2150 LGNID
+2150 
-2155 ADARYVTVE
+2155 
-2164 VQHGGTK
+2164 
-2171 EVLTATK
+2171 
-2178 DATGNWSVTPTG
+2178 
-2190 TWADG
+2190 
-2195 DYTLTVRV
+2195 
-2203 EDEAGNEKHSASLT
+2203 
-2217 VTVDTQITIDVIE
+2217 
-2230 LVNDNGIPG
+2230 
-2239 DNMTNDAHPQF
+2239 
-2250 RVTVPGDVNEVS
+2250 
-2262 LSIDGGVTWVK
+2262 
-2273 ATQSATP
+2273 
-2280 GVWNYTWP
+2280 
-2288 GTVPDGDYTLN
+2288 
-2299 VKATDNAGNTVTET
+2299 
-2313 LHFTIDTTLST
+2313 
-2324 PVIVLDSAD
+2324 
-2333 DSGVHGDNMTN
+2333 
-2344 HTQPTFALQ
+2344 
-2353 HIDDDAVR
+2353 
-2361 VTVSVEH
+2361 
-2368 GGVTTTFDATKD
+2368 
-2380 AGGWTFT
+2380 
-2387 PTGAWADGDYTLSVS
+2387 
-2402 VEDKAGNTS
+2402 
-2411 HSASLTV
+2411 
-2418 TVDTQIAINNIE
+2418 
-2430 LVNDSGIPDDN
+2430 
-2441 LTNNVRPHF
+2441 
-2450 QVTVPTDVNV
+2450 
-2460 VRLSIDGGKTWFNA
+2460 
-2474 TQSATPGVWDY
+2474 
-2485 IWPDDVADGG
+2485 
-2495 YTLTVEA
+2495 
-2502 TDEAGNKATQTLDFT
+2502 
-2517 IDTTLSVPTLSLDS
+2517 
-2531 ADDSGIAGDNI
+2531 
-2542 TNVKTPGFTLNNIDT
+2542 
-2557 DVSRVI
+2557 
-2563 VEVMHNGIKQ
+2563 
-2573 EVPLVQTGGQWR
+2573 
-2585 FAPTSDWADG
+2585 
-2595 DYILTVK
+2595 
-2602 VEDRAGN
+2602 
-2609 VKQSAPLTVTVDTHI
+2609 
-2624 AIDRIELVNDS
+2624 
-2635 GIPGDNLTNEA
+2635 
-2646 RPHFQVTVPADV
+2646 
-2658 NGVRL
+2658 
-2663 SIDGGKTWFDA
+2663 
-2674 TQSATSGVWDYTWLT
+2674 
-2689 NVANGPHT
+2689 
-2697 LMVEA
+2697 
-2702 SDKAGN
+2702 
-2708 KTTQKLDF
+2708 
-2716 TIDTI
+2716 
-2721 LSEPTIT
+2721 
-2728 LDSADDSAAGDNI
+2728 
-2741 TNVKMPGF
+2741 
-2749 TLGNIDADVT
+2749 
-2759 KVVVTVAHDGKNQ
+2759 
-2772 QIELIKN
+2772 
-2779 GGVWRFTP
+2779 
-2787 GAAWTDG
+2787 
-2794 DYTLTVKVE
+2794 
-2803 DKAGNTNYSAPLTV
+2803 
-2817 TIDTQTSIDRIEL
+2817 
-2830 LNDTGIVGDNLT
+2830 
-2842 NEARPQFHITVP
+2842 
-2854 TDVNSVQLSLDG
+2854 
-2866 GINWV
+2866 
-2871 NATLTS
+2871 
-2877 DGVWEYI
+2877 
-2884 WPTDLVENTYTLT
+2884 
-2897 VKATDVAGN
+2897 
-2906 TATETL
+2906 
-2912 NFIIDTTL
+2912 
-2920 STPTITLDS
+2920 
-2929 ADDSGTANDNKT
+2929 
-2941 NVKTP
+2941 
-2946 GFIIGGIDSDVTQVV
+2946 
-2961 VQVMRDGHSEE
+2961 
-2972 VELTQTNGQWRFV
+2972 
-2985 PGSAWT
+2985 
-2991 DGDYTLTV
+2991 
-2999 TVKDEA
+2999 
-3005 GNIRHSAPLTVTID
+3005 
-3019 TQITIDHIELV
+3019 IELV

-4550 VVIRINGVSYSV
+4550 VVIRINGVSYPV

-5773 TVGDNITRDKQPT
+5773 TVGDDITRDKQPT

>member
-425 IITDTIAPE
+425 IITDTIPPE

-593 FTSDSVEGINNLTF
+593 FTSDSVEGVNNLTF

-627 IAPVPPTVS
+627 VAPVPPTVS
-636 LEDYVVLPNGIILSG
+636 LEDFVVLPNGIILSG

-1022 SIPIVSLSPDSDSGI
+1022 SIPIVSLSPDSDSGV

-1058 IISVQVWDAMSDTQI
+1058 IISVQVWDAASDTQI

-1113 AIFDFTIDT
+1113 AVFDFTIDT

-1372 TTTFDATKGTGGWTF
+1372 TTTFDATKGTGGWSF
-1387 TPPTS
+1387 TPTGA

-1435 SGIPDDNLTNNVRP
+1435 SGIPNDNLTNNVRP

-1477 SATPGVWD
+1477 SATPGAWD

-1496 YTLTVEATDEA
+1496 YTLTVEATDKA
-1507 GNKATQTL
+1507 GNKTTQEL

-1703 SDKAGNKT
+1703 TDKAGNKT

-2011 SAPLTVTIDTQITID
+2011 SAPLTVTIDTQI
-2026 HIELVN
+2026 
-2032 DSGIPDDNLTNNV
+2032 
-2045 RPHFQVT
+2045 
-2052 VPTDVNVVR
+2052 
-2061 LSIDGGKTW
+2061 
-2070 FNATQSATPGVW
+2070 A
-2082 DYTWLADVGEGKHTL
+2082 
-2097 TVEATDK
+2097 
-2104 AGNKTTQQLD
+2104 
-2114 FIIDTLLSEPT
+2114 
-2125 IVLDNTDDSGTKGDH
+2125 
-2140 LTNVNKPTFL
+2140 
-2150 LGNID
+2150 
-2155 ADARYVTVE
+2155 
-2164 VQHGGTK
+2164 
-2171 EVLTATK
+2171 
-2178 DATGNWSVTPTG
+2178 
-2190 TWADG
+2190 
-2195 DYTLTVRV
+2195 
-2203 EDEAGNEKHSASLT
+2203 
-2217 VTVDTQITIDVIE
+2217 
-2230 LVNDNGIPG
+2230 
-2239 DNMTNDAHPQF
+2239 
-2250 RVTVPGDVNEVS
+2250 
-2262 LSIDGGVTWVK
+2262 
-2273 ATQSATP
+2273 
-2280 GVWNYTWP
+2280 
-2288 GTVPDGDYTLN
+2288 
-2299 VKATDNAGNTVTET
+2299 
-2313 LHFTIDTTLST
+2313 
-2324 PVIVLDSAD
+2324 
-2333 DSGVHGDNMTN
+2333 
-2344 HTQPTFALQ
+2344 
-2353 HIDDDAVR
+2353 
-2361 VTVSVEH
+2361 
-2368 GGVTTTFDATKD
+2368 
-2380 AGGWTFT
+2380 
-2387 PTGAWADGDYTLSVS
+2387 
-2402 VEDKAGNTS
+2402 
-2411 HSASLTV
+2411 
-2418 TVDTQIAINNIE
+2418 
-2430 LVNDSGIPDDN
+2430 
-2441 LTNNVRPHF
+2441 
-2450 QVTVPTDVNV
+2450 
-2460 VRLSIDGGKTWFNA
+2460 
-2474 TQSATPGVWDY
+2474 
-2485 IWPDDVADGG
+2485 
-2495 YTLTVEA
+2495 
-2502 TDEAGNKATQTLDFT
+2502 
-2517 IDTTLSVPTLSLDS
+2517 
-2531 ADDSGIAGDNI
+2531 
-2542 TNVKTPGFTLNNIDT
+2542 
-2557 DVSRVI
+2557 
-2563 VEVMHNGIKQ
+2563 
-2573 EVPLVQTGGQWR
+2573 
-2585 FAPTSDWADG
+2585 
-2595 DYILTVK
+2595 
-2602 VEDRAGN
+2602 
-2609 VKQSAPLTVTVDTHI
+2609 
-2624 AIDRIELVNDS
+2624 
-2635 GIPGDNLTNEA
+2635 
-2646 RPHFQVTVPADV
+2646 
-2658 NGVRL
+2658 
-2663 SIDGGKTWFDA
+2663 
-2674 TQSATSGVWDYTWLT
+2674 
-2689 NVANGPHT
+2689 
-2697 LMVEA
+2697 
-2702 SDKAGN
+2702 
-2708 KTTQKLDF
+2708 
-2716 TIDTI
+2716 
-2721 LSEPTIT
+2721 
-2728 LDSADDSAAGDNI
+2728 
-2741 TNVKMPGF
+2741 
-2749 TLGNIDADVT
+2749 
-2759 KVVVTVAHDGKNQ
+2759 
-2772 QIELIKN
+2772 
-2779 GGVWRFTP
+2779 
-2787 GAAWTDG
+2787 
-2794 DYTLTVKVE
+2794 
-2803 DKAGNTNYSAPLTV
+2803 
-2817 TIDTQTSIDRIEL
+2817 
-2830 LNDTGIVGDNLT
+2830 
-2842 NEARPQFHITVP
+2842 
-2854 TDVNSVQLSLDG
+2854 
-2866 GINWV
+2866 
-2871 NATLTS
+2871 
-2877 DGVWEYI
+2877 
-2884 WPTDLVENTYTLT
+2884 
-2897 VKATDVAGN
+2897 
-2906 TATETL
+2906 
-2912 NFIIDTTL
+2912 
-2920 STPTITLDS
+2920 
-2929 ADDSGTANDNKT
+2929 
-2941 NVKTP
+2941 
-2946 GFIIGGIDSDVTQVV
+2946 
-2961 VQVMRDGHSEE
+2961 
-2972 VELTQTNGQWRFV
+2972 
-2985 PGSAWT
+2985 
-2991 DGDYTLTV
+2991 
-2999 TVKDEA
+2999 
-3005 GNIRHSAPLTVTID
+3005 
-3019 TQITIDHIELV
+3019 IDHIELV

-3170 EVLTATKGAT
+3170 EVLTATKDATGNWSVTPTGTWADGDYTLTVRVEDEAGNEKHSASLTVTVDTQITIDAIELVNDNGIPGDNMTNDAHPQFRVTVPGDVNEVSLSIDGGVTWVKATQSATPGVWNYTWPGTVPDGDYTLNVKATDNAGNTVTETLHFTIDTTLSVPVIVLNSADDTGVQGDNMTNRTQPTFALQHIDDDAVRVTVSVEHGGVTTTFDATKGTGGWSFTPTGAWADGDYTLSVSVEDKAGNTSHSASLTVTVDTQIAINNIELVNDSGIPDDNLTNNVRPHFQVTVPTDVNVVRLSIDGGKTWFNATQSATPGVWDYTWLADVGEGKHTLTVEATDKAGNQTTQKLDFIIDTMLSEPTIVLDSTDDSGTKGDNLTNANKPTFILGNIDADARYVTVEVQYGGTKEVLTATKGAT

-3192 DGDYTLTVRV
+3192 DGDYMLTVRV

-3322 PTIAMDSRDDTGAI
+3322 PTITMDSRDDTGAI

-3344 RPGFTIGNIDADAHS
+3344 RPGFTIGNIDSDAQS

-3412 PLVVTVDT
+3412 PLIVTVDT

-3464 GGANWVSATQ
+3464 GGANWVSAAQ

-3620 IAIDRIELVNDS
+3620 IAIDHIELVNDS

-3710 LNFTIDITLLTPT
+3710 LNFTIDITLMTPT

-3845 DRPVFDIHQV
+3845 DRPVFDIRQV

-4303 KTSAELRIEIDTQ
+4303 KTSAELKIEIDTQ

-4535 TPRFVIGNVPADIDT
+4535 KPRFVIGNVPADIDT
-4550 VVIRINGVSYSV
+4550 VVIRINGVSYPV

-4617 ASDTGNSNSDN
+4617 ASDTGSSNSDN

-4714 TIRLSDPSIDDQHE
+4714 TIRLSAPSIDDQYE

-4737 GFAEAFSTIM
+4737 GLAEAFSTIM

-4830 KTPTLIGSTLPN
+4830 KTPTLIGNTLPN
-4842 TIVSIYVDG
+4842 AIVSIYVDG

-5041 QGVVIATLV
+5041 QGGVIATLV

-5250 DDGTFNIHF
+5250 DDGKFNIHF

-5292 SNSGSLDDLITN
+5292 SNSGSLDDLITS

-5377 TSTFIDNPAM
+5377 TSTFIDNPVM
-5387 VAGSDN
+5387 IAGSDN

-5401 TSQTRPT
+5401 TSQTRPA

-5469 LNFTIDTFNTTPVAI
+5469 LNFTIDTLNTTPVAI

-5536 VNEKGHWQM
+5536 VNDKGHWQM

-5583 KVFTSELDDNKSS
+5583 QVFTSELDDNKSS
-5596 SKTEWWSNSDL
+5596 SKTDWWSNSST
-5607 ITMRGTGEIG
+5607 ITMRGMGEIG

-5635 ATGRWELSTDK
+5635 ANGQWELSTDQ
-5646 LPEGTYDIS
+5646 LPEGKYDITLS
-5655 LVIEDSAGNRW
+5655 IEDNAGNRK
-5666 EDVREI
+5666 EEVHEI

-5706 IITDSEGNTYTL
+5706 IITDSNGNTYTL

-5754 LDIMKEVPVIS
+5754 LDIMKETPVIS

-5773 TVGDNITRDKQPT
+5773 TAGDNITRDNQPT

-5875 SDNVTNHTQPKFTLQ
+5875 SDNVTNHNHTQPKFTLQ

-5906 GVTDI
+5906 GVTDT

-5956 VDSTVTVTADSQHD
+5956 VDSTVTVTADSQHN
-5970 DASDDATATA
+5970 DASDDATAIA

-5990 AESATHLRTEPSAAE
+5990 AESATHLRTVPSVAE

-6010 VTAYSITLLNADSG
+6010 ETAYSITLLNADSG

-6038 ISVPENIVNVSIMF
+6038 ISVPENIVNVSVMF
-6052 EGEEFTLPITNQKA
+6052 EGEEFTLPIINQKA

-6073 LEDGEYTMDVKFID
+6073 LEDGEYTMDVKYLD
-6087 KDNDFLIKE
+6087 KDDDFLIKE

-6108 VNAMNVRGKTEDDI
+6108 VNAMNARGKTEDDI

>member
-121 LDDAENAK
+121 LDEAENAK

-151 EAFEVQNSSKQI
+151 EAFEVQNSSKQM
-163 EEMLQNFLADNVAKD
+163 EEMLQEFLADNVAKD

-446 GIKNDNITNSTL
+446 GIKNDSITNSTL

-537 IETTNDSGI
+537 IETTDDSGI

-593 FTSDSVEGINNLTF
+593 FTSDSVEGVNNLTF

-627 IAPVPPTVS
+627 VAPVPPTVS
-636 LEDYVVLPNGIILSG
+636 LEDFVVLPNGIILSG

-1037 SDDNLTNIVKPTLHL
+1037 ADDNLTNIVKPTLHL

-1113 AIFDFTIDT
+1113 AVFDFTIDT

-1180 HLNGSWLFIPGNTW
+1180 HLNGSWLFTPGNTW

-1372 TTTFDATKGTGGWTF
+1372 TTTFDATKGTGGWSF
-1387 TPPTS
+1387 TPTGA

-1435 SGIPDDNLTNNVRP
+1435 SGIPNDNLTNNVRP

-1477 SATPGVWD
+1477 SATPGAWD

-1496 YTLTVEATDEA
+1496 YTLTVEATDKA
-1507 GNKATQTL
+1507 GNKTTQEL

-1558 DVSRVIVEVMHNGIK
+1558 DVSRVTVEVMHNGIK

-1667 GGKTWFDATQSATSG
+1667 GGKTWFDATQSATPG

-1711 TQKLDFTIDTIL
+1711 TQKLDFIIDTML

-2011 SAPLTVTIDTQITID
+2011 SAPLTVTIDTQIAID

-2032 DSGIPDDNLTNNV
+2032 DSGIPDDNLTN
-2045 RPHFQVT
+2045 
-2052 VPTDVNVVR
+2052 
-2061 LSIDGGKTW
+2061 
-2070 FNATQSATPGVW
+2070 
-2082 DYTWLADVGEGKHTL
+2082 
-2097 TVEATDK
+2097 EA
-2104 AGNKTTQQLD
+2104 
-2114 FIIDTLLSEPT
+2114 
-2125 IVLDNTDDSGTKGDH
+2125 
-2140 LTNVNKPTFL
+2140 
-2150 LGNID
+2150 
-2155 ADARYVTVE
+2155 
-2164 VQHGGTK
+2164 
-2171 EVLTATK
+2171 
-2178 DATGNWSVTPTG
+2178 
-2190 TWADG
+2190 
-2195 DYTLTVRV
+2195 
-2203 EDEAGNEKHSASLT
+2203 
-2217 VTVDTQITIDVIE
+2217 
-2230 LVNDNGIPG
+2230 
-2239 DNMTNDAHPQF
+2239 
-2250 RVTVPGDVNEVS
+2250 
-2262 LSIDGGVTWVK
+2262 
-2273 ATQSATP
+2273 
-2280 GVWNYTWP
+2280 
-2288 GTVPDGDYTLN
+2288 
-2299 VKATDNAGNTVTET
+2299 
-2313 LHFTIDTTLST
+2313 
-2324 PVIVLDSAD
+2324 
-2333 DSGVHGDNMTN
+2333 
-2344 HTQPTFALQ
+2344 
-2353 HIDDDAVR
+2353 
-2361 VTVSVEH
+2361 
-2368 GGVTTTFDATKD
+2368 
-2380 AGGWTFT
+2380 
-2387 PTGAWADGDYTLSVS
+2387 
-2402 VEDKAGNTS
+2402 
-2411 HSASLTV
+2411 
-2418 TVDTQIAINNIE
+2418 
-2430 LVNDSGIPDDN
+2430 
-2441 LTNNVRPHF
+2441 
-2450 QVTVPTDVNV
+2450 
-2460 VRLSIDGGKTWFNA
+2460 
-2474 TQSATPGVWDY
+2474 
-2485 IWPDDVADGG
+2485 
-2495 YTLTVEA
+2495 
-2502 TDEAGNKATQTLDFT
+2502 
-2517 IDTTLSVPTLSLDS
+2517 
-2531 ADDSGIAGDNI
+2531 
-2542 TNVKTPGFTLNNIDT
+2542 
-2557 DVSRVI
+2557 
-2563 VEVMHNGIKQ
+2563 
-2573 EVPLVQTGGQWR
+2573 
-2585 FAPTSDWADG
+2585 
-2595 DYILTVK
+2595 
-2602 VEDRAGN
+2602 
-2609 VKQSAPLTVTVDTHI
+2609 
-2624 AIDRIELVNDS
+2624 
-2635 GIPGDNLTNEA
+2635 
-2646 RPHFQVTVPADV
+2646 
-2658 NGVRL
+2658 
-2663 SIDGGKTWFDA
+2663 
-2674 TQSATSGVWDYTWLT
+2674 
-2689 NVANGPHT
+2689 
-2697 LMVEA
+2697 
-2702 SDKAGN
+2702 
-2708 KTTQKLDF
+2708 
-2716 TIDTI
+2716 
-2721 LSEPTIT
+2721 
-2728 LDSADDSAAGDNI
+2728 
-2741 TNVKMPGF
+2741 
-2749 TLGNIDADVT
+2749 
-2759 KVVVTVAHDGKNQ
+2759 
-2772 QIELIKN
+2772 
-2779 GGVWRFTP
+2779 
-2787 GAAWTDG
+2787 
-2794 DYTLTVKVE
+2794 
-2803 DKAGNTNYSAPLTV
+2803 
-2817 TIDTQTSIDRIEL
+2817 
-2830 LNDTGIVGDNLT
+2830 
-2842 NEARPQFHITVP
+2842 
-2854 TDVNSVQLSLDG
+2854 
-2866 GINWV
+2866 
-2871 NATLTS
+2871 
-2877 DGVWEYI
+2877 
-2884 WPTDLVENTYTLT
+2884 
-2897 VKATDVAGN
+2897 
-2906 TATETL
+2906 
-2912 NFIIDTTL
+2912 
-2920 STPTITLDS
+2920 
-2929 ADDSGTANDNKT
+2929 
-2941 NVKTP
+2941 
-2946 GFIIGGIDSDVTQVV
+2946 
-2961 VQVMRDGHSEE
+2961 
-2972 VELTQTNGQWRFV
+2972 
-2985 PGSAWT
+2985 
-2991 DGDYTLTV
+2991 
-2999 TVKDEA
+2999 
-3005 GNIRHSAPLTVTID
+3005 
-3019 TQITIDHIELV
+3019 
-3030 NDSGIPDDNLTN
+3030 
-3042 NVRPHFQVT
+3042 RPHFQVT

-3170 EVLTATKGAT
+3170 EVLTATKDATGNWSVTPTGTWADGDYTLTVRVEDEAGNEKHSASLTVTVDTQITIDAIELVNDNGIPGDNMTNDAHPQFRVTVPGDVNEVSLSIDGGVTWVKATQSATPGVWNYTWPGTVPDGDYTLNVKATDNAGNTVTETLHFTIDTTLSTPVIVLDSADDTGIQGDNMTNRTQPTFNLQHIDDDAVRVTVSVEHGGVTTTFDATKGVGGWTFTPPTSWGAGDYTLSVSVEDKAGNTSHSASLTVTVDTQIAINNIELVNDSGIPDDNLTNNVRPQFQVKVPTDVNEVRLSIDGGKTWFNATQSATPGVWDYTWLADVGEGKHTLTVEATDKAGNQTTQKLDFIIDTLLSEPTIVLDSTDDSGTKGDNLTNANKPTFLLGNIDADARYVTVEVQHGSTKEVLTATKGAT

-3202 EDDAGNVKYSAPLT
+3202 EDEAGNVKYSAPLT

-3226 VIELVN
+3226 AIELVN

-3322 PTIAMDSRDDTGAI
+3322 PTITMDSRDDTGAI

-3344 RPGFTIGNIDADAHS
+3344 RPGFTIGNIDSDAQS

-3412 PLVVTVDT
+3412 PLIVTVDT

-3464 GGANWVSATQ
+3464 GGANWVSAAQ

-3480 GYTWPTDMGDGKHTL
+3480 GYTWPTDMGDGKHIL

-3620 IAIDRIELVNDS
+3620 IAIDHIELVNDS

-3692 HTLTVEV
+3692 HTLIVEV
-3699 TDGAGNKMTET
+3699 TDGAGNKMTGT
-3710 LNFTIDITLLTPT
+3710 LDFTIDITLLTPT

-3743 TQPVFVLG
+3743 TQPIFVLG

-3845 DRPVFDIHQV
+3845 DRPVFDIRQV

-3952 DVPGDVVQV
+3952 DVPGDVIQV

-3993 TYTLRVEATDEAGN
+3993 TYTLRVEATDQAGN

-4186 LPDGQHTLLV
+4186 LPDGKHTLLV

-4303 KTSAELRIEIDTQ
+4303 KTSAELQIEIDTQ

-4535 TPRFVIGNVPADIDT
+4535 KPRFVIGNVPADIDT
-4550 VVIRINGVSYSV
+4550 VVIRINGVSYPV

-4617 ASDTGNSNSDN
+4617 ASDTGSSNSDN

-4656 GREVLKQTITVGAD
+4656 GREVLKHTITVGAD

-4714 TIRLSDPSIDDQHE
+4714 TIRLSDPSIDDQYE

-4737 GFAEAFSTIM
+4737 GLAEAFSTIM

-4830 KTPTLIGSTLPN
+4830 KTPTLVGNTLPN
-4842 TIVSIYVDG
+4842 AIVSIYVDG

-4908 VWNISGMHEGGY
+4908 VWNISGMREGGY

-4970 YELTFKVED
+4970 YVLTFKVED

-5084 EILIEHDTQI
+5084 DILIEHDTQI

-5292 SNSGSLDDLITN
+5292 SNSGSLDDLITS

-5377 TSTFIDNPAM
+5377 TSTFIDNPVM
-5387 VAGSDN
+5387 MAGSDN

-5401 TSQTRPT
+5401 TSQTRPA
-5408 FSIFGEMNQS
+5408 FSIYGEMNQS

-5536 VNEKGHWQM
+5536 VNDKGHWQM

-5583 KVFTSELDDNKSS
+5583 QVFTSELDDNKSS
-5596 SKTEWWSNSDL
+5596 SKTDWWSNSST
-5607 ITMRGTGEIG
+5607 ITMRGMGEIG

-5635 ATGRWELSTDK
+5635 ANGQWELSTDQ
-5646 LPEGTYDIS
+5646 LPEGKYDITLS
-5655 LVIEDSAGNRW
+5655 IEDNAGNRK
-5666 EDVREI
+5666 EEVHEI

-5706 IITDSEGNTYTL
+5706 IITDSNGNTYTL

-5754 LDIMKEVPVIS
+5754 LDIMKETPVIS

-5773 TVGDNITRDKQPT
+5773 TVGDNITRDNQPT

-5861 EIALAAGED
+5861 EIALAAGEG

-5875 SDNVTNHTQPKFTLQ
+5875 SDNVTNHNHTQPKFTLQ

-5930 DGNYTLSVTVVDR
+5930 DGTYTLSVTVVDR
-5943 AGNSQQSASLAVT
+5943 AGNSLQSASLEVT

-5990 AESATHLRTEPSAAE
+5990 AESATHLRTVPSAAE

-6010 VTAYSITLLNADSG
+6010 ETAYSITLLNADSG

-6038 ISVPENIVNVSIMF
+6038 ISVPENIVNVSVMF

-6087 KDNDFLIKE
+6087 KDDDFLIKE

-6108 VNAMNVRGKTEDDI
+6108 VNAMNARGKTEDDI

>member
-151 EAFEVQNSSKQI
+151 EAFEVQNSSKQM
-163 EEMLQNFLADNVAKD
+163 EEMLQEFLADNVAKD

-425 IITDTIAPE
+425 IITDTIPPE

-636 LEDYVVLPNGIILSG
+636 LEDFVVLPNGIILSG

-1037 SDDNLTNIVKPTLHL
+1037 ADDNLTNIVKPTLHL

-1058 IISVQVWDAMSDTQI
+1058 IISVQVWDAASDTQI

-1113 AIFDFTIDT
+1113 AVFDFTIDT

-1180 HLNGSWLFIPGNTW
+1180 HLNGSWLFTPGNTW
-1194 ADGSYTLTVK
+1194 TDGSYTLTVK

-1323 SVPVIVLDS
+1323 SVPVIVLNS

-1337 IQGDNMTNSTQP
+1337 VQGDNMTNRTQP

-1387 TPPTS
+1387 TPTAS
-1392 WADGDYTLSV
+1392 WTDGDYTLSV

-1425 AINNIELVND
+1425 AIDNIELVND
-1435 SGIPDDNLTNNVRP
+1435 SGIPNDNLTNNVRP

-1462 RLSIDGGKTWFNATQ
+1462 RLSIDGGKTWVTAAQKAT
-1477 SATPGVWD
+1477 GVWE
-1485 YIWPDDVADGG
+1485 YIWPDDVTDGSH
-1496 YTLTVEATDEA
+1496 TLTVEAIDEA

-1711 TQKLDFTIDTIL
+1711 TQKLDFTIDTLL

-1867 GINWVNATLT
+1867 GTNWVNATLT

-1903 VAGNTATETLNFIID
+1903 VAGNTATETLNFTID

-1964 VMRDGHSEEVELTQT
+1964 VMRDGHSEEVELTQIG
-1979 NGQWRFVP
+1979 GQWRFVP

-2011 SAPLTVTIDTQITID
+2011 SAPLTVTIDTQIAID

-2045 RPHFQVT
+2045 RPQFQVT

-2070 FNATQSATPGVW
+2070 FNATQS
-2082 DYTWLADVGEGKHTL
+2082 
-2097 TVEATDK
+2097 
-2104 AGNKTTQQLD
+2104 
-2114 FIIDTLLSEPT
+2114 S
-2125 IVLDNTDDSGTKGDH
+2125 
-2140 LTNVNKPTFL
+2140 
-2150 LGNID
+2150 
-2155 ADARYVTVE
+2155 
-2164 VQHGGTK
+2164 
-2171 EVLTATK
+2171 
-2178 DATGNWSVTPTG
+2178 
-2190 TWADG
+2190 
-2195 DYTLTVRV
+2195 
-2203 EDEAGNEKHSASLT
+2203 
-2217 VTVDTQITIDVIE
+2217 
-2230 LVNDNGIPG
+2230 
-2239 DNMTNDAHPQF
+2239 
-2250 RVTVPGDVNEVS
+2250 
-2262 LSIDGGVTWVK
+2262 
-2273 ATQSATP
+2273 
-2280 GVWNYTWP
+2280 
-2288 GTVPDGDYTLN
+2288 
-2299 VKATDNAGNTVTET
+2299 
-2313 LHFTIDTTLST
+2313 
-2324 PVIVLDSAD
+2324 
-2333 DSGVHGDNMTN
+2333 
-2344 HTQPTFALQ
+2344 
-2353 HIDDDAVR
+2353 
-2361 VTVSVEH
+2361 
-2368 GGVTTTFDATKD
+2368 
-2380 AGGWTFT
+2380 
-2387 PTGAWADGDYTLSVS
+2387 
-2402 VEDKAGNTS
+2402 
-2411 HSASLTV
+2411 
-2418 TVDTQIAINNIE
+2418 
-2430 LVNDSGIPDDN
+2430 
-2441 LTNNVRPHF
+2441 
-2450 QVTVPTDVNV
+2450 
-2460 VRLSIDGGKTWFNA
+2460 
-2474 TQSATPGVWDY
+2474 
-2485 IWPDDVADGG
+2485 
-2495 YTLTVEA
+2495 
-2502 TDEAGNKATQTLDFT
+2502 
-2517 IDTTLSVPTLSLDS
+2517 
-2531 ADDSGIAGDNI
+2531 
-2542 TNVKTPGFTLNNIDT
+2542 
-2557 DVSRVI
+2557 
-2563 VEVMHNGIKQ
+2563 
-2573 EVPLVQTGGQWR
+2573 
-2585 FAPTSDWADG
+2585 
-2595 DYILTVK
+2595 
-2602 VEDRAGN
+2602 
-2609 VKQSAPLTVTVDTHI
+2609 
-2624 AIDRIELVNDS
+2624 
-2635 GIPGDNLTNEA
+2635 
-2646 RPHFQVTVPADV
+2646 
-2658 NGVRL
+2658 
-2663 SIDGGKTWFDA
+2663 
-2674 TQSATSGVWDYTWLT
+2674 
-2689 NVANGPHT
+2689 
-2697 LMVEA
+2697 
-2702 SDKAGN
+2702 
-2708 KTTQKLDF
+2708 
-2716 TIDTI
+2716 
-2721 LSEPTIT
+2721 
-2728 LDSADDSAAGDNI
+2728 
-2741 TNVKMPGF
+2741 
-2749 TLGNIDADVT
+2749 
-2759 KVVVTVAHDGKNQ
+2759 
-2772 QIELIKN
+2772 
-2779 GGVWRFTP
+2779 
-2787 GAAWTDG
+2787 
-2794 DYTLTVKVE
+2794 
-2803 DKAGNTNYSAPLTV
+2803 
-2817 TIDTQTSIDRIEL
+2817 
-2830 LNDTGIVGDNLT
+2830 
-2842 NEARPQFHITVP
+2842 
-2854 TDVNSVQLSLDG
+2854 
-2866 GINWV
+2866 
-2871 NATLTS
+2871 
-2877 DGVWEYI
+2877 
-2884 WPTDLVENTYTLT
+2884 
-2897 VKATDVAGN
+2897 
-2906 TATETL
+2906 
-2912 NFIIDTTL
+2912 
-2920 STPTITLDS
+2920 
-2929 ADDSGTANDNKT
+2929 
-2941 NVKTP
+2941 
-2946 GFIIGGIDSDVTQVV
+2946 
-2961 VQVMRDGHSEE
+2961 
-2972 VELTQTNGQWRFV
+2972 
-2985 PGSAWT
+2985 
-2991 DGDYTLTV
+2991 
-2999 TVKDEA
+2999 
-3005 GNIRHSAPLTVTID
+3005 
-3019 TQITIDHIELV
+3019 
-3030 NDSGIPDDNLTN
+3030 
-3042 NVRPHFQVT
+3042 
-3051 VPTDVNVVR
+3051 
-3060 LSIDGGKTW
+3060 
-3069 FNATQSA
+3069 

-3170 EVLTATKGAT
+3170 EVLTATKDATGNWSVTPTGTWADGDYTLTVRVEDDAGNVKHSASLTVTVDTQITIDDIELVNDSGTRGDNLTNNANPHFRITVPGDVNEVSLSIDGGVTWVKATQSVTPGVWNYTWPGTVPDGDYTLNVKATDNAGNTVTETLHFTIDTTLSTPVIVLDSADDSGVHGDNMTNRTQPTFALQQIDDDAVRVTVSVEHGGVTTTFDATKGTGGWTFTPTASWTDGDYTLSVSVEDKAGNTSHSASLTVTVDTQIAINNIELVNDSGIPDDNLTNNVRPQFQVKVPTDVNEVRLSIDGGKTWFNATQSATPGVWDYTWLADVGEGKHTLTVEATDKAGNQTTQKLDFIIDTLLSEPTIALDSTDDSGTKGDNLTNVNKPTFILGNIDADARYVTVEVQHGGTGTKEVLTATKGAT

-3226 VIELVN
+3226 DIELVN

-3277 AGIWDYTWPKDVTD
+3277 AGTWDYTWPKDVTD

-3322 PTIAMDSRDDTGAI
+3322 PTITMDSRDDTGAI

-3344 RPGFTIGNIDADAHS
+3344 RPGFTIGNIDSDAHS

-3376 QVGGQWRFTPDADW
+3376 QAGGQWRFTPDADW

-3398 VEVTDNAGNVRQST
+3398 VEVQDNAGNVRQST
-3412 PLVVTVDT
+3412 PLIVTVDT

-3464 GGANWVSATQ
+3464 GGANWVSAAQ

-3509 TLEFFIDTRLS
+3509 TLEFSIDTRLS

-3576 GAGGWSFTPP
+3576 GAAGWSFTPP

-3620 IAIDRIELVNDS
+3620 IAIDHIELVNDS

-3710 LNFTIDITLLTPT
+3710 LNFTIDITLMTPT

-3743 TQPVFVLG
+3743 TQPIFVLG

-3845 DRPVFDIHQV
+3845 DRPVFDIRQV

-4216 TLREPTIVLDPT
+4216 TLQEPTIVLDPT

-4259 VVHIDGRDYTI
+4259 VVHLDGRDYTI

-4303 KTSAELRIEIDTQ
+4303 KTSAELKIEIDTQ

-4362 NWTPISKNAA
+4362 NWTPVSKNAA
-4372 GQWEF
+4372 GQWQF
-4377 TAGSALPD
+4377 TAGSALSD

-4506 DTIVSDPS
+4506 DTIVSDPR

-4535 TPRFVIGNVPADIDT
+4535 KPRFVIGNVPADIDT
-4550 VVIRINGVSYSV
+4550 VVIRINGVSYPV

-4617 ASDTGNSNSDN
+4617 ASDTGSSNSDN

-4714 TIRLSDPSIDDQHE
+4714 TIRLSDPSIDDQYE

-4737 GFAEAFSTIM
+4737 GLAEAFSTIM

-4830 KTPTLIGSTLPN
+4830 KTPTLIGNTLPN
-4842 TIVSIYVDG
+4842 AIVSIYVDG

-5183 TTVTIDSQIAVFDID
+5183 TTVTIDSKIAVFDID

-5250 DDGTFNIHF
+5250 DDGKFNIHF

-5292 SNSGSLDDLITN
+5292 SNSGSLDDLITS

-5387 VAGSDN
+5387 MAGSDN
-5393 GIFSNDSI
+5393 GIFSNDSV
-5401 TSQTRPT
+5401 TSQTRPA

-5583 KVFTSELDDNKSS
+5583 QVFTSELDDNKSS
-5596 SKTEWWSNSDL
+5596 SKTDWWSNSST
-5607 ITMRGTGEIG
+5607 ITMRGMGEIG

-5635 ATGRWELSTDK
+5635 ANGQWELSTDQ
-5646 LPEGTYDIS
+5646 LPEGKYDITLS
-5655 LVIEDSAGNRW
+5655 IEDNAGNRK
-5666 EDVREI
+5666 EEVHEI

-5697 GTAEAKSQL
+5697 GAAEAKSQL
-5706 IITDSEGNTYTL
+5706 IITDSNGNTYTL

-5906 GVTDI
+5906 GVTDT

-5970 DASDDATATA
+5970 DASDDATPTA

-5990 AESATHLRTEPSAAE
+5990 AESDTHLRTVSSAAE

-6010 VTAYSITLLNADSG
+6010 ETAYSITLLNADSG

-6038 ISVPENIVNVSIMF
+6038 ISVPENIVNVSVMF

-6108 VNAMNVRGKTEDDI
+6108 VNAMNARGKTEDDI

>member
-1741 ITNVKMP
+1741 ITNVKML

-2125 IVLDNTDDSGTKGDH
+2125 IVLDSTDDSGTKGDH

-2164 VQHGGTK
+2164 VQHDGTK

-2485 IWPDDVADGG
+2485 
-2495 YTLTVEA
+2495 
-2502 TDEAGNKATQTLDFT
+2502 
-2517 IDTTLSVPTLSLDS
+2517 
-2531 ADDSGIAGDNI
+2531 
-2542 TNVKTPGFTLNNIDT
+2542 
-2557 DVSRVI
+2557 
-2563 VEVMHNGIKQ
+2563 
-2573 EVPLVQTGGQWR
+2573 
-2585 FAPTSDWADG
+2585 
-2595 DYILTVK
+2595 
-2602 VEDRAGN
+2602 
-2609 VKQSAPLTVTVDTHI
+2609 
-2624 AIDRIELVNDS
+2624 
-2635 GIPGDNLTNEA
+2635 
-2646 RPHFQVTVPADV
+2646 
-2658 NGVRL
+2658 
-2663 SIDGGKTWFDA
+2663 
-2674 TQSATSGVWDYTWLT
+2674 
-2689 NVANGPHT
+2689 
-2697 LMVEA
+2697 
-2702 SDKAGN
+2702 
-2708 KTTQKLDF
+2708 
-2716 TIDTI
+2716 
-2721 LSEPTIT
+2721 
-2728 LDSADDSAAGDNI
+2728 
-2741 TNVKMPGF
+2741 
-2749 TLGNIDADVT
+2749 
-2759 KVVVTVAHDGKNQ
+2759 
-2772 QIELIKN
+2772 
-2779 GGVWRFTP
+2779 
-2787 GAAWTDG
+2787 
-2794 DYTLTVKVE
+2794 
-2803 DKAGNTNYSAPLTV
+2803 
-2817 TIDTQTSIDRIEL
+2817 
-2830 LNDTGIVGDNLT
+2830 
-2842 NEARPQFHITVP
+2842 
-2854 TDVNSVQLSLDG
+2854 
-2866 GINWV
+2866 
-2871 NATLTS
+2871 
-2877 DGVWEYI
+2877 
-2884 WPTDLVENTYTLT
+2884 
-2897 VKATDVAGN
+2897 
-2906 TATETL
+2906 
-2912 NFIIDTTL
+2912 
-2920 STPTITLDS
+2920 
-2929 ADDSGTANDNKT
+2929 
-2941 NVKTP
+2941 
-2946 GFIIGGIDSDVTQVV
+2946 
-2961 VQVMRDGHSEE
+2961 
-2972 VELTQTNGQWRFV
+2972 
-2985 PGSAWT
+2985 
-2991 DGDYTLTV
+2991 
-2999 TVKDEA
+2999 
-3005 GNIRHSAPLTVTID
+3005 
-3019 TQITIDHIELV
+3019 
-3030 NDSGIPDDNLTN
+3030 
-3042 NVRPHFQVT
+3042 
-3051 VPTDVNVVR
+3051 
-3060 LSIDGGKTW
+3060 
-3069 FNATQSA
+3069 
-3076 TPGVWDYTWL
+3076 TWL

-3133 GTKGDNLTNVNKPTF
+3133 GTKGDNLTNVDKPTF

-4550 VVIRINGVSYSV
+4550 VVIRINGVSYPV

>member
-1037 SDDNLTNIVKPTLHL
+1037 ADDNLTNIVKPTLHL

-1058 IISVQVWDAMSDTQI
+1058 IISVQVWDAASDTQI

-1113 AIFDFTIDT
+1113 AVFDFTIDT

-1372 TTTFDATKGTGGWTF
+1372 TTTFDATKGTGGWSF
-1387 TPPTS
+1387 TPTGA

-1435 SGIPDDNLTNNVRP
+1435 SGIPNDNLTNNVRP

-1477 SATPGVWD
+1477 SATPGAWD

-1496 YTLTVEATDEA
+1496 YTLTVEATDKA
-1507 GNKATQTL
+1507 GNKTTQEL

-2011 SAPLTVTIDTQITID
+2011 SAPLTVTIDTQI
-2026 HIELVN
+2026 
-2032 DSGIPDDNLTNNV
+2032 
-2045 RPHFQVT
+2045 
-2052 VPTDVNVVR
+2052 
-2061 LSIDGGKTW
+2061 
-2070 FNATQSATPGVW
+2070 A
-2082 DYTWLADVGEGKHTL
+2082 
-2097 TVEATDK
+2097 
-2104 AGNKTTQQLD
+2104 
-2114 FIIDTLLSEPT
+2114 
-2125 IVLDNTDDSGTKGDH
+2125 
-2140 LTNVNKPTFL
+2140 
-2150 LGNID
+2150 
-2155 ADARYVTVE
+2155 
-2164 VQHGGTK
+2164 
-2171 EVLTATK
+2171 
-2178 DATGNWSVTPTG
+2178 
-2190 TWADG
+2190 
-2195 DYTLTVRV
+2195 
-2203 EDEAGNEKHSASLT
+2203 
-2217 VTVDTQITIDVIE
+2217 
-2230 LVNDNGIPG
+2230 
-2239 DNMTNDAHPQF
+2239 
-2250 RVTVPGDVNEVS
+2250 
-2262 LSIDGGVTWVK
+2262 
-2273 ATQSATP
+2273 
-2280 GVWNYTWP
+2280 
-2288 GTVPDGDYTLN
+2288 
-2299 VKATDNAGNTVTET
+2299 
-2313 LHFTIDTTLST
+2313 
-2324 PVIVLDSAD
+2324 
-2333 DSGVHGDNMTN
+2333 
-2344 HTQPTFALQ
+2344 
-2353 HIDDDAVR
+2353 
-2361 VTVSVEH
+2361 
-2368 GGVTTTFDATKD
+2368 
-2380 AGGWTFT
+2380 
-2387 PTGAWADGDYTLSVS
+2387 
-2402 VEDKAGNTS
+2402 
-2411 HSASLTV
+2411 
-2418 TVDTQIAINNIE
+2418 
-2430 LVNDSGIPDDN
+2430 
-2441 LTNNVRPHF
+2441 
-2450 QVTVPTDVNV
+2450 
-2460 VRLSIDGGKTWFNA
+2460 
-2474 TQSATPGVWDY
+2474 
-2485 IWPDDVADGG
+2485 
-2495 YTLTVEA
+2495 
-2502 TDEAGNKATQTLDFT
+2502 
-2517 IDTTLSVPTLSLDS
+2517 
-2531 ADDSGIAGDNI
+2531 
-2542 TNVKTPGFTLNNIDT
+2542 
-2557 DVSRVI
+2557 
-2563 VEVMHNGIKQ
+2563 
-2573 EVPLVQTGGQWR
+2573 
-2585 FAPTSDWADG
+2585 
-2595 DYILTVK
+2595 
-2602 VEDRAGN
+2602 
-2609 VKQSAPLTVTVDTHI
+2609 
-2624 AIDRIELVNDS
+2624 
-2635 GIPGDNLTNEA
+2635 
-2646 RPHFQVTVPADV
+2646 
-2658 NGVRL
+2658 
-2663 SIDGGKTWFDA
+2663 
-2674 TQSATSGVWDYTWLT
+2674 
-2689 NVANGPHT
+2689 
-2697 LMVEA
+2697 
-2702 SDKAGN
+2702 
-2708 KTTQKLDF
+2708 
-2716 TIDTI
+2716 
-2721 LSEPTIT
+2721 
-2728 LDSADDSAAGDNI
+2728 
-2741 TNVKMPGF
+2741 
-2749 TLGNIDADVT
+2749 
-2759 KVVVTVAHDGKNQ
+2759 
-2772 QIELIKN
+2772 
-2779 GGVWRFTP
+2779 
-2787 GAAWTDG
+2787 
-2794 DYTLTVKVE
+2794 
-2803 DKAGNTNYSAPLTV
+2803 
-2817 TIDTQTSIDRIEL
+2817 
-2830 LNDTGIVGDNLT
+2830 
-2842 NEARPQFHITVP
+2842 
-2854 TDVNSVQLSLDG
+2854 
-2866 GINWV
+2866 
-2871 NATLTS
+2871 
-2877 DGVWEYI
+2877 
-2884 WPTDLVENTYTLT
+2884 
-2897 VKATDVAGN
+2897 
-2906 TATETL
+2906 
-2912 NFIIDTTL
+2912 
-2920 STPTITLDS
+2920 
-2929 ADDSGTANDNKT
+2929 
-2941 NVKTP
+2941 
-2946 GFIIGGIDSDVTQVV
+2946 
-2961 VQVMRDGHSEE
+2961 
-2972 VELTQTNGQWRFV
+2972 
-2985 PGSAWT
+2985 
-2991 DGDYTLTV
+2991 
-2999 TVKDEA
+2999 
-3005 GNIRHSAPLTVTID
+3005 
-3019 TQITIDHIELV
+3019 IDHIELV

-3170 EVLTATKGAT
+3170 EVLTATKDATGNWSVTPTGTWADGDYTLTVRVEDEAGNEKHSASLTVTVDTQITIDAIELVNDNGIPGDNMTNDAHPQFRVTVPGDVNEVSLSIDGGVTWVKATQSATPGVWNYTWPGTVPDGDYTLNVKATDNAGNTVTETLHFTIDTTLSVPVIVLNSADDTGVQGDNMTNSTQPTFALQHIDDDAVRVTVSVEHGGVTTTFDATKGTGGWSFTPTGAWADGDYTLSVSVEDKAGNTSHSASLTVTVDTQIAINNIELVNDSGIPDDNLTNNVRPHFQVKVPTDVNEVRLSIDGGKTWFNATQSATPGVWDYTWLADVGEGKHTLTVEATDKAGNQTTQKLDFIIDTMLSEPTIVLDSTDDSGTKGDNLTNANKPTFILGNIDADARYVTVEVQYGGTKEVLTATKGAT

-3192 DGDYTLTVRV
+3192 DGDYMLTVRV

-3322 PTIAMDSRDDTGAI
+3322 PTITMDSRDDTGAI

-3344 RPGFTIGNIDADAHS
+3344 RPGFTIGNIDSDAQS

-3412 PLVVTVDT
+3412 PLIVTVDT

-3464 GGANWVSATQ
+3464 GGANWVSAAQ

-3620 IAIDRIELVNDS
+3620 IAIDHIELVNDS

-3710 LNFTIDITLLTPT
+3710 LNFTIDITLMTPT

-3845 DRPVFDIHQV
+3845 DRPVFDIRQV

-4303 KTSAELRIEIDTQ
+4303 KTSAELKIEIDTQ

-4535 TPRFVIGNVPADIDT
+4535 KPRFVIGNVPADIDT
-4550 VVIRINGVSYSV
+4550 VVIRINGVSYPV

-4830 KTPTLIGSTLPN
+4830 KTPTLVGNTLPN
-4842 TIVSIYVDG
+4842 AIVSIYVDG

-5292 SNSGSLDDLITN
+5292 SNSGSLDDLITS

-5377 TSTFIDNPAM
+5377 TSTFIDNPVM
-5387 VAGSDN
+5387 MAGSDN

-5401 TSQTRPT
+5401 TSQTRPA
-5408 FSIFGEMNQS
+5408 FSIYGEMNQS

-5469 LNFTIDTFNTTPVAI
+5469 LNFTIDTLNTTPVAI

-5536 VNEKGHWQM
+5536 VNDKGHWQM

-5583 KVFTSELDDNKSS
+5583 QVFTSELDDNKSS
-5596 SKTEWWSNSDL
+5596 SKTDWWSNSST
-5607 ITMRGTGEIG
+5607 ITMRGMGEIG

-5635 ATGRWELSTDK
+5635 ANGQWELSTDQ
-5646 LPEGTYDIS
+5646 LPEGKYDITLS
-5655 LVIEDSAGNRW
+5655 IEDNAGNRK
-5666 EDVREI
+5666 EEVHEI

-5706 IITDSEGNTYTL
+5706 IITDSNGNTYTL

-5930 DGNYTLSVTVVDR
+5930 DGTYTLSVTVVDR

-5956 VDSTVTVTADSQHD
+5956 VDSTVTVTADSQHN

-5990 AESATHLRTEPSAAE
+5990 AESATHLRTVPSVAE

-6010 VTAYSITLLNADSG
+6010 ETAYSITLLNADSG

-6038 ISVPENIVNVSIMF
+6038 ISVPENIVNVSVMF

-6087 KDNDFLIKE
+6087 KDDDFLIKE

-6108 VNAMNVRGKTEDDI
+6108 VNAMNARGKTEDDI

>member
-121 LDDAENAK
+121 LDEAENAK

-151 EAFEVQNSSKQI
+151 EAFEVQNSSKQM
-163 EEMLQNFLADNVAKD
+163 EEMLQEFLADNVAKD

-184 DASQQNT
+184 YASQQNT

-446 GIKNDNITNSTL
+446 GIKNDSITNSTL

-537 IETTNDSGI
+537 IETTDDSGI

-593 FTSDSVEGINNLTF
+593 FTSDSVEGVNNLTF

-627 IAPVPPTVS
+627 VAPVPPTVS
-636 LEDYVVLPNGIILSG
+636 LEDFVVLPNGIILSG

-1037 SDDNLTNIVKPTLHL
+1037 ADDNLTNIVKPTLHL

-1113 AIFDFTIDT
+1113 AVFDFTIDT

-1180 HLNGSWLFIPGNTW
+1180 HLNGSWLFTPGNTW

-1372 TTTFDATKGTGGWTF
+1372 TTTFDATKGTGGWSF
-1387 TPPTS
+1387 TPTGA

-1435 SGIPDDNLTNNVRP
+1435 SGIPNDNLTNNVRP

-1477 SATPGVWD
+1477 SATPGAWD

-1496 YTLTVEATDEA
+1496 YTLTVEATDKA
-1507 GNKATQTL
+1507 GNKTTQEL

-1558 DVSRVIVEVMHNGIK
+1558 DVSRVTVEVMHNGIK

-1667 GGKTWFDATQSATSG
+1667 GGKTWFDATQSATPG

-1711 TQKLDFTIDTIL
+1711 TQKLDFIIDTML

-2011 SAPLTVTIDTQITID
+2011 SAPLTVTIDTQIAID

-2032 DSGIPDDNLTNNV
+2032 DSGIPDDNLTN
-2045 RPHFQVT
+2045 
-2052 VPTDVNVVR
+2052 
-2061 LSIDGGKTW
+2061 
-2070 FNATQSATPGVW
+2070 
-2082 DYTWLADVGEGKHTL
+2082 
-2097 TVEATDK
+2097 EA
-2104 AGNKTTQQLD
+2104 
-2114 FIIDTLLSEPT
+2114 
-2125 IVLDNTDDSGTKGDH
+2125 
-2140 LTNVNKPTFL
+2140 
-2150 LGNID
+2150 
-2155 ADARYVTVE
+2155 
-2164 VQHGGTK
+2164 
-2171 EVLTATK
+2171 
-2178 DATGNWSVTPTG
+2178 
-2190 TWADG
+2190 
-2195 DYTLTVRV
+2195 
-2203 EDEAGNEKHSASLT
+2203 
-2217 VTVDTQITIDVIE
+2217 
-2230 LVNDNGIPG
+2230 
-2239 DNMTNDAHPQF
+2239 
-2250 RVTVPGDVNEVS
+2250 
-2262 LSIDGGVTWVK
+2262 
-2273 ATQSATP
+2273 
-2280 GVWNYTWP
+2280 
-2288 GTVPDGDYTLN
+2288 
-2299 VKATDNAGNTVTET
+2299 
-2313 LHFTIDTTLST
+2313 
-2324 PVIVLDSAD
+2324 
-2333 DSGVHGDNMTN
+2333 
-2344 HTQPTFALQ
+2344 
-2353 HIDDDAVR
+2353 
-2361 VTVSVEH
+2361 
-2368 GGVTTTFDATKD
+2368 
-2380 AGGWTFT
+2380 
-2387 PTGAWADGDYTLSVS
+2387 
-2402 VEDKAGNTS
+2402 
-2411 HSASLTV
+2411 
-2418 TVDTQIAINNIE
+2418 
-2430 LVNDSGIPDDN
+2430 
-2441 LTNNVRPHF
+2441 
-2450 QVTVPTDVNV
+2450 
-2460 VRLSIDGGKTWFNA
+2460 
-2474 TQSATPGVWDY
+2474 
-2485 IWPDDVADGG
+2485 
-2495 YTLTVEA
+2495 
-2502 TDEAGNKATQTLDFT
+2502 
-2517 IDTTLSVPTLSLDS
+2517 
-2531 ADDSGIAGDNI
+2531 
-2542 TNVKTPGFTLNNIDT
+2542 
-2557 DVSRVI
+2557 
-2563 VEVMHNGIKQ
+2563 
-2573 EVPLVQTGGQWR
+2573 
-2585 FAPTSDWADG
+2585 
-2595 DYILTVK
+2595 
-2602 VEDRAGN
+2602 
-2609 VKQSAPLTVTVDTHI
+2609 
-2624 AIDRIELVNDS
+2624 
-2635 GIPGDNLTNEA
+2635 
-2646 RPHFQVTVPADV
+2646 
-2658 NGVRL
+2658 
-2663 SIDGGKTWFDA
+2663 
-2674 TQSATSGVWDYTWLT
+2674 
-2689 NVANGPHT
+2689 
-2697 LMVEA
+2697 
-2702 SDKAGN
+2702 
-2708 KTTQKLDF
+2708 
-2716 TIDTI
+2716 
-2721 LSEPTIT
+2721 
-2728 LDSADDSAAGDNI
+2728 
-2741 TNVKMPGF
+2741 
-2749 TLGNIDADVT
+2749 
-2759 KVVVTVAHDGKNQ
+2759 
-2772 QIELIKN
+2772 
-2779 GGVWRFTP
+2779 
-2787 GAAWTDG
+2787 
-2794 DYTLTVKVE
+2794 
-2803 DKAGNTNYSAPLTV
+2803 
-2817 TIDTQTSIDRIEL
+2817 
-2830 LNDTGIVGDNLT
+2830 
-2842 NEARPQFHITVP
+2842 
-2854 TDVNSVQLSLDG
+2854 
-2866 GINWV
+2866 
-2871 NATLTS
+2871 
-2877 DGVWEYI
+2877 
-2884 WPTDLVENTYTLT
+2884 
-2897 VKATDVAGN
+2897 
-2906 TATETL
+2906 
-2912 NFIIDTTL
+2912 
-2920 STPTITLDS
+2920 
-2929 ADDSGTANDNKT
+2929 
-2941 NVKTP
+2941 
-2946 GFIIGGIDSDVTQVV
+2946 
-2961 VQVMRDGHSEE
+2961 
-2972 VELTQTNGQWRFV
+2972 
-2985 PGSAWT
+2985 
-2991 DGDYTLTV
+2991 
-2999 TVKDEA
+2999 
-3005 GNIRHSAPLTVTID
+3005 
-3019 TQITIDHIELV
+3019 
-3030 NDSGIPDDNLTN
+3030 
-3042 NVRPHFQVT
+3042 RPHFQVT

-3170 EVLTATKGAT
+3170 EVLTATKDATGNWSVTPTGTWADGDYTLTVRVEDEAGNEKHSASLTVTVDTQITIDAIELVNDNGIPGDNMTNDAHPQFRVTVPGDVNEVSLSIDGGVTWVKATQSATPGVWNYTWPGTVPDGDYTLNVKATDNAGNTVTETLHFTIDTTLSTPVIVLDSADDTGIQGDNMTNRTQPTFNLQHIDDDAVRVTVSVEHGGVTTTFDATKGVGGWTFTPPTSWGAGDYTLSVSVEDKAGNTSHSASLTVTVDTQIAINNIELVNDSGIPDDNLTNNVRPQFQVKVPTDVNEVRLSIDGGKTWFNATQSATPGVWDYTWLADVGEGKHTLTVEATDKAGNQTTQKLDFIIDTLLSEPTIVLDSTDDSGTKGDNLTNANKPTFLLGNIDADARYVTVEVQHGSTKEVLTATKGAT

-3202 EDDAGNVKYSAPLT
+3202 EDEAGNVKYSAPLT

-3226 VIELVN
+3226 AIELVN

-3322 PTIAMDSRDDTGAI
+3322 PTITMDSRDDTGAI

-3344 RPGFTIGNIDADAHS
+3344 RPGFTIGNIDSDAQS

-3412 PLVVTVDT
+3412 PLIVTVDT

-3464 GGANWVSATQ
+3464 GGANWVSAAQ

-3480 GYTWPTDMGDGKHTL
+3480 GYTWPTDMGDGKHIL

-3620 IAIDRIELVNDS
+3620 IAIDHIELVNDS

-3692 HTLTVEV
+3692 HTLIVEV
-3699 TDGAGNKMTET
+3699 TDGAGNKMTGT
-3710 LNFTIDITLLTPT
+3710 LDFTIDITLLTPT

-3743 TQPVFVLG
+3743 TQPIFVLG

-3845 DRPVFDIHQV
+3845 DRPVFDIRQV

-3952 DVPGDVVQV
+3952 DVPGDVIQV

-3993 TYTLRVEATDEAGN
+3993 TYTLRVEATDQAGN

-4186 LPDGQHTLLV
+4186 LPDGKHTLLV

-4303 KTSAELRIEIDTQ
+4303 KTSAELQIEIDTQ

-4535 TPRFVIGNVPADIDT
+4535 KPRFVIGNVPADIDT
-4550 VVIRINGVSYSV
+4550 VVIRINGVSYPV

-4617 ASDTGNSNSDN
+4617 ASDTGSSNSDN

-4656 GREVLKQTITVGAD
+4656 GREVLKHTITVGAD

-4714 TIRLSDPSIDDQHE
+4714 TIRLSDPSIDDQYE

-4737 GFAEAFSTIM
+4737 GLAEAFSTIM

-4830 KTPTLIGSTLPN
+4830 KTPTLVGNTLPN
-4842 TIVSIYVDG
+4842 AIVSIYVDG

-4970 YELTFKVED
+4970 YVLTFKVED

-5084 EILIEHDTQI
+5084 DILIEHDTQI

-5292 SNSGSLDDLITN
+5292 SNSGSLDDLITS

-5377 TSTFIDNPAM
+5377 TSTFIDNPVM
-5387 VAGSDN
+5387 MAGSDN

-5401 TSQTRPT
+5401 TSQTRPA
-5408 FSIFGEMNQS
+5408 FSIYGEMNQS

-5536 VNEKGHWQM
+5536 VNDKGHWQM

-5583 KVFTSELDDNKSS
+5583 QVFTSELDDNKSS
-5596 SKTEWWSNSDL
+5596 SKTDWWSNSST
-5607 ITMRGTGEIG
+5607 ITMRGMGEIG

-5635 ATGRWELSTDK
+5635 ANGQWELSTDQ
-5646 LPEGTYDIS
+5646 LPEGKYDITLS
-5655 LVIEDSAGNRW
+5655 IEDNAGNRK
-5666 EDVREI
+5666 EEVHEI

-5706 IITDSEGNTYTL
+5706 IITDSNGNTYTL

-5754 LDIMKEVPVIS
+5754 LDIMKETPVIS

-5773 TVGDNITRDKQPT
+5773 TVGDNITRDNQPT

-5861 EIALAAGED
+5861 EIALAAGEG

-5875 SDNVTNHTQPKFTLQ
+5875 SDNVTNHNHTQPKFTLQ

-5930 DGNYTLSVTVVDR
+5930 DGTYTLSVTVVDR
-5943 AGNSQQSASLAVT
+5943 AGNSLQSASLEVT

-5990 AESATHLRTEPSAAE
+5990 AESATHLRTVPSAAE

-6010 VTAYSITLLNADSG
+6010 ETAYSITLLNADSG

-6038 ISVPENIVNVSIMF
+6038 ISVPENIVNVSVMF

-6087 KDNDFLIKE
+6087 KDDDFLIKE

-6108 VNAMNVRGKTEDDI
+6108 VNAMNARGKTEDDI

>member
-2125 IVLDNTDDSGTKGDH
+2125 IVLDSTDDSGTKGDH

-2418 TVDTQIAINNIE
+2418 TVDTQIAINN
-2430 LVNDSGIPDDN
+2430 
-2441 LTNNVRPHF
+2441 
-2450 QVTVPTDVNV
+2450 
-2460 VRLSIDGGKTWFNA
+2460 
-2474 TQSATPGVWDY
+2474 
-2485 IWPDDVADGG
+2485 
-2495 YTLTVEA
+2495 
-2502 TDEAGNKATQTLDFT
+2502 
-2517 IDTTLSVPTLSLDS
+2517 
-2531 ADDSGIAGDNI
+2531 
-2542 TNVKTPGFTLNNIDT
+2542 
-2557 DVSRVI
+2557 
-2563 VEVMHNGIKQ
+2563 
-2573 EVPLVQTGGQWR
+2573 
-2585 FAPTSDWADG
+2585 
-2595 DYILTVK
+2595 
-2602 VEDRAGN
+2602 
-2609 VKQSAPLTVTVDTHI
+2609 
-2624 AIDRIELVNDS
+2624 
-2635 GIPGDNLTNEA
+2635 
-2646 RPHFQVTVPADV
+2646 
-2658 NGVRL
+2658 
-2663 SIDGGKTWFDA
+2663 
-2674 TQSATSGVWDYTWLT
+2674 
-2689 NVANGPHT
+2689 
-2697 LMVEA
+2697 
-2702 SDKAGN
+2702 
-2708 KTTQKLDF
+2708 
-2716 TIDTI
+2716 
-2721 LSEPTIT
+2721 
-2728 LDSADDSAAGDNI
+2728 
-2741 TNVKMPGF
+2741 
-2749 TLGNIDADVT
+2749 
-2759 KVVVTVAHDGKNQ
+2759 
-2772 QIELIKN
+2772 
-2779 GGVWRFTP
+2779 
-2787 GAAWTDG
+2787 
-2794 DYTLTVKVE
+2794 
-2803 DKAGNTNYSAPLTV
+2803 
-2817 TIDTQTSIDRIEL
+2817 
-2830 LNDTGIVGDNLT
+2830 
-2842 NEARPQFHITVP
+2842 
-2854 TDVNSVQLSLDG
+2854 
-2866 GINWV
+2866 
-2871 NATLTS
+2871 
-2877 DGVWEYI
+2877 
-2884 WPTDLVENTYTLT
+2884 
-2897 VKATDVAGN
+2897 
-2906 TATETL
+2906 
-2912 NFIIDTTL
+2912 
-2920 STPTITLDS
+2920 
-2929 ADDSGTANDNKT
+2929 
-2941 NVKTP
+2941 
-2946 GFIIGGIDSDVTQVV
+2946 
-2961 VQVMRDGHSEE
+2961 
-2972 VELTQTNGQWRFV
+2972 
-2985 PGSAWT
+2985 
-2991 DGDYTLTV
+2991 
-2999 TVKDEA
+2999 
-3005 GNIRHSAPLTVTID
+3005 
-3019 TQITIDHIELV
+3019 IELV

-4356 VSFDGV
+4356 VYFDGV

-4550 VVIRINGVSYSV
+4550 VVIRINGVSYPV

>member
-34 GPDMNITTPRG
+34 GPDMNITTPHG

-121 LDDAENAK
+121 LDEAENAK

-446 GIKNDNITNSTL
+446 GIKNDSITNSTL

-537 IETTNDSGI
+537 IETTDDSGI

-567 IISVINSETGEEVI
+567 IISVINSEAGEEVI

-593 FTSDSVEGINNLTF
+593 FTSDSVEGVNNLTF

-627 IAPVPPTVS
+627 VAPVPPTVS
-636 LEDYVVLPNGIILSG
+636 LEDFVVLPNGIILSG

-1058 IISVQVWDAMSDTQI
+1058 IISVQVWDAASDTQI

-1113 AIFDFTIDT
+1113 AVFDFTIDT

-1180 HLNGSWLFIPGNTW
+1180 HLNGSWLFTPGNTW

-1323 SVPVIVLDS
+1323 SVPVIVLNS

-1337 IQGDNMTNSTQP
+1337 VQGDNMTNSTQP

-1372 TTTFDATKGTGGWTF
+1372 TTTFDATKGVGGWSF
-1387 TPPTS
+1387 TPTGA

-1435 SGIPDDNLTNNVRP
+1435 SGIPNDNLTNNVRP

-1477 SATPGVWD
+1477 NATPGVWD

-1507 GNKATQTL
+1507 GNKTTQTL

-1558 DVSRVIVEVMHNGIK
+1558 DVSRVTVEVMHNGIK

-1637 IPGDNLTNEARPHF
+1637 IPDDNLTNEARPHF

-1667 GGKTWFDATQSATSG
+1667 GGKTWFDATQSATPG

-1711 TQKLDFTIDTIL
+1711 TQKLDFIIDTML

-1877 SDGVWEYIWPTD
+1877 PDGVWEYIWPTD

-2011 SAPLTVTIDTQITID
+2011 SAPLTVTIDTQIAID

-2114 FIIDTLLSEPT
+2114 FIIDTMLSEPT
-2125 IVLDNTDDSGTKGDH
+2125 IVLDNTDDSGTKGDN

-2217 VTVDTQITIDVIE
+2217 VTVDTQITIDAIE

-2333 DSGVHGDNMTN
+2333 DTGIQGDNMTN
-2344 HTQPTFALQ
+2344 RTQPTFNLQ

-2368 GGVTTTFDATKD
+2368 GGVTTTFDATKGV
-2380 AGGWTFT
+2380 GGWTFT
-2387 PTGAWADGDYTLSVS
+2387 PPTSWGAGDYTLSVS

-2441 LTNNVRPHF
+2441 LTNNVRPQF
-2450 QVTVPTDVNV
+2450 QVKVPTDVN
-2460 VRLSIDGGKTWFNA
+2460 
-2474 TQSATPGVWDY
+2474 
-2485 IWPDDVADGG
+2485 
-2495 YTLTVEA
+2495 E
-2502 TDEAGNKATQTLDFT
+2502 
-2517 IDTTLSVPTLSLDS
+2517 
-2531 ADDSGIAGDNI
+2531 
-2542 TNVKTPGFTLNNIDT
+2542 
-2557 DVSRVI
+2557 
-2563 VEVMHNGIKQ
+2563 
-2573 EVPLVQTGGQWR
+2573 
-2585 FAPTSDWADG
+2585 
-2595 DYILTVK
+2595 
-2602 VEDRAGN
+2602 
-2609 VKQSAPLTVTVDTHI
+2609 
-2624 AIDRIELVNDS
+2624 
-2635 GIPGDNLTNEA
+2635 
-2646 RPHFQVTVPADV
+2646 
-2658 NGVRL
+2658 
-2663 SIDGGKTWFDA
+2663 
-2674 TQSATSGVWDYTWLT
+2674 
-2689 NVANGPHT
+2689 
-2697 LMVEA
+2697 
-2702 SDKAGN
+2702 
-2708 KTTQKLDF
+2708 
-2716 TIDTI
+2716 
-2721 LSEPTIT
+2721 
-2728 LDSADDSAAGDNI
+2728 
-2741 TNVKMPGF
+2741 
-2749 TLGNIDADVT
+2749 
-2759 KVVVTVAHDGKNQ
+2759 
-2772 QIELIKN
+2772 
-2779 GGVWRFTP
+2779 
-2787 GAAWTDG
+2787 
-2794 DYTLTVKVE
+2794 
-2803 DKAGNTNYSAPLTV
+2803 
-2817 TIDTQTSIDRIEL
+2817 
-2830 LNDTGIVGDNLT
+2830 
-2842 NEARPQFHITVP
+2842 
-2854 TDVNSVQLSLDG
+2854 
-2866 GINWV
+2866 
-2871 NATLTS
+2871 
-2877 DGVWEYI
+2877 
-2884 WPTDLVENTYTLT
+2884 
-2897 VKATDVAGN
+2897 
-2906 TATETL
+2906 
-2912 NFIIDTTL
+2912 
-2920 STPTITLDS
+2920 
-2929 ADDSGTANDNKT
+2929 
-2941 NVKTP
+2941 
-2946 GFIIGGIDSDVTQVV
+2946 
-2961 VQVMRDGHSEE
+2961 
-2972 VELTQTNGQWRFV
+2972 
-2985 PGSAWT
+2985 
-2991 DGDYTLTV
+2991 
-2999 TVKDEA
+2999 
-3005 GNIRHSAPLTVTID
+3005 
-3019 TQITIDHIELV
+3019 
-3030 NDSGIPDDNLTN
+3030 
-3042 NVRPHFQVT
+3042 
-3051 VPTDVNVVR
+3051 VR

-3098 EATDKAGNKT
+3098 EATDKAGNQT
-3108 TQQLDF
+3108 TQKLDF

-3133 GTKGDNLTNVNKPTF
+3133 GIKGDNLTNANKPTF

-3165 HGGTK
+3165 HGSTK

-3202 EDDAGNVKYSAPLT
+3202 EDEAGNVKYSAPLT

-3322 PTIAMDSRDDTGAI
+3322 PTITMDSRDDTGAI

-3344 RPGFTIGNIDADAHS
+3344 RPGFTIGNIDSDAQS

-3412 PLVVTVDT
+3412 PLIVTVDT

-3464 GGANWVSATQ
+3464 GGANWVSAAQ

-3620 IAIDRIELVNDS
+3620 IAIDHIELVNDS

-3638 VTKHVRPQFQIS
+3638 ITKHVRPQFQIS

-3692 HTLTVEV
+3692 HTLIVEV
-3699 TDGAGNKMTET
+3699 TDGAGNKMTGT
-3710 LNFTIDITLLTPT
+3710 LDFTIDITLLTPT

-3743 TQPVFVLG
+3743 TQPIFVLG

-3845 DRPVFDIHQV
+3845 DRPVFDIRQV

-3908 NVKESAPFEVRIDT
+3908 NVKESAPLEVRIDT

-3952 DVPGDVVQV
+3952 DVPGDVIQV

-4186 LPDGQHTLLV
+4186 LPDGKHTLLV

-4303 KTSAELRIEIDTQ
+4303 KTSAELQIEIDTQ

-4535 TPRFVIGNVPADIDT
+4535 KPRFVIGNVPADIDT
-4550 VVIRINGVSYSV
+4550 VVIRINGVSYPV

-4617 ASDTGNSNSDN
+4617 ASDTGSSNSDN

-4656 GREVLKQTITVGAD
+4656 GREVLKHTITVGAD

-4714 TIRLSDPSIDDQHE
+4714 TIRLSDPSIDDQYE

-4737 GFAEAFSTIM
+4737 GLAEAFSTIM

-4830 KTPTLIGSTLPN
+4830 KTPTLVGNTLPN
-4842 TIVSIYVDG
+4842 AIVSIYVDG

-4970 YELTFKVED
+4970 YVLTFKVED

-5084 EILIEHDTQI
+5084 DILIEHDTQI

-5250 DDGTFNIHF
+5250 D
-5259 SITDVAGNTEVSKD
+5259 
-5273 YSVDVDSST
+5273 
-5282 DFPTLNLEDA
+5282 
-5292 SNSGSLDDLITN
+5292 
-5304 HNKPVLVGTAEA
+5304 
-5316 GATIHIYV
+5316 
-5324 DEKIVAN
+5324 
-5331 VLVLEDGTW
+5331 
-5340 SYQFDNALKDGEY
+5340 
-5353 SIRVVAEDPAGN
+5353 
-5365 TAESPRLLVTID
+5365 
-5377 TSTFIDNPAM
+5377 
-5387 VAGSDN
+5387 
-5393 GIFSNDSI
+5393 
-5401 TSQTRPT
+5401 
-5408 FSIFGEMNQS
+5408 
-5418 VQIFIDGV
+5418 
-5426 LVDTITV
+5426 
-5433 TDRNQVYRPESPL
+5433 
-5446 GDGSH
+5446 
-5451 SIYYV
+5451 
-5456 ITDKAGNTATSKT
+5456 
-5469 LNFTIDTFNTTPVAI
+5469 
-5484 DSIGGQ
+5484 
-5490 TLAEMTGSDGKIY
+5490 
-5503 ITDTTRNLLFSGSA
+5503 
-5517 EPNSKIE
+5517 
-5524 IIINGL
+5524 
-5530 NVGEVW
+5530 
-5536 VNEKGHWQM
+5536 
-5545 PVNPLYFTEGQL
+5545 
-5557 DITVKS
+5557 
-5563 TDRAGNV
+5563 
-5570 NQEKYS
+5570 
-5576 IWVDTHI
+5576 
-5583 KVFTSELDDNKSS
+5583 
-5596 SKTEWWSNSDL
+5596 
-5607 ITMRGTGEIG
+5607 
-5617 ATVSL
+5617 
-5622 IVAGVTLATAVVA
+5622 
-5635 ATGRWELSTDK
+5635 
-5646 LPEGTYDIS
+5646 
-5655 LVIEDSAGNRW
+5655 
-5666 EDVREI
+5666 
-5672 FIDRTPPNAPV
+5672 
-5683 VTYSDIVNDLIIMQ
+5683 
-5697 GTAEAKSQL
+5697 
-5706 IITDSEGNTYTL
+5706 
-5718 TVPDNGK
+5718 
-5725 WSMAIPYPSEGKFTI
+5725 
-5740 TSVDAIGNRSDDVP
+5740 
-5754 LDIMKEVPVIS
+5754 
-5765 LSPDSDSG
+5765 
-5773 TVGDNITRDKQPT
+5773 
-5786 FIIGNLES
+5786 
-5794 DVVVVQVDINGT
+5794 
-5806 VYNAEKNA
+5806 
-5814 DGVWFFT
+5814 
-5821 PGTPLADGSYTISVI
+5821 
-5836 ASDAAG
+5836 
-5842 NQKNSLPITVTID
+5842 
-5855 STLTVP
+5855 
-5861 EIALAAGED
+5861 
-5870 NGASD
+5870 
-5875 SDNVTNHTQPKFTLQ
+5875 
-5890 HIDADV
+5890 
-5896 TGVTVNVTHN
+5896 
-5906 GVTDI
+5906 
-5911 YQATQGADGW
+5911 
-5921 TFTPPAAWN
+5921 
-5930 DGNYTLSVTVVDR
+5930 
-5943 AGNSQQSASLAVT
+5943 
-5956 VDSTVTVTADSQHD
+5956 
-5970 DASDDATATA
+5970 
-5980 VTPPESETVN
+5980 
-5990 AESATHLRTEPSAAE
+5990 
-6005 ESVVK
+6005 
-6010 VTAYSITLLNADSG
+6010 
-6024 DEIDRSISQTPSFE
+6024 
-6038 ISVPENIVNVSIMF
+6038 
-6052 EGEEFTLPITNQKA
+6052 
-6066 IFEVPLS
+6066 
-6073 LEDGEYTMDVKFID
+6073 
-6087 KDNDFLIKE
+6087 
-6096 KTFSVDHSSADI
+6096 
-6108 VNAMNVRGKTEDDI
+6108 
-6122 NDSPSTSSV
+6122 
-6131 GHNNNGAI
+6131 
-6139 DVFAVNEVTLP
+6139 
-6150 VDNQEEHA
+6150 

>member
-1387 TPPTS
+1387 TPTGA

-2125 IVLDNTDDSGTKGDH
+2125 IVLDSTDDSGTKGDH

-2418 TVDTQIAINNIE
+2418 TVDTQIAINN
-2430 LVNDSGIPDDN
+2430 
-2441 LTNNVRPHF
+2441 
-2450 QVTVPTDVNV
+2450 
-2460 VRLSIDGGKTWFNA
+2460 
-2474 TQSATPGVWDY
+2474 
-2485 IWPDDVADGG
+2485 
-2495 YTLTVEA
+2495 
-2502 TDEAGNKATQTLDFT
+2502 
-2517 IDTTLSVPTLSLDS
+2517 
-2531 ADDSGIAGDNI
+2531 
-2542 TNVKTPGFTLNNIDT
+2542 
-2557 DVSRVI
+2557 
-2563 VEVMHNGIKQ
+2563 
-2573 EVPLVQTGGQWR
+2573 
-2585 FAPTSDWADG
+2585 
-2595 DYILTVK
+2595 
-2602 VEDRAGN
+2602 
-2609 VKQSAPLTVTVDTHI
+2609 
-2624 AIDRIELVNDS
+2624 
-2635 GIPGDNLTNEA
+2635 
-2646 RPHFQVTVPADV
+2646 
-2658 NGVRL
+2658 
-2663 SIDGGKTWFDA
+2663 
-2674 TQSATSGVWDYTWLT
+2674 
-2689 NVANGPHT
+2689 
-2697 LMVEA
+2697 
-2702 SDKAGN
+2702 
-2708 KTTQKLDF
+2708 
-2716 TIDTI
+2716 
-2721 LSEPTIT
+2721 
-2728 LDSADDSAAGDNI
+2728 
-2741 TNVKMPGF
+2741 
-2749 TLGNIDADVT
+2749 
-2759 KVVVTVAHDGKNQ
+2759 
-2772 QIELIKN
+2772 
-2779 GGVWRFTP
+2779 
-2787 GAAWTDG
+2787 
-2794 DYTLTVKVE
+2794 
-2803 DKAGNTNYSAPLTV
+2803 
-2817 TIDTQTSIDRIEL
+2817 
-2830 LNDTGIVGDNLT
+2830 
-2842 NEARPQFHITVP
+2842 
-2854 TDVNSVQLSLDG
+2854 
-2866 GINWV
+2866 
-2871 NATLTS
+2871 
-2877 DGVWEYI
+2877 
-2884 WPTDLVENTYTLT
+2884 
-2897 VKATDVAGN
+2897 
-2906 TATETL
+2906 
-2912 NFIIDTTL
+2912 
-2920 STPTITLDS
+2920 
-2929 ADDSGTANDNKT
+2929 
-2941 NVKTP
+2941 
-2946 GFIIGGIDSDVTQVV
+2946 
-2961 VQVMRDGHSEE
+2961 
-2972 VELTQTNGQWRFV
+2972 
-2985 PGSAWT
+2985 
-2991 DGDYTLTV
+2991 
-2999 TVKDEA
+2999 
-3005 GNIRHSAPLTVTID
+3005 
-3019 TQITIDHIELV
+3019 IELV

-4550 VVIRINGVSYSV
+4550 VVIRINGVSYPV

>member
-1037 SDDNLTNIVKPTLHL
+1037 ADDNLTNIVKPTLHL

-1058 IISVQVWDAMSDTQI
+1058 IISVQVWDAASDTQI

-1113 AIFDFTIDT
+1113 AVFDFTIDT

-1372 TTTFDATKGTGGWTF
+1372 TTTFDATKGTGGWSF
-1387 TPPTS
+1387 TPTGA

-1477 SATPGVWD
+1477 SATPGAWD

-1496 YTLTVEATDEA
+1496 YTLTVEATDKA
-1507 GNKATQTL
+1507 GNKTTQEL

-1637 IPGDNLTNEARPHF
+1637 IPDDNLTNEARPHF

-1703 SDKAGNKT
+1703 TDKAGNKT

-1792 TDGDYTLTV
+1792 TDGNYTLTV

-2011 SAPLTVTIDTQITID
+2011 SAPLTVTIDTQI
-2026 HIELVN
+2026 
-2032 DSGIPDDNLTNNV
+2032 
-2045 RPHFQVT
+2045 
-2052 VPTDVNVVR
+2052 
-2061 LSIDGGKTW
+2061 
-2070 FNATQSATPGVW
+2070 A
-2082 DYTWLADVGEGKHTL
+2082 
-2097 TVEATDK
+2097 
-2104 AGNKTTQQLD
+2104 
-2114 FIIDTLLSEPT
+2114 
-2125 IVLDNTDDSGTKGDH
+2125 
-2140 LTNVNKPTFL
+2140 
-2150 LGNID
+2150 
-2155 ADARYVTVE
+2155 
-2164 VQHGGTK
+2164 
-2171 EVLTATK
+2171 
-2178 DATGNWSVTPTG
+2178 
-2190 TWADG
+2190 
-2195 DYTLTVRV
+2195 
-2203 EDEAGNEKHSASLT
+2203 
-2217 VTVDTQITIDVIE
+2217 
-2230 LVNDNGIPG
+2230 
-2239 DNMTNDAHPQF
+2239 
-2250 RVTVPGDVNEVS
+2250 
-2262 LSIDGGVTWVK
+2262 
-2273 ATQSATP
+2273 
-2280 GVWNYTWP
+2280 
-2288 GTVPDGDYTLN
+2288 
-2299 VKATDNAGNTVTET
+2299 
-2313 LHFTIDTTLST
+2313 
-2324 PVIVLDSAD
+2324 
-2333 DSGVHGDNMTN
+2333 
-2344 HTQPTFALQ
+2344 
-2353 HIDDDAVR
+2353 
-2361 VTVSVEH
+2361 
-2368 GGVTTTFDATKD
+2368 
-2380 AGGWTFT
+2380 
-2387 PTGAWADGDYTLSVS
+2387 
-2402 VEDKAGNTS
+2402 
-2411 HSASLTV
+2411 
-2418 TVDTQIAINNIE
+2418 
-2430 LVNDSGIPDDN
+2430 
-2441 LTNNVRPHF
+2441 
-2450 QVTVPTDVNV
+2450 
-2460 VRLSIDGGKTWFNA
+2460 
-2474 TQSATPGVWDY
+2474 
-2485 IWPDDVADGG
+2485 
-2495 YTLTVEA
+2495 
-2502 TDEAGNKATQTLDFT
+2502 
-2517 IDTTLSVPTLSLDS
+2517 
-2531 ADDSGIAGDNI
+2531 
-2542 TNVKTPGFTLNNIDT
+2542 
-2557 DVSRVI
+2557 
-2563 VEVMHNGIKQ
+2563 
-2573 EVPLVQTGGQWR
+2573 
-2585 FAPTSDWADG
+2585 
-2595 DYILTVK
+2595 
-2602 VEDRAGN
+2602 
-2609 VKQSAPLTVTVDTHI
+2609 
-2624 AIDRIELVNDS
+2624 
-2635 GIPGDNLTNEA
+2635 
-2646 RPHFQVTVPADV
+2646 
-2658 NGVRL
+2658 
-2663 SIDGGKTWFDA
+2663 
-2674 TQSATSGVWDYTWLT
+2674 
-2689 NVANGPHT
+2689 
-2697 LMVEA
+2697 
-2702 SDKAGN
+2702 
-2708 KTTQKLDF
+2708 
-2716 TIDTI
+2716 
-2721 LSEPTIT
+2721 
-2728 LDSADDSAAGDNI
+2728 
-2741 TNVKMPGF
+2741 
-2749 TLGNIDADVT
+2749 
-2759 KVVVTVAHDGKNQ
+2759 
-2772 QIELIKN
+2772 
-2779 GGVWRFTP
+2779 
-2787 GAAWTDG
+2787 
-2794 DYTLTVKVE
+2794 
-2803 DKAGNTNYSAPLTV
+2803 
-2817 TIDTQTSIDRIEL
+2817 
-2830 LNDTGIVGDNLT
+2830 
-2842 NEARPQFHITVP
+2842 
-2854 TDVNSVQLSLDG
+2854 
-2866 GINWV
+2866 
-2871 NATLTS
+2871 
-2877 DGVWEYI
+2877 
-2884 WPTDLVENTYTLT
+2884 
-2897 VKATDVAGN
+2897 
-2906 TATETL
+2906 
-2912 NFIIDTTL
+2912 
-2920 STPTITLDS
+2920 
-2929 ADDSGTANDNKT
+2929 
-2941 NVKTP
+2941 
-2946 GFIIGGIDSDVTQVV
+2946 
-2961 VQVMRDGHSEE
+2961 
-2972 VELTQTNGQWRFV
+2972 
-2985 PGSAWT
+2985 
-2991 DGDYTLTV
+2991 
-2999 TVKDEA
+2999 
-3005 GNIRHSAPLTVTID
+3005 
-3019 TQITIDHIELV
+3019 IDHIELV

-3170 EVLTATKGAT
+3170 EVLTATKDATGNWSVTPTGTWADGDYTLTVRVEDEAGNEKHSASLTVTVDTQITIDAIELVNDNGIPGDNMTNDAHPQFRVTVPGDVNEVSLSIDGGVTWVKATQSATPGVWNYTWPGTVPDGDYTLNVKATDNAGNTVTETLHFTIDTTLSVPVIVLNSADDTGVQGDNMTNSTQPTFALQHIDDDAVRVTVSVEHGGVTTTFDATKGVGGWSFTPTGAWADGDYTLSVSVEDKAGNTSHSASLTVTVDTQIAINNIELVNDSGIPDDNLTNNVRPHFQVKVPTDVNEVRLSIDGGKTWFNATQSATPGVWDYTWLADVGEGKHTLTVEATDKAGNQTTQKLDFIIDTMLSEPTIVLDSTDDSGTKGDNLTNANKPTFILGNIDADARYVTVEVQYGGTKEVLTATKGAT

-3192 DGDYTLTVRV
+3192 DGDYMLTVRV

-3322 PTIAMDSRDDTGAI
+3322 PTITMDSRDDTGAI

-3344 RPGFTIGNIDADAHS
+3344 RPGFTIGNIDSDAQS

-3412 PLVVTVDT
+3412 PLIVTVDT

-3464 GGANWVSATQ
+3464 GGANWVSAAQ

-3620 IAIDRIELVNDS
+3620 IAIDHIELVNDS

-3710 LNFTIDITLLTPT
+3710 LNFTIDITLMTPT

-3845 DRPVFDIHQV
+3845 DRPVFDIRQV

-4303 KTSAELRIEIDTQ
+4303 KTSAELKIEIDTQ

-4535 TPRFVIGNVPADIDT
+4535 KPRFVIGNVPADIDT
-4550 VVIRINGVSYSV
+4550 VVIRINGVSYPV

-4830 KTPTLIGSTLPN
+4830 KTPTLVGNTLPN
-4842 TIVSIYVDG
+4842 AIVSIYVDG

-4970 YELTFKVED
+4970 YVLTFKVED

-5026 DGTAEAGSTLTIRNP
+5026 DGTAEAGSTLTIRSP

-5084 EILIEHDTQI
+5084 DILIEHDTQI

-5224 IFVDGKLVNVVMVEA
+5224 IFVDGKLVNVVIVEA

-5408 FSIFGEMNQS
+5408 FSISGEMNQS

-5536 VNEKGHWQM
+5536 VNDKGHWQM

-5583 KVFTSELDDNKSS
+5583 QVFTSELDDNKSS
-5596 SKTEWWSNSDL
+5596 SKTDWWSNSST
-5607 ITMRGTGEIG
+5607 ITMRGMGEIG

-5635 ATGRWELSTDK
+5635 ANGQWELSTDQ
-5646 LPEGTYDIS
+5646 LPEGKYDITLS
-5655 LVIEDSAGNRW
+5655 IEDNAGNRK
-5666 EDVREI
+5666 EEVHEI

-5706 IITDSEGNTYTL
+5706 IITDSNGNTYTL

-5990 AESATHLRTEPSAAE
+5990 AESATHLRTVPSAAE

-6010 VTAYSITLLNADSG
+6010 ETAYSITLLNADSG

-6108 VNAMNVRGKTEDDI
+6108 VNAMNARGKTEDDI

>member
-34 GPDMNITTPRG
+34 GPDMNITTPHG

-425 IITDTIAPE
+425 IITDTIPPE

-446 GIKNDNITNSTL
+446 GIKNDNVTNSTL

-537 IETTNDSGI
+537 IETTDDSGI

-593 FTSDSVEGINNLTF
+593 FTSDSVEGVNNLTF

-627 IAPVPPTVS
+627 VAPVPPTVS
-636 LEDYVVLPNGIILSG
+636 LEDFVVLPNGIILSG

-703 IISQDA
+703 LISQDA

-1037 SDDNLTNIVKPTLHL
+1037 ADDNLTNIVKPTLHL

-1058 IISVQVWDAMSDTQI
+1058 IISVQVWDAASDTQI

-1113 AIFDFTIDT
+1113 AVFDFTIDT

-1337 IQGDNMTNSTQP
+1337 VQGDNMTNRTQP

-1435 SGIPDDNLTNNVRP
+1435 SGIPNDNLTNNVRP

-1477 SATPGVWD
+1477 SATTGVWD

-2125 IVLDNTDDSGTKGDH
+2125 IVLDSTDDSGTKGDN

-2313 LHFTIDTTLST
+2313 LHFTIDTTLSV
-2324 PVIVLDSAD
+2324 PVIVLNSAD
-2333 DSGVHGDNMTN
+2333 DTGVQGDNMTN
-2344 HTQPTFALQ
+2344 STQPTFALQ

-2368 GGVTTTFDATKD
+2368 GGVTTTFDATKGV
-2380 AGGWTFT
+2380 GGWSFT

-2450 QVTVPTDVNV
+2450 QVKVPTDVN
-2460 VRLSIDGGKTWFNA
+2460 
-2474 TQSATPGVWDY
+2474 
-2485 IWPDDVADGG
+2485 
-2495 YTLTVEA
+2495 E
-2502 TDEAGNKATQTLDFT
+2502 
-2517 IDTTLSVPTLSLDS
+2517 
-2531 ADDSGIAGDNI
+2531 
-2542 TNVKTPGFTLNNIDT
+2542 
-2557 DVSRVI
+2557 
-2563 VEVMHNGIKQ
+2563 
-2573 EVPLVQTGGQWR
+2573 
-2585 FAPTSDWADG
+2585 
-2595 DYILTVK
+2595 
-2602 VEDRAGN
+2602 
-2609 VKQSAPLTVTVDTHI
+2609 
-2624 AIDRIELVNDS
+2624 
-2635 GIPGDNLTNEA
+2635 
-2646 RPHFQVTVPADV
+2646 
-2658 NGVRL
+2658 
-2663 SIDGGKTWFDA
+2663 
-2674 TQSATSGVWDYTWLT
+2674 
-2689 NVANGPHT
+2689 
-2697 LMVEA
+2697 
-2702 SDKAGN
+2702 
-2708 KTTQKLDF
+2708 
-2716 TIDTI
+2716 
-2721 LSEPTIT
+2721 
-2728 LDSADDSAAGDNI
+2728 
-2741 TNVKMPGF
+2741 
-2749 TLGNIDADVT
+2749 
-2759 KVVVTVAHDGKNQ
+2759 
-2772 QIELIKN
+2772 
-2779 GGVWRFTP
+2779 
-2787 GAAWTDG
+2787 
-2794 DYTLTVKVE
+2794 
-2803 DKAGNTNYSAPLTV
+2803 
-2817 TIDTQTSIDRIEL
+2817 
-2830 LNDTGIVGDNLT
+2830 
-2842 NEARPQFHITVP
+2842 
-2854 TDVNSVQLSLDG
+2854 
-2866 GINWV
+2866 
-2871 NATLTS
+2871 
-2877 DGVWEYI
+2877 
-2884 WPTDLVENTYTLT
+2884 
-2897 VKATDVAGN
+2897 
-2906 TATETL
+2906 
-2912 NFIIDTTL
+2912 
-2920 STPTITLDS
+2920 
-2929 ADDSGTANDNKT
+2929 
-2941 NVKTP
+2941 
-2946 GFIIGGIDSDVTQVV
+2946 
-2961 VQVMRDGHSEE
+2961 
-2972 VELTQTNGQWRFV
+2972 
-2985 PGSAWT
+2985 
-2991 DGDYTLTV
+2991 
-2999 TVKDEA
+2999 
-3005 GNIRHSAPLTVTID
+3005 
-3019 TQITIDHIELV
+3019 
-3030 NDSGIPDDNLTN
+3030 
-3042 NVRPHFQVT
+3042 
-3051 VPTDVNVVR
+3051 VR

-3098 EATDKAGNKT
+3098 EATDKAGNQT
-3108 TQQLDF
+3108 TQKLDF

-3120 SEPTIVLDNTDDS
+3120 SEPTIVLDSTDDS
-3133 GTKGDNLTNVNKPTF
+3133 GTKGDNLTNANKPTF
-3148 LLGNIDA
+3148 ILGNIDA

-3277 AGIWDYTWPKDVTD
+3277 AGTWDYTWPKDVTD

-3344 RPGFTIGNIDADAHS
+3344 RPGFTIGNIDSDAQS

-3412 PLVVTVDT
+3412 PLIVTVDT

-3620 IAIDRIELVNDS
+3620 IAIDHIELVNDS

-3710 LNFTIDITLLTPT
+3710 LNFTIDITLMTPT

-3787 SALADG
+3787 SALVDG

-4535 TPRFVIGNVPADIDT
+4535 KPRFVIGNVPADIDT
-4550 VVIRINGVSYSV
+4550 VVIRINGVSYPV

-4893 STAVDVTIDTEVAEL
+4893 STAVDLTIDTEVAEL

-5292 SNSGSLDDLITN
+5292 SNSGSLDDLITS

-5377 TSTFIDNPAM
+5377 TSTFIDNPVM
-5387 VAGSDN
+5387 MAGSDN

-5401 TSQTRPT
+5401 TSQTRPA
-5408 FSIFGEMNQS
+5408 FSIYGEMNQS

-5469 LNFTIDTFNTTPVAI
+5469 LNFTIDTLNTTPVAI

-5536 VNEKGHWQM
+5536 VNDKGHWQM

-5583 KVFTSELDDNKSS
+5583 QVFTSELDDNKSS
-5596 SKTEWWSNSDL
+5596 SKTDWWSNSST
-5607 ITMRGTGEIG
+5607 ITMRGMGEIG

-5635 ATGRWELSTDK
+5635 ANGQWELSTDQ
-5646 LPEGTYDIS
+5646 LPEGKYDITLS
-5655 LVIEDSAGNRW
+5655 IEDNAGNRK
-5666 EDVREI
+5666 EEVHEI

-5706 IITDSEGNTYTL
+5706 IITDSNGNTYTL

-5740 TSVDAIGNRSDDVP
+5740 TSVDAIGNRSDDVS

-5870 NGASD
+5870 NGVSD

-5906 GVTDI
+5906 GVTDT

-5930 DGNYTLSVTVVDR
+5930 DGTYTLSVTVVDR

-5990 AESATHLRTEPSAAE
+5990 AESATHLRTVPSAAE

-6010 VTAYSITLLNADSG
+6010 ETAYSITLLNADSG

-6108 VNAMNVRGKTEDDI
+6108 VNAMNARGKTEDDI

>member
-58 KGNNLAVKF
+58 KGNNLSVKF

-425 IITDTIAPE
+425 IITDTIPPE

-846 KINTPLFTGMAEA
+846 KINTPLFTGIAEA

-1058 IISVQVWDAMSDTQI
+1058 IISVQVWDAASDTQI

-1113 AIFDFTIDT
+1113 AVFDFTIDT

-1372 TTTFDATKGTGGWTF
+1372 TTTFDATKGTGGWSF
-1387 TPPTS
+1387 TPTGA

-1477 SATPGVWD
+1477 SATPGAWD

-1496 YTLTVEATDEA
+1496 YTLTVEATDKA
-1507 GNKATQTL
+1507 GNKTTQEL

-2011 SAPLTVTIDTQITID
+2011 SAPLTVTIDTQIAID

-2032 DSGIPDDNLTNNV
+2032 DSGIPDDNLTNEA

-2114 FIIDTLLSEPT
+2114 FIIDTMLSEPT
-2125 IVLDNTDDSGTKGDH
+2125 IVLDNTDDSGTKGDN

-2217 VTVDTQITIDVIE
+2217 VTVDTQITIDAIE

-2313 LHFTIDTTLST
+2313 LHFTIDTTLSV
-2324 PVIVLDSAD
+2324 PVIVLNSAD
-2333 DSGVHGDNMTN
+2333 DTGVQGDNMTN
-2344 HTQPTFALQ
+2344 SSQPTFALQ

-2368 GGVTTTFDATKD
+2368 GGVTTTFDATKGV
-2380 AGGWTFT
+2380 GGWSFT

-2450 QVTVPTDVNV
+2450 QVKVPTDVN
-2460 VRLSIDGGKTWFNA
+2460 
-2474 TQSATPGVWDY
+2474 
-2485 IWPDDVADGG
+2485 
-2495 YTLTVEA
+2495 E
-2502 TDEAGNKATQTLDFT
+2502 
-2517 IDTTLSVPTLSLDS
+2517 
-2531 ADDSGIAGDNI
+2531 
-2542 TNVKTPGFTLNNIDT
+2542 
-2557 DVSRVI
+2557 
-2563 VEVMHNGIKQ
+2563 
-2573 EVPLVQTGGQWR
+2573 
-2585 FAPTSDWADG
+2585 
-2595 DYILTVK
+2595 
-2602 VEDRAGN
+2602 
-2609 VKQSAPLTVTVDTHI
+2609 
-2624 AIDRIELVNDS
+2624 
-2635 GIPGDNLTNEA
+2635 
-2646 RPHFQVTVPADV
+2646 
-2658 NGVRL
+2658 
-2663 SIDGGKTWFDA
+2663 
-2674 TQSATSGVWDYTWLT
+2674 
-2689 NVANGPHT
+2689 
-2697 LMVEA
+2697 
-2702 SDKAGN
+2702 
-2708 KTTQKLDF
+2708 
-2716 TIDTI
+2716 
-2721 LSEPTIT
+2721 
-2728 LDSADDSAAGDNI
+2728 
-2741 TNVKMPGF
+2741 
-2749 TLGNIDADVT
+2749 
-2759 KVVVTVAHDGKNQ
+2759 
-2772 QIELIKN
+2772 
-2779 GGVWRFTP
+2779 
-2787 GAAWTDG
+2787 
-2794 DYTLTVKVE
+2794 
-2803 DKAGNTNYSAPLTV
+2803 
-2817 TIDTQTSIDRIEL
+2817 
-2830 LNDTGIVGDNLT
+2830 
-2842 NEARPQFHITVP
+2842 
-2854 TDVNSVQLSLDG
+2854 
-2866 GINWV
+2866 
-2871 NATLTS
+2871 
-2877 DGVWEYI
+2877 
-2884 WPTDLVENTYTLT
+2884 
-2897 VKATDVAGN
+2897 
-2906 TATETL
+2906 
-2912 NFIIDTTL
+2912 
-2920 STPTITLDS
+2920 
-2929 ADDSGTANDNKT
+2929 
-2941 NVKTP
+2941 
-2946 GFIIGGIDSDVTQVV
+2946 
-2961 VQVMRDGHSEE
+2961 
-2972 VELTQTNGQWRFV
+2972 
-2985 PGSAWT
+2985 
-2991 DGDYTLTV
+2991 
-2999 TVKDEA
+2999 
-3005 GNIRHSAPLTVTID
+3005 
-3019 TQITIDHIELV
+3019 
-3030 NDSGIPDDNLTN
+3030 
-3042 NVRPHFQVT
+3042 
-3051 VPTDVNVVR
+3051 VR

-3098 EATDKAGNKT
+3098 EATDKAGNQT
-3108 TQQLDF
+3108 TQKLDF
-3114 IIDTLL
+3114 IIDTML
-3120 SEPTIVLDNTDDS
+3120 SEPTIVLDSTDDS
-3133 GTKGDNLTNVNKPTF
+3133 GTKGDNLTNANKPTF
-3148 LLGNIDA
+3148 ILGNIDA

-3165 HGGTK
+3165 YGGTK

-3192 DGDYTLTVRV
+3192 DGDYMLTVRV

-3322 PTIAMDSRDDTGAI
+3322 PTITMDSRDDTGAI

-3344 RPGFTIGNIDADAHS
+3344 RPGFTIGNIDSDAQS

-3412 PLVVTVDT
+3412 PLIVTVDT

-3464 GGANWVSATQ
+3464 GGANWVSAAQ

-3620 IAIDRIELVNDS
+3620 IAIDHIELVNDS

-3710 LNFTIDITLLTPT
+3710 LNFTIDITLMTPT

-4303 KTSAELRIEIDTQ
+4303 KTSAELKIEIDTQ

-4535 TPRFVIGNVPADIDT
+4535 KPRFVIGNVPADIDT
-4550 VVIRINGVSYSV
+4550 VVIRINGVSYPV

-4893 STAVDVTIDTEVAEL
+4893 STAVDLTIDTEVAEL

-5292 SNSGSLDDLITN
+5292 SNSGSLDDLITS

-5377 TSTFIDNPAM
+5377 TSTFIDNPVM
-5387 VAGSDN
+5387 MAGSDN

-5401 TSQTRPT
+5401 TSQTRPA
-5408 FSIFGEMNQS
+5408 FSIYGEMNQS

-5469 LNFTIDTFNTTPVAI
+5469 LNFTIDTLNTTPVAI

-5583 KVFTSELDDNKSS
+5583 QVFTSELDDNKSS
-5596 SKTEWWSNSDL
+5596 SKTDWWSNSST
-5607 ITMRGTGEIG
+5607 ITMRGMGEIG

-5635 ATGRWELSTDK
+5635 ANGQWELSTDQ
-5646 LPEGTYDIS
+5646 LPEGKYDITLS
-5655 LVIEDSAGNRW
+5655 IEDNAGNRK
-5666 EDVREI
+5666 EEVHEI

-5706 IITDSEGNTYTL
+5706 IITDSNGNTYTL

-5740 TSVDAIGNRSDDVP
+5740 TSVDAIGNRSDDVS

-5870 NGASD
+5870 NGVSD

-5906 GVTDI
+5906 GVTDT

-5930 DGNYTLSVTVVDR
+5930 DGTYTLSVTVVDR

-5970 DASDDATATA
+5970 DASDDATPTA
-5980 VTPPESETVN
+5980 VTPLESETVN
-5990 AESATHLRTEPSAAE
+5990 AESDTHLRTVPSAAE

-6010 VTAYSITLLNADSG
+6010 ETAYSITLLNADSG

-6038 ISVPENIVNVSIMF
+6038 ISVPENIVNVSVMF

-6108 VNAMNVRGKTEDDI
+6108 VNAMNARGKAEDDI

>member
-243 LALAAESNSG
+243 LALATESNSG

-593 FTSDSVEGINNLTF
+593 FTSDSVEGVNNLTF
-607 TVEDV
+607 TAEDV

-627 IAPVPPTVS
+627 VAPVPPTVS
-636 LEDYVVLPNGIILSG
+636 LEDFVVLPNGIILSG

-1037 SDDNLTNIVKPTLHL
+1037 ADDNLTNIVKPTLHL

-1058 IISVQVWDAMSDTQI
+1058 IISVQVWDAASDTQI

-1113 AIFDFTIDT
+1113 AVFDFTIDT

-1204 VEDKAGNTNYSAPLT
+1204 VEDKAGNTSYSAPLT

-1323 SVPVIVLDS
+1323 SVPVIVLNS

-1337 IQGDNMTNSTQP
+1337 VQGDNMTNRTQP

-1435 SGIPDDNLTNNVRP
+1435 SGIPNDNLTNNVRP

-1507 GNKATQTL
+1507 GNKTTQTL

-1602 KVEDR
+1602 KIEDR

-1711 TQKLDFTIDTIL
+1711 TQKLDFIIDTLL

-2011 SAPLTVTIDTQITID
+2011 SAPLTVTIDTQIAID

-2032 DSGIPDDNLTNNV
+2032 GSGIPDDNLTNEA

-2114 FIIDTLLSEPT
+2114 FIIDTMLSEPT
-2125 IVLDNTDDSGTKGDH
+2125 IVLDNTDDSGTKGDN

-2217 VTVDTQITIDVIE
+2217 VTVDTQITIDAIE

-2313 LHFTIDTTLST
+2313 LHFTIDTTLSV
-2324 PVIVLDSAD
+2324 PVIVLNSAD
-2333 DSGVHGDNMTN
+2333 DTGVQGDNMTN
-2344 HTQPTFALQ
+2344 STQPTFALQ

-2368 GGVTTTFDATKD
+2368 GGVTTTFDATKGV
-2380 AGGWTFT
+2380 GGWSFT

-2450 QVTVPTDVNV
+2450 QVKVPTDVN
-2460 VRLSIDGGKTWFNA
+2460 
-2474 TQSATPGVWDY
+2474 
-2485 IWPDDVADGG
+2485 
-2495 YTLTVEA
+2495 E
-2502 TDEAGNKATQTLDFT
+2502 
-2517 IDTTLSVPTLSLDS
+2517 
-2531 ADDSGIAGDNI
+2531 
-2542 TNVKTPGFTLNNIDT
+2542 
-2557 DVSRVI
+2557 
-2563 VEVMHNGIKQ
+2563 
-2573 EVPLVQTGGQWR
+2573 
-2585 FAPTSDWADG
+2585 
-2595 DYILTVK
+2595 
-2602 VEDRAGN
+2602 
-2609 VKQSAPLTVTVDTHI
+2609 
-2624 AIDRIELVNDS
+2624 
-2635 GIPGDNLTNEA
+2635 
-2646 RPHFQVTVPADV
+2646 
-2658 NGVRL
+2658 
-2663 SIDGGKTWFDA
+2663 
-2674 TQSATSGVWDYTWLT
+2674 
-2689 NVANGPHT
+2689 
-2697 LMVEA
+2697 
-2702 SDKAGN
+2702 
-2708 KTTQKLDF
+2708 
-2716 TIDTI
+2716 
-2721 LSEPTIT
+2721 
-2728 LDSADDSAAGDNI
+2728 
-2741 TNVKMPGF
+2741 
-2749 TLGNIDADVT
+2749 
-2759 KVVVTVAHDGKNQ
+2759 
-2772 QIELIKN
+2772 
-2779 GGVWRFTP
+2779 
-2787 GAAWTDG
+2787 
-2794 DYTLTVKVE
+2794 
-2803 DKAGNTNYSAPLTV
+2803 
-2817 TIDTQTSIDRIEL
+2817 
-2830 LNDTGIVGDNLT
+2830 
-2842 NEARPQFHITVP
+2842 
-2854 TDVNSVQLSLDG
+2854 
-2866 GINWV
+2866 
-2871 NATLTS
+2871 
-2877 DGVWEYI
+2877 
-2884 WPTDLVENTYTLT
+2884 
-2897 VKATDVAGN
+2897 
-2906 TATETL
+2906 
-2912 NFIIDTTL
+2912 
-2920 STPTITLDS
+2920 
-2929 ADDSGTANDNKT
+2929 
-2941 NVKTP
+2941 
-2946 GFIIGGIDSDVTQVV
+2946 
-2961 VQVMRDGHSEE
+2961 
-2972 VELTQTNGQWRFV
+2972 
-2985 PGSAWT
+2985 
-2991 DGDYTLTV
+2991 
-2999 TVKDEA
+2999 
-3005 GNIRHSAPLTVTID
+3005 
-3019 TQITIDHIELV
+3019 
-3030 NDSGIPDDNLTN
+3030 
-3042 NVRPHFQVT
+3042 
-3051 VPTDVNVVR
+3051 VR

-3098 EATDKAGNKT
+3098 EATDKAGNQT
-3108 TQQLDF
+3108 TQKLDF
-3114 IIDTLL
+3114 IIDTML
-3120 SEPTIVLDNTDDS
+3120 SEPTIVLDSTDDS
-3133 GTKGDNLTNVNKPTF
+3133 GTKGDNLTNANKPTF
-3148 LLGNIDA
+3148 ILGNIDA

-3165 HGGTK
+3165 YGGTK

-3192 DGDYTLTVRV
+3192 DGDYMLTVRV

-3322 PTIAMDSRDDTGAI
+3322 PTITMDSRDDTGAI

-3344 RPGFTIGNIDADAHS
+3344 RPGFTIGNIDSDAQS

-3412 PLVVTVDT
+3412 PLIVTVDT

-3464 GGANWVSATQ
+3464 GGANWVSAAQ

-3620 IAIDRIELVNDS
+3620 IAIDHIELVNDS

-3710 LNFTIDITLLTPT
+3710 LNFTIDITLMTPT

-3845 DRPVFDIHQV
+3845 DRPVFDIRQV

-4303 KTSAELRIEIDTQ
+4303 KTSAELKIEIDTQ

-4535 TPRFVIGNVPADIDT
+4535 KPRFVIGNVPADIDT
-4550 VVIRINGVSYSV
+4550 VVIRINGVSYPV

-4893 STAVDVTIDTEVAEL
+4893 STAVDLTIDTEVAEL

-5084 EILIEHDTQI
+5084 DILIEHDTQI

-5408 FSIFGEMNQS
+5408 FSISGEMNQS

-5583 KVFTSELDDNKSS
+5583 QVFTSELDDNKSS
-5596 SKTEWWSNSDL
+5596 SKTDWWSNSST
-5607 ITMRGTGEIG
+5607 ITMRGMGEIG

-5635 ATGRWELSTDK
+5635 ANGQWELSTDQ
-5646 LPEGTYDIS
+5646 LPEGKYDITLS
-5655 LVIEDSAGNRW
+5655 IEDNAGNRK
-5666 EDVREI
+5666 EEVHEI

-5706 IITDSEGNTYTL
+5706 IITDSNGNTYTL

-5821 PGTPLADGSYTISVI
+5821 PGTPLTDGSYTISVI

-5861 EIALAAGED
+5861 EIALSAGED

-5930 DGNYTLSVTVVDR
+5930 DGTYTLSVTVVDR

-5990 AESATHLRTEPSAAE
+5990 AESATHLRTVPSAAE

-6010 VTAYSITLLNADSG
+6010 ETAYSITLLNADSG

-6038 ISVPENIVNVSIMF
+6038 ISVPENIVNVSVMF

-6087 KDNDFLIKE
+6087 KDDDFLIKE

-6108 VNAMNVRGKTEDDI
+6108 VNAMNARGKTEDDI

>member
-34 GPDMNITTPRG
+34 GPDMNITTPHG

-121 LDDAENAK
+121 LDEAENAK

-446 GIKNDNITNSTL
+446 GIKNDSITNSTL

-537 IETTNDSGI
+537 IETTDDSGI

-593 FTSDSVEGINNLTF
+593 FTSDSVEGVNNLTF

-627 IAPVPPTVS
+627 VAPVPPTVS
-636 LEDYVVLPNGIILSG
+636 LEDFVVLPNGIILSG

-1058 IISVQVWDAMSDTQI
+1058 IISVQVWDAASDTQI

-1113 AIFDFTIDT
+1113 AVFDFTIDT

-1180 HLNGSWLFIPGNTW
+1180 HLNGSWLFTPGNTW

-1323 SVPVIVLDS
+1323 SVPVIVLNS

-1337 IQGDNMTNSTQP
+1337 VQGDNMTNSTQP

-1372 TTTFDATKGTGGWTF
+1372 TTTFDATKGVGGWSF
-1387 TPPTS
+1387 TPTGA

-1435 SGIPDDNLTNNVRP
+1435 SGIPNDNLTNNVRP

-1477 SATPGVWD
+1477 NATPGVWD

-1496 YTLTVEATDEA
+1496 YTLTVEVTDEA
-1507 GNKATQTL
+1507 GNKTTQTL

-1558 DVSRVIVEVMHNGIK
+1558 DVSRVTVEVMHNGIK

-1711 TQKLDFTIDTIL
+1711 TQKLDFIIDTML

-1877 SDGVWEYIWPTD
+1877 PDGVWEYIWPTD

-2011 SAPLTVTIDTQITID
+2011 SAPLTVTIDTQIAID

-2104 AGNKTTQQLD
+2104 AGNQTTQKLD

-2125 IVLDNTDDSGTKGDH
+2125 IVLDSTDDSGTKGDN

-2217 VTVDTQITIDVIE
+2217 VTVDTQITIDAIE

-2333 DSGVHGDNMTN
+2333 DTGIQGDNMTN
-2344 HTQPTFALQ
+2344 RTQPTFNLQ

-2368 GGVTTTFDATKD
+2368 GGVTTTFDATKGV
-2380 AGGWTFT
+2380 GGWTFT
-2387 PTGAWADGDYTLSVS
+2387 PPTSWGVGDYTLSVS

-2441 LTNNVRPHF
+2441 LTNNVRPQF
-2450 QVTVPTDVNV
+2450 QVKVPTDVN
-2460 VRLSIDGGKTWFNA
+2460 
-2474 TQSATPGVWDY
+2474 
-2485 IWPDDVADGG
+2485 
-2495 YTLTVEA
+2495 E
-2502 TDEAGNKATQTLDFT
+2502 
-2517 IDTTLSVPTLSLDS
+2517 
-2531 ADDSGIAGDNI
+2531 
-2542 TNVKTPGFTLNNIDT
+2542 
-2557 DVSRVI
+2557 
-2563 VEVMHNGIKQ
+2563 
-2573 EVPLVQTGGQWR
+2573 
-2585 FAPTSDWADG
+2585 
-2595 DYILTVK
+2595 
-2602 VEDRAGN
+2602 
-2609 VKQSAPLTVTVDTHI
+2609 
-2624 AIDRIELVNDS
+2624 
-2635 GIPGDNLTNEA
+2635 
-2646 RPHFQVTVPADV
+2646 
-2658 NGVRL
+2658 
-2663 SIDGGKTWFDA
+2663 
-2674 TQSATSGVWDYTWLT
+2674 
-2689 NVANGPHT
+2689 
-2697 LMVEA
+2697 
-2702 SDKAGN
+2702 
-2708 KTTQKLDF
+2708 
-2716 TIDTI
+2716 
-2721 LSEPTIT
+2721 
-2728 LDSADDSAAGDNI
+2728 
-2741 TNVKMPGF
+2741 
-2749 TLGNIDADVT
+2749 
-2759 KVVVTVAHDGKNQ
+2759 
-2772 QIELIKN
+2772 
-2779 GGVWRFTP
+2779 
-2787 GAAWTDG
+2787 
-2794 DYTLTVKVE
+2794 
-2803 DKAGNTNYSAPLTV
+2803 
-2817 TIDTQTSIDRIEL
+2817 
-2830 LNDTGIVGDNLT
+2830 
-2842 NEARPQFHITVP
+2842 
-2854 TDVNSVQLSLDG
+2854 
-2866 GINWV
+2866 
-2871 NATLTS
+2871 
-2877 DGVWEYI
+2877 
-2884 WPTDLVENTYTLT
+2884 
-2897 VKATDVAGN
+2897 
-2906 TATETL
+2906 
-2912 NFIIDTTL
+2912 
-2920 STPTITLDS
+2920 
-2929 ADDSGTANDNKT
+2929 
-2941 NVKTP
+2941 
-2946 GFIIGGIDSDVTQVV
+2946 
-2961 VQVMRDGHSEE
+2961 
-2972 VELTQTNGQWRFV
+2972 
-2985 PGSAWT
+2985 
-2991 DGDYTLTV
+2991 
-2999 TVKDEA
+2999 
-3005 GNIRHSAPLTVTID
+3005 
-3019 TQITIDHIELV
+3019 
-3030 NDSGIPDDNLTN
+3030 
-3042 NVRPHFQVT
+3042 
-3051 VPTDVNVVR
+3051 VR

-3086 ADVGEGKHTLTV
+3086 VDVGEGKHTLTV
-3098 EATDKAGNKT
+3098 EATDKAGNQT
-3108 TQQLDF
+3108 TQKLDF

-3120 SEPTIVLDNTDDS
+3120 SEPTIVLDSTDDS
-3133 GTKGDNLTNVNKPTF
+3133 GTKGDNLTNANKPTF

-3165 HGGTK
+3165 HGSTK

-3202 EDDAGNVKYSAPLT
+3202 EDEAGNVKYSAPLT

-3322 PTIAMDSRDDTGAI
+3322 PTITMDSRDDTGAI

-3344 RPGFTIGNIDADAHS
+3344 RPGFTIGNIDADAQS

-3412 PLVVTVDT
+3412 PLIVTVDT

-3464 GGANWVSATQ
+3464 GGANWVSAAQ

-3620 IAIDRIELVNDS
+3620 IAIDHIELVNDS

-3638 VTKHVRPQFQIS
+3638 ITKHVRPQFQIS

-3692 HTLTVEV
+3692 HTLIVEV
-3699 TDGAGNKMTET
+3699 TDGAGNKMTGT
-3710 LNFTIDITLLTPT
+3710 LDFTIDITLLTPT

-3845 DRPVFDIHQV
+3845 DRPVFDIRQV

-3908 NVKESAPFEVRIDT
+3908 NVKESAPLEVRIDT

-3952 DVPGDVVQV
+3952 DVPGDVIQV

-4186 LPDGQHTLLV
+4186 LPDGKHTLLV

-4303 KTSAELRIEIDTQ
+4303 KTSAELQIEIDTQ

-4377 TAGSALPD
+4377 TAGSALSD

-4535 TPRFVIGNVPADIDT
+4535 KPRFVIGNVPADIDT
-4550 VVIRINGVSYSV
+4550 VVIRINGVSYPV

-4617 ASDTGNSNSDN
+4617 ASDTGSSNSDN

-4656 GREVLKQTITVGAD
+4656 GREVLKHTITVGAD

-4714 TIRLSDPSIDDQHE
+4714 TIRLSDPSIDDQYE

-4737 GFAEAFSTIM
+4737 GLAEAFSTIM

-4830 KTPTLIGSTLPN
+4830 KTPTLVGNTLPN
-4842 TIVSIYVDG
+4842 AIVSIYVDG

-4970 YELTFKVED
+4970 YVLTFKVED

-5084 EILIEHDTQI
+5084 DILIEHDTQI

-5292 SNSGSLDDLITN
+5292 SNSGSLDDLITS

-5377 TSTFIDNPAM
+5377 TSTFIDNPVM
-5387 VAGSDN
+5387 MAGSDN

-5401 TSQTRPT
+5401 TSQTRPA
-5408 FSIFGEMNQS
+5408 FSIYGEMNQS

-5536 VNEKGHWQM
+5536 VNDKGHWQM

-5583 KVFTSELDDNKSS
+5583 QVFTSELDDNKSS
-5596 SKTEWWSNSDL
+5596 SKTDWWSNSST
-5607 ITMRGTGEIG
+5607 ITMRGMGEIG

-5635 ATGRWELSTDK
+5635 ANGQWELSTDQ
-5646 LPEGTYDIS
+5646 LPEGKYDITLS
-5655 LVIEDSAGNRW
+5655 IEDNAGNRK
-5666 EDVREI
+5666 EEVHEI

-5706 IITDSEGNTYTL
+5706 IITDSNGNTYTL

-5754 LDIMKEVPVIS
+5754 LDIMKETPVIS

-5773 TVGDNITRDKQPT
+5773 TVGDNITRDNQPT

-5861 EIALAAGED
+5861 EIALAAGEG

-5875 SDNVTNHTQPKFTLQ
+5875 SDNVTNHNHTQPKFTLQ

-5930 DGNYTLSVTVVDR
+5930 DGTYTLSVTVVDR
-5943 AGNSQQSASLAVT
+5943 AGNSLQSASLEVT

-5970 DASDDATATA
+5970 DASDDATPTA

-5990 AESATHLRTEPSAAE
+5990 AESATHLRTVPSAAE

-6010 VTAYSITLLNADSG
+6010 ETAYSITLLNADSG

-6038 ISVPENIVNVSIMF
+6038 ISVPENIVNVSVMF

-6073 LEDGEYTMDVKFID
+6073 LEDGEYTMDVKFLD
-6087 KDNDFLIKE
+6087 KDDDFLIKE

-6108 VNAMNVRGKTEDDI
+6108 VNAMNARGKTEDDI

-6139 DVFAVNEVTLP
+6139 EVFAVNEVTLP

>member
-425 IITDTIAPE
+425 IITDTIPPE

-446 GIKNDNITNSTL
+446 GIKNDNVTNSTL

-537 IETTNDSGI
+537 IETTDDSGI

-593 FTSDSVEGINNLTF
+593 FTSDSVEGVNNLTF

-627 IAPVPPTVS
+627 VAPVPPTVS
-636 LEDYVVLPNGIILSG
+636 LEDFVVLPNGIILSG

-678 IEVDSNGTWNYQFSN
+678 IGVDSNGTWNYQFSN

-1037 SDDNLTNIVKPTLHL
+1037 ADDNLTNIVKPTLHL

-1058 IISVQVWDAMSDTQI
+1058 IISVQVWDAASDTQI

-1113 AIFDFTIDT
+1113 AVFDFTIDT

-1323 SVPVIVLDS
+1323 SVPVIVLNS

-1337 IQGDNMTNSTQP
+1337 VQGDNMTNRTQP

-1435 SGIPDDNLTNNVRP
+1435 SGIPNDNLTNNVRP

-1477 SATPGVWD
+1477 SATSGVWD

-2114 FIIDTLLSEPT
+2114 FIIDTMLSEPT
-2125 IVLDNTDDSGTKGDH
+2125 IVLDNTDDSGTKGDN

-2217 VTVDTQITIDVIE
+2217 VTVDTQITIDAIE

-2313 LHFTIDTTLST
+2313 LHFTIDTTLSV
-2324 PVIVLDSAD
+2324 PVIVLNSAD
-2333 DSGVHGDNMTN
+2333 DTGVQGDNMTN
-2344 HTQPTFALQ
+2344 STQPTFALQ

-2368 GGVTTTFDATKD
+2368 GGVTTTFDATKGV
-2380 AGGWTFT
+2380 GGWSFT

-2450 QVTVPTDVNV
+2450 QVKVPTDVN
-2460 VRLSIDGGKTWFNA
+2460 
-2474 TQSATPGVWDY
+2474 
-2485 IWPDDVADGG
+2485 
-2495 YTLTVEA
+2495 E
-2502 TDEAGNKATQTLDFT
+2502 
-2517 IDTTLSVPTLSLDS
+2517 
-2531 ADDSGIAGDNI
+2531 
-2542 TNVKTPGFTLNNIDT
+2542 
-2557 DVSRVI
+2557 
-2563 VEVMHNGIKQ
+2563 
-2573 EVPLVQTGGQWR
+2573 
-2585 FAPTSDWADG
+2585 
-2595 DYILTVK
+2595 
-2602 VEDRAGN
+2602 
-2609 VKQSAPLTVTVDTHI
+2609 
-2624 AIDRIELVNDS
+2624 
-2635 GIPGDNLTNEA
+2635 
-2646 RPHFQVTVPADV
+2646 
-2658 NGVRL
+2658 
-2663 SIDGGKTWFDA
+2663 
-2674 TQSATSGVWDYTWLT
+2674 
-2689 NVANGPHT
+2689 
-2697 LMVEA
+2697 
-2702 SDKAGN
+2702 
-2708 KTTQKLDF
+2708 
-2716 TIDTI
+2716 
-2721 LSEPTIT
+2721 
-2728 LDSADDSAAGDNI
+2728 
-2741 TNVKMPGF
+2741 
-2749 TLGNIDADVT
+2749 
-2759 KVVVTVAHDGKNQ
+2759 
-2772 QIELIKN
+2772 
-2779 GGVWRFTP
+2779 
-2787 GAAWTDG
+2787 
-2794 DYTLTVKVE
+2794 
-2803 DKAGNTNYSAPLTV
+2803 
-2817 TIDTQTSIDRIEL
+2817 
-2830 LNDTGIVGDNLT
+2830 
-2842 NEARPQFHITVP
+2842 
-2854 TDVNSVQLSLDG
+2854 
-2866 GINWV
+2866 
-2871 NATLTS
+2871 
-2877 DGVWEYI
+2877 
-2884 WPTDLVENTYTLT
+2884 
-2897 VKATDVAGN
+2897 
-2906 TATETL
+2906 
-2912 NFIIDTTL
+2912 
-2920 STPTITLDS
+2920 
-2929 ADDSGTANDNKT
+2929 
-2941 NVKTP
+2941 
-2946 GFIIGGIDSDVTQVV
+2946 
-2961 VQVMRDGHSEE
+2961 
-2972 VELTQTNGQWRFV
+2972 
-2985 PGSAWT
+2985 
-2991 DGDYTLTV
+2991 
-2999 TVKDEA
+2999 
-3005 GNIRHSAPLTVTID
+3005 
-3019 TQITIDHIELV
+3019 
-3030 NDSGIPDDNLTN
+3030 
-3042 NVRPHFQVT
+3042 
-3051 VPTDVNVVR
+3051 VR

-3098 EATDKAGNKT
+3098 EATDKAGNQT
-3108 TQQLDF
+3108 TQKLDF
-3114 IIDTLL
+3114 IIDTML
-3120 SEPTIVLDNTDDS
+3120 SEPTIVLDSTDDS
-3133 GTKGDNLTNVNKPTF
+3133 GTKGDNLTNANKPTF
-3148 LLGNIDA
+3148 ILGNIDA

-3165 HGGTK
+3165 YGGTK

-3192 DGDYTLTVRV
+3192 DGDYMLTVRV

-3322 PTIAMDSRDDTGAI
+3322 PTITMDSRDDTGAI

-3344 RPGFTIGNIDADAHS
+3344 RPGFTIGNIDSDAQS

-3412 PLVVTVDT
+3412 PLIVTVDT

-3464 GGANWVSATQ
+3464 GGANWVSAAQ

-3620 IAIDRIELVNDS
+3620 IAIDHIELVNDS

-3710 LNFTIDITLLTPT
+3710 LNFTIDITLMTPT

-3845 DRPVFDIHQV
+3845 DRPVFDIRQV

-4303 KTSAELRIEIDTQ
+4303 KTSAELKIEIDTQ

-4485 IEIVAEDI
+4485 IEIVDEDI

-4535 TPRFVIGNVPADIDT
+4535 KPRFVIGNVPADIDT
-4550 VVIRINGVSYSV
+4550 VVIRINGVSYPV

-4893 STAVDVTIDTEVAEL
+4893 STAVDLTIDTEVAEL

-5408 FSIFGEMNQS
+5408 FSISGEMNQS

-5583 KVFTSELDDNKSS
+5583 QVFTSELDDNKSS
-5596 SKTEWWSNSDL
+5596 SKTDWWSNSST
-5607 ITMRGTGEIG
+5607 ITMRGMGEIG

-5635 ATGRWELSTDK
+5635 ANGQWELSTDQ
-5646 LPEGTYDIS
+5646 LPEGKYDITLS
-5655 LVIEDSAGNRW
+5655 IEDNAGNRK
-5666 EDVREI
+5666 EEVHEI

-5706 IITDSEGNTYTL
+5706 IITDSNGNTYTL

-5990 AESATHLRTEPSAAE
+5990 AESATHLRTVPSAAE

-6010 VTAYSITLLNADSG
+6010 ETAYSITLLNADSG

-6038 ISVPENIVNVSIMF
+6038 ISVPENIVNVSVMF

-6087 KDNDFLIKE
+6087 KDDDFLIKE

-6108 VNAMNVRGKTEDDI
+6108 VNAMNARGKTEDDI

>member
-34 GPDMNITTPRG
+34 GPDMNITTPHG

-537 IETTNDSGI
+537 IETTDDSGI

-593 FTSDSVEGINNLTF
+593 FTSDSVEGVNNLTF

-627 IAPVPPTVS
+627 VAPVPPTVS
-636 LEDYVVLPNGIILSG
+636 LEDFVVLPNGIILSG

-698 AYDIE
+698 SYDIE

-1037 SDDNLTNIVKPTLHL
+1037 ADDNLTNIVKPTLHL

-1113 AIFDFTIDT
+1113 AVFDFTIDT

-1180 HLNGSWLFIPGNTW
+1180 HLNGSWLFTPGNTW

-1204 VEDKAGNTNYSAPLT
+1204 VEDKAGNTSYSAPLT

-1372 TTTFDATKGTGGWTF
+1372 TTTFDATKGTGGWSF
-1387 TPPTS
+1387 TPTGA

-1435 SGIPDDNLTNNVRP
+1435 SGIPNDNLTNNVRP

-1477 SATPGVWD
+1477 SATPGAWD

-1496 YTLTVEATDEA
+1496 YTLTVEATDKA
-1507 GNKATQTL
+1507 GNKTTQEL

-2125 IVLDNTDDSGTKGDH
+2125 IVLDSTDDSGTKGDH

-2313 LHFTIDTTLST
+2313 LHFTIDTTLSV
-2324 PVIVLDSAD
+2324 PVIVLNSAD
-2333 DSGVHGDNMTN
+2333 DTGVQGDNMTN
-2344 HTQPTFALQ
+2344 STQPTFALQ

-2368 GGVTTTFDATKD
+2368 GGVTTTFDATKGV
-2380 AGGWTFT
+2380 GGWSFT

-2450 QVTVPTDVNV
+2450 QVKVPTDVN
-2460 VRLSIDGGKTWFNA
+2460 
-2474 TQSATPGVWDY
+2474 
-2485 IWPDDVADGG
+2485 
-2495 YTLTVEA
+2495 E
-2502 TDEAGNKATQTLDFT
+2502 
-2517 IDTTLSVPTLSLDS
+2517 
-2531 ADDSGIAGDNI
+2531 
-2542 TNVKTPGFTLNNIDT
+2542 
-2557 DVSRVI
+2557 
-2563 VEVMHNGIKQ
+2563 
-2573 EVPLVQTGGQWR
+2573 
-2585 FAPTSDWADG
+2585 
-2595 DYILTVK
+2595 
-2602 VEDRAGN
+2602 
-2609 VKQSAPLTVTVDTHI
+2609 
-2624 AIDRIELVNDS
+2624 
-2635 GIPGDNLTNEA
+2635 
-2646 RPHFQVTVPADV
+2646 
-2658 NGVRL
+2658 
-2663 SIDGGKTWFDA
+2663 
-2674 TQSATSGVWDYTWLT
+2674 
-2689 NVANGPHT
+2689 
-2697 LMVEA
+2697 
-2702 SDKAGN
+2702 
-2708 KTTQKLDF
+2708 
-2716 TIDTI
+2716 
-2721 LSEPTIT
+2721 
-2728 LDSADDSAAGDNI
+2728 
-2741 TNVKMPGF
+2741 
-2749 TLGNIDADVT
+2749 
-2759 KVVVTVAHDGKNQ
+2759 
-2772 QIELIKN
+2772 
-2779 GGVWRFTP
+2779 
-2787 GAAWTDG
+2787 
-2794 DYTLTVKVE
+2794 
-2803 DKAGNTNYSAPLTV
+2803 
-2817 TIDTQTSIDRIEL
+2817 
-2830 LNDTGIVGDNLT
+2830 
-2842 NEARPQFHITVP
+2842 
-2854 TDVNSVQLSLDG
+2854 
-2866 GINWV
+2866 
-2871 NATLTS
+2871 
-2877 DGVWEYI
+2877 
-2884 WPTDLVENTYTLT
+2884 
-2897 VKATDVAGN
+2897 
-2906 TATETL
+2906 
-2912 NFIIDTTL
+2912 
-2920 STPTITLDS
+2920 
-2929 ADDSGTANDNKT
+2929 
-2941 NVKTP
+2941 
-2946 GFIIGGIDSDVTQVV
+2946 
-2961 VQVMRDGHSEE
+2961 
-2972 VELTQTNGQWRFV
+2972 
-2985 PGSAWT
+2985 
-2991 DGDYTLTV
+2991 
-2999 TVKDEA
+2999 
-3005 GNIRHSAPLTVTID
+3005 
-3019 TQITIDHIELV
+3019 
-3030 NDSGIPDDNLTN
+3030 
-3042 NVRPHFQVT
+3042 
-3051 VPTDVNVVR
+3051 VR

-3098 EATDKAGNKT
+3098 EATDKAGNQT
-3108 TQQLDF
+3108 TQKLDF
-3114 IIDTLL
+3114 IIDTML
-3120 SEPTIVLDNTDDS
+3120 SEPTIVLDSTDDS
-3133 GTKGDNLTNVNKPTF
+3133 GTKGDNLTNANKPTF
-3148 LLGNIDA
+3148 ILGNIDA

-3165 HGGTK
+3165 YGGTK

-3398 VEVTDNAGNVRQST
+3398 VEVQDNAGNVRQST

-3520 TPTIALDSTD
+3520 TPTIELDSTD

-3710 LNFTIDITLLTPT
+3710 LNFTIDITLMTPT

-3845 DRPVFDIHQV
+3845 DRPVFDIRQV

-4303 KTSAELRIEIDTQ
+4303 KTSAELKIEIDTQ

-4535 TPRFVIGNVPADIDT
+4535 KPRFVIGNVPADIDT
-4550 VVIRINGVSYSV
+4550 VVIRINGVSYPV

-4656 GREVLKQTITVGAD
+4656 GREVLKQTITVGTD

-4830 KTPTLIGSTLPN
+4830 KTPTLVGNTLPN
-4842 TIVSIYVDG
+4842 AIVSIYVDG

-4970 YELTFKVED
+4970 YVLTFKVED

-5026 DGTAEAGSTLTIRNP
+5026 DGTAEAGSTLTIRSP

-5084 EILIEHDTQI
+5084 DILIEHDTQI

-5408 FSIFGEMNQS
+5408 FSISGEMNQS

-5583 KVFTSELDDNKSS
+5583 QVFTSELDDNKSS
-5596 SKTEWWSNSDL
+5596 SKTDWWSNSST
-5607 ITMRGTGEIG
+5607 ITMRGMGEIG

-5635 ATGRWELSTDK
+5635 ANGQWELSTDQ
-5646 LPEGTYDIS
+5646 LPEGKYDITLS
-5655 LVIEDSAGNRW
+5655 IEDNAGNRK
-5666 EDVREI
+5666 EEVHEI

-5706 IITDSEGNTYTL
+5706 IITDSNGNTYTL

-5821 PGTPLADGSYTISVI
+5821 PGTPLTDGSYTISVI

-5930 DGNYTLSVTVVDR
+5930 DGTYTLSVTVVDR

-5990 AESATHLRTEPSAAE
+5990 AESATHLRTVPSAAE

-6010 VTAYSITLLNADSG
+6010 ETAYSITLLNADSG

-6038 ISVPENIVNVSIMF
+6038 ISVPENIVNVSVMF

>member
-34 GPDMNITTPRG
+34 GPDMNITTPHG

-537 IETTNDSGI
+537 IETTDDSGI

-593 FTSDSVEGINNLTF
+593 FTSDSVEGVNNLTF

-627 IAPVPPTVS
+627 VAPVPPTVS
-636 LEDYVVLPNGIILSG
+636 LEDFVVLPNGIILSG

-1037 SDDNLTNIVKPTLHL
+1037 ADDNLTNIVKPTLHL

-1113 AIFDFTIDT
+1113 AVFDFTIDT

-1332 ADDTG
+1332 VDDTG

-1372 TTTFDATKGTGGWTF
+1372 TTTFDATKGTGGWSF
-1387 TPPTS
+1387 TPTGA

-1435 SGIPDDNLTNNVRP
+1435 SGIPNDNLTNNVRP

-1477 SATPGVWD
+1477 SATPGAWD

-1496 YTLTVEATDEA
+1496 YTLTVDATDKA
-1507 GNKATQTL
+1507 GNKTTQEL

-2125 IVLDNTDDSGTKGDH
+2125 IVLDSTDDSGTKGDN

-2313 LHFTIDTTLST
+2313 LHFTIDTTLSV
-2324 PVIVLDSAD
+2324 PVIVLNSAD
-2333 DSGVHGDNMTN
+2333 DTGVQGDNMTN
-2344 HTQPTFALQ
+2344 STQPTFALQ

-2368 GGVTTTFDATKD
+2368 GGVTTTFDATKGV
-2380 AGGWTFT
+2380 GGWSFT

-2450 QVTVPTDVNV
+2450 QVKVPTDVN
-2460 VRLSIDGGKTWFNA
+2460 
-2474 TQSATPGVWDY
+2474 
-2485 IWPDDVADGG
+2485 
-2495 YTLTVEA
+2495 E
-2502 TDEAGNKATQTLDFT
+2502 
-2517 IDTTLSVPTLSLDS
+2517 
-2531 ADDSGIAGDNI
+2531 
-2542 TNVKTPGFTLNNIDT
+2542 
-2557 DVSRVI
+2557 
-2563 VEVMHNGIKQ
+2563 
-2573 EVPLVQTGGQWR
+2573 
-2585 FAPTSDWADG
+2585 
-2595 DYILTVK
+2595 
-2602 VEDRAGN
+2602 
-2609 VKQSAPLTVTVDTHI
+2609 
-2624 AIDRIELVNDS
+2624 
-2635 GIPGDNLTNEA
+2635 
-2646 RPHFQVTVPADV
+2646 
-2658 NGVRL
+2658 
-2663 SIDGGKTWFDA
+2663 
-2674 TQSATSGVWDYTWLT
+2674 
-2689 NVANGPHT
+2689 
-2697 LMVEA
+2697 
-2702 SDKAGN
+2702 
-2708 KTTQKLDF
+2708 
-2716 TIDTI
+2716 
-2721 LSEPTIT
+2721 
-2728 LDSADDSAAGDNI
+2728 
-2741 TNVKMPGF
+2741 
-2749 TLGNIDADVT
+2749 
-2759 KVVVTVAHDGKNQ
+2759 
-2772 QIELIKN
+2772 
-2779 GGVWRFTP
+2779 
-2787 GAAWTDG
+2787 
-2794 DYTLTVKVE
+2794 
-2803 DKAGNTNYSAPLTV
+2803 
-2817 TIDTQTSIDRIEL
+2817 
-2830 LNDTGIVGDNLT
+2830 
-2842 NEARPQFHITVP
+2842 
-2854 TDVNSVQLSLDG
+2854 
-2866 GINWV
+2866 
-2871 NATLTS
+2871 
-2877 DGVWEYI
+2877 
-2884 WPTDLVENTYTLT
+2884 
-2897 VKATDVAGN
+2897 
-2906 TATETL
+2906 
-2912 NFIIDTTL
+2912 
-2920 STPTITLDS
+2920 
-2929 ADDSGTANDNKT
+2929 
-2941 NVKTP
+2941 
-2946 GFIIGGIDSDVTQVV
+2946 
-2961 VQVMRDGHSEE
+2961 
-2972 VELTQTNGQWRFV
+2972 
-2985 PGSAWT
+2985 
-2991 DGDYTLTV
+2991 
-2999 TVKDEA
+2999 
-3005 GNIRHSAPLTVTID
+3005 
-3019 TQITIDHIELV
+3019 
-3030 NDSGIPDDNLTN
+3030 
-3042 NVRPHFQVT
+3042 
-3051 VPTDVNVVR
+3051 VR

-3098 EATDKAGNKT
+3098 EATDKAGNQT
-3108 TQQLDF
+3108 TQKLDF
-3114 IIDTLL
+3114 IIDTML
-3120 SEPTIVLDNTDDS
+3120 SEPTIVLDSTDDS
-3133 GTKGDNLTNVNKPTF
+3133 GTKGDNLTNANKPTF
-3148 LLGNIDA
+3148 ILGNIDA

-3165 HGGTK
+3165 YGGTK

-3322 PTIAMDSRDDTGAI
+3322 PTITMDSRDDTGAI

-3344 RPGFTIGNIDADAHS
+3344 RPGFTIGNIDSDAQS

-3412 PLVVTVDT
+3412 PLIVTVDT

-3464 GGANWVSATQ
+3464 GGANWVSAAQ

-3620 IAIDRIELVNDS
+3620 IAIDHIELVNDS

-3710 LNFTIDITLLTPT
+3710 LNFTIDITLMTPT

-3845 DRPVFDIHQV
+3845 DRPVFDIRQV

-4270 ENTGGNLTF
+4270 ENTGRNLTF

-4303 KTSAELRIEIDTQ
+4303 KTSAELKIEIDTQ

-4535 TPRFVIGNVPADIDT
+4535 KPRFVIGNVPADIDT
-4550 VVIRINGVSYSV
+4550 VVIRINGVSYPV

-4893 STAVDVTIDTEVAEL
+4893 STAVDLTIDTEVAEL

-5292 SNSGSLDDLITN
+5292 SNSGSLDDLITS

-5377 TSTFIDNPAM
+5377 TSTFIDNPVM
-5387 VAGSDN
+5387 MAGSDN

-5401 TSQTRPT
+5401 TSQTRPA
-5408 FSIFGEMNQS
+5408 FSIYGEMNQS

-5469 LNFTIDTFNTTPVAI
+5469 LNFTIDTLNTTPVAI

-5536 VNEKGHWQM
+5536 VNDKGHWQM

-5583 KVFTSELDDNKSS
+5583 QVFTSELDDNKSS
-5596 SKTEWWSNSDL
+5596 SKTDWWSNSST
-5607 ITMRGTGEIG
+5607 ITMRGMGEIG

-5635 ATGRWELSTDK
+5635 ANGQWELSTDQ
-5646 LPEGTYDIS
+5646 LPEGKYDITLS
-5655 LVIEDSAGNRW
+5655 IEDNAGNRK
-5666 EDVREI
+5666 EEVHEI

-5706 IITDSEGNTYTL
+5706 IITDSNGNTYTL

-5930 DGNYTLSVTVVDR
+5930 DGTYTLSVTVVDR

-5956 VDSTVTVTADSQHD
+5956 VDSTVTVTADSQHN

-5990 AESATHLRTEPSAAE
+5990 AESATHLRTVPSVAE

-6010 VTAYSITLLNADSG
+6010 ETAYSITLLNADSG

-6038 ISVPENIVNVSIMF
+6038 ISVPENIVNVSVMF

-6087 KDNDFLIKE
+6087 KDDDFLIKE

-6108 VNAMNVRGKTEDDI
+6108 VNAMNARGKAEDDI

>member
-34 GPDMNITTPRG
+34 GPDMNITTPHG

-121 LDDAENAK
+121 LDEAENAK

-425 IITDTIAPE
+425 IITDTISPE

-537 IETTNDSGI
+537 IETTDDSGI

-593 FTSDSVEGINNLTF
+593 FTSDSVEGVNNLTF

-627 IAPVPPTVS
+627 VAPVPPTVS
-636 LEDYVVLPNGIILSG
+636 LEDFVVLPNGIILSG

-658 GTAEPKSTILLMRD
+658 GTAEPKFTILLMRD

-953 AAPYSTVKLYIDGA
+953 AAPYSTVKLYVDGA
-967 LIAEVRTNKDGRWEY
+967 LIAEVRTNKNGRWEY

-1037 SDDNLTNIVKPTLHL
+1037 ADDNLTNIVKPTLHL

-1113 AIFDFTIDT
+1113 AVFDFTIDT

-1180 HLNGSWLFIPGNTW
+1180 HLNGSWLFTPGNTW

-1204 VEDKAGNTNYSAPLT
+1204 VEDKAGNTSYSAPLT

-1323 SVPVIVLDS
+1323 SVPVIVLNS

-1337 IQGDNMTNSTQP
+1337 VQGDNMTNRTQP

-1372 TTTFDATKGTGGWTF
+1372 TTTFDATKGT
-1387 TPPTS
+1387 
-1392 WADGDYTLSV
+1392 
-1402 SVEDKAGNTSH
+1402 
-1413 SASLTVTVDTQI
+1413 
-1425 AINNIELVND
+1425 
-1435 SGIPDDNLTNNVRP
+1435 
-1449 HFQVTVPTDVNVV
+1449 
-1462 RLSIDGGKTWFNATQ
+1462 
-1477 SATPGVWD
+1477 
-1485 YIWPDDVADGG
+1485 
-1496 YTLTVEATDEA
+1496 
-1507 GNKATQTL
+1507 
-1515 DFTID
+1515 
-1520 TTLSVP
+1520 
-1526 TLSLDSADDS
+1526 
-1536 GIAGDNITN
+1536 
-1545 VKTPGFTLNNIDT
+1545 
-1558 DVSRVIVEVMHNGIK
+1558 
-1573 QEVPLVQTGG
+1573 
-1583 QWRFAPT
+1583 
-1590 SDWADGDYILTV
+1590 
-1602 KVEDR
+1602 
-1607 AGNVKQSAPLTVTV
+1607 
-1621 DTHIAIDRI
+1621 
-1630 ELVNDSG
+1630 
-1637 IPGDNLTNEARPHF
+1637 
-1651 QVTVPA
+1651 
-1657 DVNGVRLSID
+1657 
-1667 GGKTWFDATQSATSG
+1667 
-1682 VWDYTWL
+1682 
-1689 TNVANGPHTLMVEA
+1689 
-1703 SDKAGNKT
+1703 
-1711 TQKLDFTIDTIL
+1711 
-1723 SEPTITLDSADDS
+1723 
-1736 AAGDN
+1736 
-1741 ITNVKMP
+1741 
-1748 GFTLGNIDADVTK
+1748 
-1761 VVVTVAHDGKNQ
+1761 
-1773 QIELIKNGGVWRF
+1773 
-1786 TPGAAW
+1786 
-1792 TDGDYTLTV
+1792 
-1801 KVEDKAGNTNYSA
+1801 
-1814 PLTVTIDTQTSI
+1814 
-1826 DRIELLNDTGI
+1826 
-1837 VGDNLTNEARPQ
+1837 
-1849 FHITVPTD
+1849 
-1857 VNSVQLSLDG
+1857 
-1867 GINWVNATLT
+1867 
-1877 SDGVWEYIWPTD
+1877 
-1889 LVENTYTLTVKATD
+1889 
-1903 VAGNTATETLNFIID
+1903 
-1918 TTLSTPTITLDS
+1918 
-1930 ADDSGT
+1930 
-1936 ANDNKTNVKTP
+1936 
-1947 GFIIGGIDS
+1947 
-1956 DVTQVVVQ
+1956 
-1964 VMRDGHSEEVELTQT
+1964 
-1979 NGQWRFVP
+1979 
-1987 GSAWTDGDYT
+1987 
-1997 LTVTVK
+1997 
-2003 DEAGNIRH
+2003 
-2011 SAPLTVTIDTQITID
+2011 
-2026 HIELVN
+2026 
-2032 DSGIPDDNLTNNV
+2032 
-2045 RPHFQVT
+2045 
-2052 VPTDVNVVR
+2052 
-2061 LSIDGGKTW
+2061 
-2070 FNATQSATPGVW
+2070 
-2082 DYTWLADVGEGKHTL
+2082 
-2097 TVEATDK
+2097 
-2104 AGNKTTQQLD
+2104 
-2114 FIIDTLLSEPT
+2114 
-2125 IVLDNTDDSGTKGDH
+2125 
-2140 LTNVNKPTFL
+2140 
-2150 LGNID
+2150 
-2155 ADARYVTVE
+2155 
-2164 VQHGGTK
+2164 
-2171 EVLTATK
+2171 
-2178 DATGNWSVTPTG
+2178 
-2190 TWADG
+2190 
-2195 DYTLTVRV
+2195 
-2203 EDEAGNEKHSASLT
+2203 
-2217 VTVDTQITIDVIE
+2217 
-2230 LVNDNGIPG
+2230 
-2239 DNMTNDAHPQF
+2239 
-2250 RVTVPGDVNEVS
+2250 
-2262 LSIDGGVTWVK
+2262 
-2273 ATQSATP
+2273 
-2280 GVWNYTWP
+2280 
-2288 GTVPDGDYTLN
+2288 
-2299 VKATDNAGNTVTET
+2299 
-2313 LHFTIDTTLST
+2313 
-2324 PVIVLDSAD
+2324 
-2333 DSGVHGDNMTN
+2333 
-2344 HTQPTFALQ
+2344 
-2353 HIDDDAVR
+2353 
-2361 VTVSVEH
+2361 
-2368 GGVTTTFDATKD
+2368 
-2380 AGGWTFT
+2380 GGWTFT

-2485 IWPDDVADGG
+2485 
-2495 YTLTVEA
+2495 
-2502 TDEAGNKATQTLDFT
+2502 
-2517 IDTTLSVPTLSLDS
+2517 
-2531 ADDSGIAGDNI
+2531 
-2542 TNVKTPGFTLNNIDT
+2542 
-2557 DVSRVI
+2557 
-2563 VEVMHNGIKQ
+2563 
-2573 EVPLVQTGGQWR
+2573 
-2585 FAPTSDWADG
+2585 
-2595 DYILTVK
+2595 
-2602 VEDRAGN
+2602 
-2609 VKQSAPLTVTVDTHI
+2609 
-2624 AIDRIELVNDS
+2624 
-2635 GIPGDNLTNEA
+2635 
-2646 RPHFQVTVPADV
+2646 
-2658 NGVRL
+2658 
-2663 SIDGGKTWFDA
+2663 
-2674 TQSATSGVWDYTWLT
+2674 
-2689 NVANGPHT
+2689 
-2697 LMVEA
+2697 
-2702 SDKAGN
+2702 
-2708 KTTQKLDF
+2708 
-2716 TIDTI
+2716 
-2721 LSEPTIT
+2721 
-2728 LDSADDSAAGDNI
+2728 
-2741 TNVKMPGF
+2741 
-2749 TLGNIDADVT
+2749 
-2759 KVVVTVAHDGKNQ
+2759 
-2772 QIELIKN
+2772 
-2779 GGVWRFTP
+2779 
-2787 GAAWTDG
+2787 
-2794 DYTLTVKVE
+2794 
-2803 DKAGNTNYSAPLTV
+2803 
-2817 TIDTQTSIDRIEL
+2817 
-2830 LNDTGIVGDNLT
+2830 
-2842 NEARPQFHITVP
+2842 
-2854 TDVNSVQLSLDG
+2854 
-2866 GINWV
+2866 
-2871 NATLTS
+2871 
-2877 DGVWEYI
+2877 
-2884 WPTDLVENTYTLT
+2884 
-2897 VKATDVAGN
+2897 
-2906 TATETL
+2906 
-2912 NFIIDTTL
+2912 
-2920 STPTITLDS
+2920 
-2929 ADDSGTANDNKT
+2929 
-2941 NVKTP
+2941 
-2946 GFIIGGIDSDVTQVV
+2946 
-2961 VQVMRDGHSEE
+2961 
-2972 VELTQTNGQWRFV
+2972 
-2985 PGSAWT
+2985 
-2991 DGDYTLTV
+2991 
-2999 TVKDEA
+2999 
-3005 GNIRHSAPLTVTID
+3005 
-3019 TQITIDHIELV
+3019 
-3030 NDSGIPDDNLTN
+3030 
-3042 NVRPHFQVT
+3042 
-3051 VPTDVNVVR
+3051 
-3060 LSIDGGKTW
+3060 
-3069 FNATQSA
+3069 
-3076 TPGVWDYTWL
+3076 TWL

-3098 EATDKAGNKT
+3098 EATDKAGNQT

-3148 LLGNIDA
+3148 LLGNIDV
-3155 DARYVTVEVQ
+3155 DARYVTVEVL

-3620 IAIDRIELVNDS
+3620 IAIDHIELVNDS

-3692 HTLTVEV
+3692 HTLIVEV
-3699 TDGAGNKMTET
+3699 TDGAGNKMTGT
-3710 LNFTIDITLLTPT
+3710 LDFTIDITLLTPT

-3845 DRPVFDIHQV
+3845 DRPVFDIRQI

-3908 NVKESAPFEVRIDT
+3908 NVKESAPLEVRIDT

-4259 VVHIDGRDYTI
+4259 VVHLDGRDYTI
-4270 ENTGGNLTF
+4270 ENKGGNLTF

-4303 KTSAELRIEIDTQ
+4303 KTSAELQIEIDTQ

-4372 GQWEF
+4372 GQWQF
-4377 TAGSALPD
+4377 TAGSALSD

-4446 EPLQSVTVIL
+4446 EQLQSVTVIL

-4550 VVIRINGVSYSV
+4550 VVIRINGVSYPV

-4617 ASDTGNSNSDN
+4617 ASDTGSSNSDN

-4656 GREVLKQTITVGAD
+4656 GREVLKHTITVGAD

-4714 TIRLSDPSIDDQHE
+4714 TIRLSDPSIDDQYE

-4737 GFAEAFSTIM
+4737 GLAEAFSTIM

-5084 EILIEHDTQI
+5084 DILIEHDTQI

-5239 DGTWRAPILLQ
+5239 DGSWRAPILLQ

-5259 SITDVAGNTEVSKD
+5259 SITDVAGNTQVSKN

-5340 SYQFDNALKDGEY
+5340 SYQFDNALKDSEY

-5583 KVFTSELDDNKSS
+5583 QVFTSELDDNKSS
-5596 SKTEWWSNSDL
+5596 SKTDWWSNSST
-5607 ITMRGTGEIG
+5607 ITMRGMGEIG

-5635 ATGRWELSTDK
+5635 ANGQWELSTDQ
-5646 LPEGTYDIS
+5646 LPEGKYDITLS
-5655 LVIEDSAGNRW
+5655 IEDNAGNRK
-5666 EDVREI
+5666 EEVHEI

-5706 IITDSEGNTYTL
+5706 IITDSNGNTYTL

-5870 NGASD
+5870 NGVSD

-5890 HIDADV
+5890 HIDAEV

-5906 GVTDI
+5906 SVTDT

-5930 DGNYTLSVTVVDR
+5930 DGTYTLSVTVVDR

-5970 DASDDATATA
+5970 DASDDATPTA

-5990 AESATHLRTEPSAAE
+5990 AESDTHLRTVPSAAE

-6010 VTAYSITLLNADSG
+6010 ETAYSITLLNANSG

-6038 ISVPENIVNVSIMF
+6038 ISVPENIVNVSVMF

-6087 KDNDFLIKE
+6087 KDDDFLIKE

-6108 VNAMNVRGKTEDDI
+6108 VNAMNARGKTEDDI

>member
-151 EAFEVQNSSKQI
+151 EAFEVQNSSKQM
-163 EEMLQNFLADNVAKD
+163 EEMLQEFLADNVAKD

-425 IITDTIAPE
+425 IITDTIPPE

-749 KHNALTLLGTADRFA
+749 KHNALTLQGTADRFA

-1113 AIFDFTIDT
+1113 AVFDFTIDT

-1180 HLNGSWLFIPGNTW
+1180 HHNGSWLFTPGNTW

-1204 VEDKAGNTNYSAPLT
+1204 VEDKAGNTNYSTPLT

-1267 DGGNSWVQATP
+1267 DGGLSWVQATP

-1310 VTKTIDFAVDTTL
+1310 VTKTIDFAVDSTL
-1323 SVPVIVLDS
+1323 SVPVIVLNN

-1337 IQGDNMTNSTQP
+1337 IQGDNLTNRTQP
-1349 TFALQHIDDDA
+1349 TFALQQIDDDA

-1387 TPPTS
+1387 TPPAL

-1477 SATPGVWD
+1477 SATPGAWD

-1496 YTLTVEATDEA
+1496 YTLTVEATDKA
-1507 GNKATQTL
+1507 GNQTTQEL

-1590 SDWADGDYILTV
+1590 SDWGDGDYILTV

-1711 TQKLDFTIDTIL
+1711 TQKLDFIIDTIL

-2011 SAPLTVTIDTQITID
+2011 SAPLTVTIDTQIAID

-2045 RPHFQVT
+2045 RPQFQVT

-2082 DYTWLADVGEGKHTL
+2082 DYTWLTDVANGSHTL
-2097 TVEATDK
+2097 TVEATDA
-2104 AGNKTTQQLD
+2104 AGNKATQNLE
-2114 FIIDTLLSEPT
+2114 FNIDTLLSEPT
-2125 IVLDNTDDSGTKGDH
+2125 IALDSTDDSGTKGDN
-2140 LTNVNKPTFL
+2140 LTSVNKPTFI

-2178 DATGNWSVTPTG
+2178 GATGIWSVTPTG
-2190 TWADG
+2190 MWADG
-2195 DYTLTVRV
+2195 SHTLTVRV
-2203 EDEAGNEKHSASLT
+2203 EDEAGNVKYSVPLT
-2217 VTVDTQITIDVIE
+2217 ITVDTQITIDDIE
-2230 LVNDNGIPG
+2230 LVNDSGTKG
-2239 DNMTNDAHPQF
+2239 DNLTNDANPHF
-2250 RVTVPGDVNEVS
+2250 RITVPGDVNEVS

-2273 ATQSATP
+2273 AMQSSTS

-2288 GTVPDGDYTLN
+2288 KTLADDDYTLT
-2299 VKATDNAGNTVTET
+2299 VKATDNAGNTVTRT
-2313 LHFTIDTTLST
+2313 LDFTIDTTLST

-2333 DSGVHGDNMTN
+2333 DTGVQGDNMTN
-2344 HTQPTFALQ
+2344 RTQPTFNLQ

-2368 GGVTTTFDATKD
+2368 GGVTTTFDVTKD

-2387 PTGAWADGDYTLSVS
+2387 PPTSWGAGDYTLSVS

-2441 LTNNVRPHF
+2441 LTNNVRPQF
-2450 QVTVPTDVNV
+2450 QVKVPTDVN
-2460 VRLSIDGGKTWFNA
+2460 
-2474 TQSATPGVWDY
+2474 
-2485 IWPDDVADGG
+2485 
-2495 YTLTVEA
+2495 E
-2502 TDEAGNKATQTLDFT
+2502 
-2517 IDTTLSVPTLSLDS
+2517 
-2531 ADDSGIAGDNI
+2531 
-2542 TNVKTPGFTLNNIDT
+2542 
-2557 DVSRVI
+2557 
-2563 VEVMHNGIKQ
+2563 
-2573 EVPLVQTGGQWR
+2573 
-2585 FAPTSDWADG
+2585 
-2595 DYILTVK
+2595 
-2602 VEDRAGN
+2602 
-2609 VKQSAPLTVTVDTHI
+2609 
-2624 AIDRIELVNDS
+2624 
-2635 GIPGDNLTNEA
+2635 
-2646 RPHFQVTVPADV
+2646 
-2658 NGVRL
+2658 
-2663 SIDGGKTWFDA
+2663 
-2674 TQSATSGVWDYTWLT
+2674 
-2689 NVANGPHT
+2689 
-2697 LMVEA
+2697 
-2702 SDKAGN
+2702 
-2708 KTTQKLDF
+2708 
-2716 TIDTI
+2716 
-2721 LSEPTIT
+2721 
-2728 LDSADDSAAGDNI
+2728 
-2741 TNVKMPGF
+2741 
-2749 TLGNIDADVT
+2749 
-2759 KVVVTVAHDGKNQ
+2759 
-2772 QIELIKN
+2772 
-2779 GGVWRFTP
+2779 
-2787 GAAWTDG
+2787 
-2794 DYTLTVKVE
+2794 
-2803 DKAGNTNYSAPLTV
+2803 
-2817 TIDTQTSIDRIEL
+2817 
-2830 LNDTGIVGDNLT
+2830 
-2842 NEARPQFHITVP
+2842 
-2854 TDVNSVQLSLDG
+2854 
-2866 GINWV
+2866 
-2871 NATLTS
+2871 
-2877 DGVWEYI
+2877 
-2884 WPTDLVENTYTLT
+2884 
-2897 VKATDVAGN
+2897 
-2906 TATETL
+2906 
-2912 NFIIDTTL
+2912 
-2920 STPTITLDS
+2920 
-2929 ADDSGTANDNKT
+2929 
-2941 NVKTP
+2941 
-2946 GFIIGGIDSDVTQVV
+2946 
-2961 VQVMRDGHSEE
+2961 
-2972 VELTQTNGQWRFV
+2972 
-2985 PGSAWT
+2985 
-2991 DGDYTLTV
+2991 
-2999 TVKDEA
+2999 
-3005 GNIRHSAPLTVTID
+3005 
-3019 TQITIDHIELV
+3019 
-3030 NDSGIPDDNLTN
+3030 
-3042 NVRPHFQVT
+3042 
-3051 VPTDVNVVR
+3051 VR

-3098 EATDKAGNKT
+3098 EATDKAGNQT
-3108 TQQLDF
+3108 TQKLDF

-3120 SEPTIVLDNTDDS
+3120 SEPTIALDSTDDS
-3133 GTKGDNLTNVNKPTF
+3133 GTKGDNLTSVNKPTF
-3148 LLGNIDA
+3148 ILGNIDA

-3185 TPTGTWA
+3185 TPTGMWA
-3192 DGDYTLTVRV
+3192 DGSHTLTVRV

-3216 VTVDTQITID
+3216 VTVDTHIAID
-3226 VIELVN
+3226 DIELVN

-3302 KAGNK
+3302 KAGNQ

-3344 RPGFTIGNIDADAHS
+3344 RPGFTIGNIDSDAHS

-3376 QVGGQWRFTPDADW
+3376 QAGGQWRFTPDADW

-3398 VEVTDNAGNVRQST
+3398 VEVQDNAGNVRQST
-3412 PLVVTVDT
+3412 PLIVTVDT

-3464 GGANWVSATQ
+3464 GGANWVSAAQ

-3806 NQQTSAPLKVTIDGT
+3806 NQQTSAPLKVTIDGS

-3833 DSGTVGDRLTNH
+3833 DSGTVGDRLTKH
-3845 DRPVFDIHQV
+3845 DRPVFDIRQV

-3908 NVKESAPFEVRIDT
+3908 NVKESAPLEVRIDT

-3952 DVPGDVVQV
+3952 DVPGDVIQV

-3981 WIFDSPNTLVDG
+3981 WIFDTPNALVDG
-3993 TYTLRVEATDEAGN
+3993 TYTLRVEATDQAGN

-4178 WIFNVGSA
+4178 WIFNVVSA

-4303 KTSAELRIEIDTQ
+4303 KTSAELKIEIDTQ

-4362 NWTPISKNAA
+4362 NWTPVSKNAA
-4372 GQWEF
+4372 GQWQF
-4377 TAGSALPD
+4377 TAGSALSD

-4506 DTIVSDPS
+4506 DTVVSDPR

-4535 TPRFVIGNVPADIDT
+4535 KPRFVIGNVPADIDT
-4550 VVIRINGVSYSV
+4550 VVIRINGVSYPV

-4617 ASDTGNSNSDN
+4617 ASDTGSSNSDN

-4656 GREVLKQTITVGAD
+4656 GREVLKHTITVGAD

-4714 TIRLSDPSIDDQHE
+4714 TIRLSDPSIDDQYE

-4737 GFAEAFSTIM
+4737 GLAEAFSTIM

-4830 KTPTLIGSTLPN
+4830 KTPTLVGNTLPN
-4842 TIVSIYVDG
+4842 AIVSIYVDG

-5003 VLREADDSGKV
+5003 VLRESDDSGKV

-5084 EILIEHDTQI
+5084 DILIEHDTQI

-5250 DDGTFNIHF
+5250 DDGKFNIHF

-5292 SNSGSLDDLITN
+5292 SNSGSLDDLITS

-5377 TSTFIDNPAM
+5377 TSTFIDNPVM
-5387 VAGSDN
+5387 MAGSDN

-5401 TSQTRPT
+5401 TSQTRPA

-5536 VNEKGHWQM
+5536 VNDKGHWQM

-5583 KVFTSELDDNKSS
+5583 QVFTSELDDNKSS
-5596 SKTEWWSNSDL
+5596 SKTDWWSNSST
-5607 ITMRGTGEIG
+5607 ITMRGMGEIG

-5635 ATGRWELSTDK
+5635 ANGQWELSTDQ
-5646 LPEGTYDIS
+5646 LPEGKYDITLS
-5655 LVIEDSAGNRW
+5655 IEDNAGNRK
-5666 EDVREI
+5666 EEVHEI

-5706 IITDSEGNTYTL
+5706 IITDSNGNTYTL

-5875 SDNVTNHTQPKFTLQ
+5875 SDNVTNHNHTQPKFTLQ

-5930 DGNYTLSVTVVDR
+5930 DGTYTLSVTVVDR
-5943 AGNSQQSASLAVT
+5943 AGNSLQSASLEVT

-5970 DASDDATATA
+5970 DAIDDATATA

-5990 AESATHLRTEPSAAE
+5990 AESATHLRTVPSAAE

-6010 VTAYSITLLNADSG
+6010 ETAYSITLLNADSG

-6038 ISVPENIVNVSIMF
+6038 ISVPENIVNVSVMF

-6087 KDNDFLIKE
+6087 KDDDFLIKE

-6108 VNAMNVRGKTEDDI
+6108 VNAMNARGKTEDDI

>member
-151 EAFEVQNSSKQI
+151 EAFEVQNSSKQM
-163 EEMLQNFLADNVAKD
+163 EEMLQEFLADNVAKD

-425 IITDTIAPE
+425 IITDTIPPE

-1113 AIFDFTIDT
+1113 AVFDFTIDT

-1180 HLNGSWLFIPGNTW
+1180 HLNGSWLFTPGNTW

-1204 VEDKAGNTNYSAPLT
+1204 VEDKAGNTNYSTPLT

-1267 DGGNSWVQATP
+1267 DGGHSWVQATP

-1310 VTKTIDFAVDTTL
+1310 VTKTIDFAVDSTL
-1323 SVPVIVLDS
+1323 SVPVIVLNN

-1337 IQGDNMTNSTQP
+1337 IQGDNLTNRTQP
-1349 TFALQHIDDDA
+1349 TFALQQIDDDA

-1387 TPPTS
+1387 TPPAL

-1435 SGIPDDNLTNNVRP
+1435 SGIPNDNLTNNVRP
-1449 HFQVTVPTDVNVV
+1449 QFQVTVPTDVNVV

-1477 SATPGVWD
+1477 GATPGAWD

-1496 YTLTVEATDEA
+1496 YTLTVEATDKA
-1507 GNKATQTL
+1507 GNQTTQEL

-1590 SDWADGDYILTV
+1590 SDWGDGDYILTV

-1703 SDKAGNKT
+1703 TDKAGNQT
-1711 TQKLDFTIDTIL
+1711 TQKLDFIIDTLL

-2011 SAPLTVTIDTQITID
+2011 SAPLTVTIDTQIAID

-2045 RPHFQVT
+2045 RPQFQVT

-2070 FNATQSATPGVW
+2070 FNATQSSTPGVW

-2104 AGNKTTQQLD
+2104 AGNQTTQKLD
-2114 FIIDTLLSEPT
+2114 FIIDTMLSEPT
-2125 IVLDNTDDSGTKGDH
+2125 IVLDS
-2140 LTNVNKPTFL
+2140 
-2150 LGNID
+2150 
-2155 ADARYVTVE
+2155 
-2164 VQHGGTK
+2164 
-2171 EVLTATK
+2171 
-2178 DATGNWSVTPTG
+2178 
-2190 TWADG
+2190 
-2195 DYTLTVRV
+2195 
-2203 EDEAGNEKHSASLT
+2203 
-2217 VTVDTQITIDVIE
+2217 
-2230 LVNDNGIPG
+2230 
-2239 DNMTNDAHPQF
+2239 
-2250 RVTVPGDVNEVS
+2250 
-2262 LSIDGGVTWVK
+2262 
-2273 ATQSATP
+2273 
-2280 GVWNYTWP
+2280 
-2288 GTVPDGDYTLN
+2288 
-2299 VKATDNAGNTVTET
+2299 
-2313 LHFTIDTTLST
+2313 
-2324 PVIVLDSAD
+2324 
-2333 DSGVHGDNMTN
+2333 
-2344 HTQPTFALQ
+2344 
-2353 HIDDDAVR
+2353 
-2361 VTVSVEH
+2361 
-2368 GGVTTTFDATKD
+2368 
-2380 AGGWTFT
+2380 
-2387 PTGAWADGDYTLSVS
+2387 
-2402 VEDKAGNTS
+2402 
-2411 HSASLTV
+2411 
-2418 TVDTQIAINNIE
+2418 
-2430 LVNDSGIPDDN
+2430 
-2441 LTNNVRPHF
+2441 
-2450 QVTVPTDVNV
+2450 
-2460 VRLSIDGGKTWFNA
+2460 
-2474 TQSATPGVWDY
+2474 
-2485 IWPDDVADGG
+2485 
-2495 YTLTVEA
+2495 
-2502 TDEAGNKATQTLDFT
+2502 
-2517 IDTTLSVPTLSLDS
+2517 
-2531 ADDSGIAGDNI
+2531 
-2542 TNVKTPGFTLNNIDT
+2542 
-2557 DVSRVI
+2557 
-2563 VEVMHNGIKQ
+2563 
-2573 EVPLVQTGGQWR
+2573 
-2585 FAPTSDWADG
+2585 
-2595 DYILTVK
+2595 
-2602 VEDRAGN
+2602 
-2609 VKQSAPLTVTVDTHI
+2609 
-2624 AIDRIELVNDS
+2624 
-2635 GIPGDNLTNEA
+2635 
-2646 RPHFQVTVPADV
+2646 
-2658 NGVRL
+2658 
-2663 SIDGGKTWFDA
+2663 
-2674 TQSATSGVWDYTWLT
+2674 
-2689 NVANGPHT
+2689 
-2697 LMVEA
+2697 
-2702 SDKAGN
+2702 
-2708 KTTQKLDF
+2708 
-2716 TIDTI
+2716 
-2721 LSEPTIT
+2721 
-2728 LDSADDSAAGDNI
+2728 
-2741 TNVKMPGF
+2741 
-2749 TLGNIDADVT
+2749 
-2759 KVVVTVAHDGKNQ
+2759 
-2772 QIELIKN
+2772 
-2779 GGVWRFTP
+2779 
-2787 GAAWTDG
+2787 
-2794 DYTLTVKVE
+2794 
-2803 DKAGNTNYSAPLTV
+2803 
-2817 TIDTQTSIDRIEL
+2817 
-2830 LNDTGIVGDNLT
+2830 
-2842 NEARPQFHITVP
+2842 
-2854 TDVNSVQLSLDG
+2854 
-2866 GINWV
+2866 
-2871 NATLTS
+2871 
-2877 DGVWEYI
+2877 
-2884 WPTDLVENTYTLT
+2884 
-2897 VKATDVAGN
+2897 
-2906 TATETL
+2906 
-2912 NFIIDTTL
+2912 
-2920 STPTITLDS
+2920 
-2929 ADDSGTANDNKT
+2929 
-2941 NVKTP
+2941 
-2946 GFIIGGIDSDVTQVV
+2946 
-2961 VQVMRDGHSEE
+2961 
-2972 VELTQTNGQWRFV
+2972 
-2985 PGSAWT
+2985 
-2991 DGDYTLTV
+2991 
-2999 TVKDEA
+2999 
-3005 GNIRHSAPLTVTID
+3005 
-3019 TQITIDHIELV
+3019 
-3030 NDSGIPDDNLTN
+3030 
-3042 NVRPHFQVT
+3042 
-3051 VPTDVNVVR
+3051 
-3060 LSIDGGKTW
+3060 
-3069 FNATQSA
+3069 
-3076 TPGVWDYTWL
+3076 
-3086 ADVGEGKHTLTV
+3086 
-3098 EATDKAGNKT
+3098 
-3108 TQQLDF
+3108 
-3114 IIDTLL
+3114 
-3120 SEPTIVLDNTDDS
+3120 TDDS
-3133 GTKGDNLTNVNKPTF
+3133 GTKGDNLTNANKPTF
-3148 LLGNIDA
+3148 ILGNIDA

-3277 AGIWDYTWPKDVTD
+3277 AGTWDYTWPKDVTD

-3302 KAGNK
+3302 KAGNQ

-3398 VEVTDNAGNVRQST
+3398 VEVQDNAGNVRQST
-3412 PLVVTVDT
+3412 PLIVTVDT

-3464 GGANWVSATQ
+3464 GGANWVSAAQ

-3845 DRPVFDIHQV
+3845 DRPVFDIRQV

-3908 NVKESAPFEVRIDT
+3908 NVKESAPLEVRIDT

-3993 TYTLRVEATDEAGN
+3993 TYTLRVEATDQAGN

-4216 TLREPTIVLDPT
+4216 TLQEPTIVLDPT

-4259 VVHIDGRDYTI
+4259 VVHLDGRDYTI

-4303 KTSAELRIEIDTQ
+4303 KTSAELKIEIDTQ

-4362 NWTPISKNAA
+4362 NWTPVSKNAA
-4372 GQWEF
+4372 GQWQF
-4377 TAGSALPD
+4377 TAGSALSD

-4506 DTIVSDPS
+4506 DTVVSDPR

-4535 TPRFVIGNVPADIDT
+4535 KPRFVIGNVPADIDT
-4550 VVIRINGVSYSV
+4550 VVIRINGVSYPV

-4617 ASDTGNSNSDN
+4617 ASDTGSSNSDN

-4656 GREVLKQTITVGAD
+4656 GREVLKHTITVGAD
-4670 GNWSVTPNILP
+4670 SNWSVTPNILP

-4714 TIRLSDPSIDDQHE
+4714 TIRLSDPSIDDQYE

-4737 GFAEAFSTIM
+4737 GLAEAFSTIM

-4830 KTPTLIGSTLPN
+4830 KTPTLVGNTLPN
-4842 TIVSIYVDG
+4842 AIVSIYVDG

-5041 QGVVIATLV
+5041 QGGVIATLV

-5084 EILIEHDTQI
+5084 DILIEHDTQI

-5292 SNSGSLDDLITN
+5292 SNSGSLDDLITS

-5377 TSTFIDNPAM
+5377 TSTFIDNPVM
-5387 VAGSDN
+5387 MAGSDN

-5401 TSQTRPT
+5401 TSQTRPA

-5469 LNFTIDTFNTTPVAI
+5469 LNFTIDTLNTTPVAI

-5536 VNEKGHWQM
+5536 VNDKGHWQM

-5583 KVFTSELDDNKSS
+5583 QVFTSELDDNKSS
-5596 SKTEWWSNSDL
+5596 SKTDWWSNSST
-5607 ITMRGTGEIG
+5607 ITMRGMGEIG

-5635 ATGRWELSTDK
+5635 ANGQWELSTDQ
-5646 LPEGTYDIS
+5646 LPEGKYDITLS
-5655 LVIEDSAGNRW
+5655 IEDNAGNRK
-5666 EDVREI
+5666 EEVHEI

-5683 VTYSDIVNDLIIMQ
+5683 VTYSYIVNDLIIMQ

-5706 IITDSEGNTYTL
+5706 IITDSNGNTYTL

-5754 LDIMKEVPVIS
+5754 LDIMKETPVIS

-5773 TVGDNITRDKQPT
+5773 TAGDNITRDNQPT

-5875 SDNVTNHTQPKFTLQ
+5875 SDNVTNHNHTQPKFTLQ

-5930 DGNYTLSVTVVDR
+5930 DGTYTLSVTVVDR
-5943 AGNSQQSASLAVT
+5943 AGNSQQSASLEVT
-5956 VDSTVTVTADSQHD
+5956 VDSTVTVTADSQHN
-5970 DASDDATATA
+5970 DASDDATAIA

-5990 AESATHLRTEPSAAE
+5990 AESATHLRTVPSAAE

-6010 VTAYSITLLNADSG
+6010 ETAYSITLLNADSG

-6038 ISVPENIVNVSIMF
+6038 ISVPENIVNVSVMF

-6087 KDNDFLIKE
+6087 KDDDFLIKE

-6108 VNAMNVRGKTEDDI
+6108 VNAMNARGKTEDDI

>member
-1 MGNKSIQKFFA
+1 MENKSIQKFFA

-151 EAFEVQNSSKQI
+151 EAFEVQNSSKQM
-163 EEMLQNFLADNVAKD
+163 EEMLQEFLADNVAKD

-425 IITDTIAPE
+425 IITDTIPPE

-537 IETTNDSGI
+537 IETTDDSGI

-567 IISVINSETGEEVI
+567 IISVINSETGEEVV
-581 FKANDKGEWTFN
+581 FKANDQGEWTFN

-1037 SDDNLTNIVKPTLHL
+1037 ADDNLTNIVKPTLHL

-1058 IISVQVWDAMSDTQI
+1058 IISVQVWDAASDTQI

-1113 AIFDFTIDT
+1113 AVFDFTIDT

-1180 HLNGSWLFIPGNTW
+1180 HLNGSWLFTPGNTW

-1204 VEDKAGNTNYSAPLT
+1204 VEDKAGNTNYSTPLT

-1267 DGGNSWVQATP
+1267 DGGHSWVQATP

-1323 SVPVIVLDS
+1323 SVPVIVLNS

-1337 IQGDNMTNSTQP
+1337 VQGDNMTNRTQP

-1387 TPPTS
+1387 TPPAL

-1435 SGIPDDNLTNNVRP
+1435 SGIPNDNLTNNVRP

-1462 RLSIDGGKTWFNATQ
+1462 RLSIDGGKTWVTAAQKAT
-1477 SATPGVWD
+1477 GVWE
-1485 YIWPDDVADGG
+1485 YIWPDDVTDGSH
-1496 YTLTVEATDEA
+1496 TLTVEATDEA

-1903 VAGNTATETLNFIID
+1903 VAGNTATETLNFTID

-2011 SAPLTVTIDTQITID
+2011 SAPLTVTIDTQIAID

-2045 RPHFQVT
+2045 RPQFQVK
-2052 VPTDVNVVR
+2052 VPTDVNEVR

-2104 AGNKTTQQLD
+2104 AGNQTTQKLD

-2125 IVLDNTDDSGTKGDH
+2125 I
-2140 LTNVNKPTFL
+2140 
-2150 LGNID
+2150 
-2155 ADARYVTVE
+2155 A
-2164 VQHGGTK
+2164 
-2171 EVLTATK
+2171 
-2178 DATGNWSVTPTG
+2178 
-2190 TWADG
+2190 
-2195 DYTLTVRV
+2195 
-2203 EDEAGNEKHSASLT
+2203 
-2217 VTVDTQITIDVIE
+2217 
-2230 LVNDNGIPG
+2230 
-2239 DNMTNDAHPQF
+2239 
-2250 RVTVPGDVNEVS
+2250 
-2262 LSIDGGVTWVK
+2262 
-2273 ATQSATP
+2273 
-2280 GVWNYTWP
+2280 
-2288 GTVPDGDYTLN
+2288 
-2299 VKATDNAGNTVTET
+2299 
-2313 LHFTIDTTLST
+2313 
-2324 PVIVLDSAD
+2324 LDS
-2333 DSGVHGDNMTN
+2333 
-2344 HTQPTFALQ
+2344 
-2353 HIDDDAVR
+2353 
-2361 VTVSVEH
+2361 
-2368 GGVTTTFDATKD
+2368 
-2380 AGGWTFT
+2380 
-2387 PTGAWADGDYTLSVS
+2387 
-2402 VEDKAGNTS
+2402 
-2411 HSASLTV
+2411 
-2418 TVDTQIAINNIE
+2418 
-2430 LVNDSGIPDDN
+2430 
-2441 LTNNVRPHF
+2441 
-2450 QVTVPTDVNV
+2450 
-2460 VRLSIDGGKTWFNA
+2460 
-2474 TQSATPGVWDY
+2474 
-2485 IWPDDVADGG
+2485 
-2495 YTLTVEA
+2495 
-2502 TDEAGNKATQTLDFT
+2502 
-2517 IDTTLSVPTLSLDS
+2517 
-2531 ADDSGIAGDNI
+2531 
-2542 TNVKTPGFTLNNIDT
+2542 
-2557 DVSRVI
+2557 
-2563 VEVMHNGIKQ
+2563 
-2573 EVPLVQTGGQWR
+2573 
-2585 FAPTSDWADG
+2585 
-2595 DYILTVK
+2595 
-2602 VEDRAGN
+2602 
-2609 VKQSAPLTVTVDTHI
+2609 
-2624 AIDRIELVNDS
+2624 
-2635 GIPGDNLTNEA
+2635 
-2646 RPHFQVTVPADV
+2646 
-2658 NGVRL
+2658 
-2663 SIDGGKTWFDA
+2663 
-2674 TQSATSGVWDYTWLT
+2674 
-2689 NVANGPHT
+2689 
-2697 LMVEA
+2697 
-2702 SDKAGN
+2702 
-2708 KTTQKLDF
+2708 
-2716 TIDTI
+2716 
-2721 LSEPTIT
+2721 
-2728 LDSADDSAAGDNI
+2728 
-2741 TNVKMPGF
+2741 
-2749 TLGNIDADVT
+2749 
-2759 KVVVTVAHDGKNQ
+2759 
-2772 QIELIKN
+2772 
-2779 GGVWRFTP
+2779 
-2787 GAAWTDG
+2787 
-2794 DYTLTVKVE
+2794 
-2803 DKAGNTNYSAPLTV
+2803 
-2817 TIDTQTSIDRIEL
+2817 
-2830 LNDTGIVGDNLT
+2830 
-2842 NEARPQFHITVP
+2842 
-2854 TDVNSVQLSLDG
+2854 
-2866 GINWV
+2866 
-2871 NATLTS
+2871 
-2877 DGVWEYI
+2877 
-2884 WPTDLVENTYTLT
+2884 
-2897 VKATDVAGN
+2897 
-2906 TATETL
+2906 
-2912 NFIIDTTL
+2912 
-2920 STPTITLDS
+2920 
-2929 ADDSGTANDNKT
+2929 
-2941 NVKTP
+2941 
-2946 GFIIGGIDSDVTQVV
+2946 
-2961 VQVMRDGHSEE
+2961 
-2972 VELTQTNGQWRFV
+2972 
-2985 PGSAWT
+2985 
-2991 DGDYTLTV
+2991 
-2999 TVKDEA
+2999 
-3005 GNIRHSAPLTVTID
+3005 
-3019 TQITIDHIELV
+3019 
-3030 NDSGIPDDNLTN
+3030 
-3042 NVRPHFQVT
+3042 
-3051 VPTDVNVVR
+3051 
-3060 LSIDGGKTW
+3060 
-3069 FNATQSA
+3069 
-3076 TPGVWDYTWL
+3076 
-3086 ADVGEGKHTLTV
+3086 
-3098 EATDKAGNKT
+3098 
-3108 TQQLDF
+3108 
-3114 IIDTLL
+3114 
-3120 SEPTIVLDNTDDS
+3120 TDDS

-3165 HGGTK
+3165 HGGTGTK

-3216 VTVDTQITID
+3216 VTVDTHIAID
-3226 VIELVN
+3226 DIELVN

-3302 KAGNK
+3302 KAGNQ

-3376 QVGGQWRFTPDADW
+3376 QAGGQWRFTPDADW

-3398 VEVTDNAGNVRQST
+3398 VEVQDNAGNVRQST
-3412 PLVVTVDT
+3412 PLIVTVDT

-3464 GGANWVSATQ
+3464 GGANWVSAAQ

-3495 TVMVTDRAGNTATQ
+3495 TVMVTDKAGNTATQ

-3620 IAIDRIELVNDS
+3620 IAIDHIELVNDS

-3710 LNFTIDITLLTPT
+3710 LNFTIDITLMTPT

-3845 DRPVFDIHQV
+3845 DRPVFDIRQV

-4259 VVHIDGRDYTI
+4259 VVHLDGRDYTI

-4303 KTSAELRIEIDTQ
+4303 KTSAELKIEIDTQ

-4335 VTNATRPSFEIATP
+4335 VTNATRPSFEIVTP

-4362 NWTPISKNAA
+4362 NWTPVSKNAA
-4372 GQWEF
+4372 GQWQF
-4377 TAGSALPD
+4377 TAGSALSD

-4506 DTIVSDPS
+4506 DTVVSDPR

-4535 TPRFVIGNVPADIDT
+4535 KPRFVIGNVPADIDT
-4550 VVIRINGVSYSV
+4550 VVIRINGVSYPV

-4617 ASDTGNSNSDN
+4617 ASDTGSSNSDN

-4656 GREVLKQTITVGAD
+4656 GREVLKHTITVGAD

-4714 TIRLSDPSIDDQHE
+4714 TIRLSDPSIDDQYE

-4737 GFAEAFSTIM
+4737 GLAEAFSTIM

-4830 KTPTLIGSTLPN
+4830 KTPTLVGNTLPN
-4842 TIVSIYVDG
+4842 AIVSIYVDG

-5250 DDGTFNIHF
+5250 DDGKFNIHF

-5292 SNSGSLDDLITN
+5292 SNSGSLDDLITS

-5377 TSTFIDNPAM
+5377 TSTFIDNPVM
-5387 VAGSDN
+5387 MAGSDN

-5401 TSQTRPT
+5401 TSQTRPA
-5408 FSIFGEMNQS
+5408 FSIYGEMNQS

-5469 LNFTIDTFNTTPVAI
+5469 LNFTIDTLNTTPVAI

-5536 VNEKGHWQM
+5536 VNDKGHWQM

-5583 KVFTSELDDNKSS
+5583 QVFTSELDDNKSS
-5596 SKTEWWSNSDL
+5596 SKTDWWSNSST
-5607 ITMRGTGEIG
+5607 ITMRGMGEIG

-5635 ATGRWELSTDK
+5635 ANGQWELSTDQ
-5646 LPEGTYDIS
+5646 LPEGKYDITLS
-5655 LVIEDSAGNRW
+5655 IEDNAGNRK
-5666 EDVREI
+5666 EEVHEI

-5706 IITDSEGNTYTL
+5706 IITDSNGNTYTL

-5754 LDIMKEVPVIS
+5754 LDIMKETPVIS

-5773 TVGDNITRDKQPT
+5773 TVGDNITRDNQPT

-5875 SDNVTNHTQPKFTLQ
+5875 SDNVTNHNHTQPKFTLQ

-5911 YQATQGADGW
+5911 YQATQDADGW

-5930 DGNYTLSVTVVDR
+5930 DGTYTLSVTVVDR
-5943 AGNSQQSASLAVT
+5943 AGNSLQSASLEVT

-5970 DASDDATATA
+5970 DEIDDATATA

-5990 AESATHLRTEPSAAE
+5990 AESATHLRTVPSAAE

-6010 VTAYSITLLNADSG
+6010 ETAYSITLLNADSG

-6038 ISVPENIVNVSIMF
+6038 ISVPENIVNVSVMF

-6087 KDNDFLIKE
+6087 KDDDFLIKE

-6108 VNAMNVRGKTEDDI
+6108 VNAMNARGKTEDDI